1 MESDNGAV
9 REGVLVP
16 VLPGSKN
23 FENSIRPPLQ
33 NSYMYKESKQS
44 FRYNSAFLINN
55 ATLQERYE
63 AFRTKRR
70 DMGYT
75 EEEMEES
82 YGFLLFDDENKA
94 NRVGET
100 GVVPGH
106 STCTTLG
113 DPSKGVYV
121 SKYSDCLDLN
131 RWYHGKSGYIAIIRL
146 TKGRVREVTENYTVN
161 YTSPSNGF
169 DCHVSEQ
176 LSSVSANTSSFLAF
190 ERTQYYMYEL
200 PVGGAVQP
208 PSHVCPFAIVAFS
221 YWDTKTPASEEKEKS
236 EEEKTVFHYYPWR
249 GQLQI
254 SSQIY
259 HVGLKS
265 STGPLIPAKLP
276 TMMSVDGAIQMS
288 DLRQKLPKAIF
299 ETCFSGEV
307 SLEGMGCSLY
317 ELSPSE
323 AEDTSLSQLTQGLK
337 EKDLALTIQLND
349 NGFLILLHSSHFF
362 TYEDTGS
369 SKPEVLQGMF
379 VFPDSR
385 AIHRATKVCWKKP
398 FLSPECLQVVP
409 ALNYAETEV
418 EKCLPSPSGELRG
431 LLEQHIQSYAS
442 LIHPGLT
449 ISPSREAS
457 IFPDQFDVPDALKY
471 LYSAPKWTE
480 MGWKR
485 LKSYFHQPGSF
496 ELSVSRATELL
507 VAGREER
514 GDEPDDDVY
523 YCLSSPEGSPMS
535 PASLGG
541 PEEQQ
546 SGGKSPGDT
555 ADTAA
560 DFSKA
565 LAVSMEDFEKPGK
578 TMEDSNA
585 PDKAVKEGNNLLSK
599 EVQERLPS
607 DISKPLIPAE
617 DFAKPGLNKA
627 QSKAPGTTLPPK
639 EVQEELTSDLSQP
652 SVSADDSEKPGKTK
666 ADCNAPGV
674 RTEDEGTSL
683 IPEEVEV
690 DVQEKVH
697 SDLLDP
703 AVSAEVLG
711 KADLAALGKAD
722 CNAPEVGVA
731 KEETNLY
738 LKEVQKDMP
747 SGVSQ
752 PPVSAEVLRKPSPAL
767 ATKPNSKAPEAGV
780 EDNMKTLPQKEVQEE
795 VPSDLSQLAVSA
807 KAFGIASMRVMK
819 KATEVTEVS
828 TSPASGNLPTV
839 LVITATERTAT
850 VLPHNE
856 STTNN
861 SSSLPCA
868 KVQDKGGSA
877 LNGQRG
883 KANQPSKP
891 TEVSHSSISD
901 WRKRPR
907 KRHRFSGLCKRILRS
922 TVADFEEKKKEDMES
937 IDSSEVKPL
946 QKEERMDVTQVHP
959 LKMPRE
965 LMNLIQDPPLKK
977 KGKIDVT
984 QVHPLKMPREL
995 MNLIQDPPLKKK
1007 EKMDVTQVHPLKM
1020 PRELINLIQD
1030 PPLKKKEKMD
1040 VTQVHPLKI
1049 SRELMNL
1056 IQDPPLKMKS
1066 KDLIHYHPLRNK
1078 ESMDLIHDDHPLK
1091 KKTER
1096 WDLKAII
1103 SECGRIFVPHG
1114 SEVIA
1119 KDIESLKVKGKVLDH
1134 KQCADEMMV
1143 EACIKVPQPI
1153 ETGDGPNLELN
1164 KSDENKDLPIGMLD
1178 SKDSLHEVKM
1188 ADVGKMASLNPSEL
1202 LLNKDTDSPSSGK
1215 HKKKRQYVAIS
1226 LSQLKTVLS
1235 RGGKRNKPINPAPED
1250 QTSPVNK
1257 KSKAD
1262 TPGMDE
1268 MENVNINKAN
1278 PDRTTG
1284 AIEVSKEQT
1293 FGLDPKFA
1301 LALGLTPTELNND
1314 AHKSPEKSDIP
1325 LKKDI
1330 QSRLDLVPPQ
1340 ATSDQTS
1347 EALPSSPSTTVILA
1361 SQRRPFKKKH
1371 EHADSI
1377 RKKWWLHYRSPAALE
1392 RETVAISSQLVTLDP
1407 DLSRVVSRG
1416 RPCEGASAVSCPPAE
1431 SLTLLA
1437 DLARSTS
1444 NDKVLEQQSDPKAL
1458 EKQDDHPSLVIS
1470 DNSVKD
1476 GISPHDPDG
1485 SIVQVPISE
1494 GLQQHRKD
1502 IFADGTQTLR
1512 AFLCQQ
1518 KDQNRK
1524 EPGLARESL
1533 SRGIGSR
1540 QKFHRFRQFIEK
1552 DGSVQVTRLWKEN
1565 YNFNSDSKF
1574 TNDPKDKTVIRALHG
1589 PWDFDI
1595 KDTKEQVQLIIHMW
1609 IGLFYSRS
1617 TARFCQ
1623 ADSSLTC
1630 LEKKDSIEV
1639 AHGMVPAQVPP
1650 GTKTSSP
1657 AYIALSRIPEPDV
1670 LDLSKM
1676 GQKKAQPLSLE
1687 AEVLDLS
1694 MKTTS
1699 TVLDSLDTESK
1710 RRIDLKNHPSYLP
1723 ATGLHKETI
1732 SCPKQST
1739 GVELKVYRDR
1749 VDSMMSEKSSDLD
1762 DDEDYETNNH
1772 ENDSKGTKMVCLQN
1786 GVSPYERTL
1795 ESDRSYILL
1804 CEQAASVHIHQ
1815 EKLLETQTA
1824 QVLEGNNKKLLET
1837 QTAQVLEG
1845 NNKKLLETQTA
1856 QVLEGNNKKLLETQ
1870 TAQVLED
1877 NNKKLLETQTA
1888 QVLEGNNKKLLETQT
1903 AQVLEGNNKKLL
1915 ETQTA
1920 QVLEGN
1926 NKKLLET
1933 QTAQVLEGNNKK
1945 LLETQTAQVLEG
1957 NNKKLLETQT
1967 AQVLEGNNK
1976 KLLETQ
1982 TAQVLEGNN
1991 KKLLDTQTAQVL
2003 EGNNKKLLETQTAQ
2017 VLEGNNKKLLETQTA
2032 QVLEGNNK
2040 KLLETQTAQVLEGNN
2055 KKLLQKEE
2063 EMTGDGET
2071 NAMCLK
2077 TMGSK
2082 DVNKEQQLKD
2092 NDSVKTI
2099 PCIEVQMDGDA
2110 ANMADTVERNA
2121 NEARDGAH
2129 VVICDGSESKEE
2141 MHKVDH
2147 NVKDSVKAA
2156 KPEAVH
2162 AGKDTTN
2169 KKITKAQ
2176 TAVHVGKDFIDND
2189 KALKAV
2195 HSENVLRDYGNTKDQ
2210 VQTAMQD
2217 GNDTRD
2223 ETLPAVICGED
2234 SGDETPPVVCD
2245 GNTSVAETLPET
2257 SHTENDSQKA
2267 TLAVVCDGNTSVA
2280 ETLPETSHTENDS
2293 QKATLAV
2300 VCDGNTSVAETL
2312 PETSHT
2318 ENDSQKATL
2327 AVVCDGNTSVAET
2340 LPETSHT
2347 ENYSQKATLAVVCD
2361 GNTSVAE
2368 TLPETSHT
2376 ENDSQKATLAV
2387 VHGGNDLRDTTLPV
2401 KCNGKLYIDVEPT
2414 VVHDINGSTDEELPM
2429 GQGGDVSAGTSRVL
2443 PEMHGEIKCKDVL
2456 PTQVFPVC
2464 DGNIPFVGEFDTL
2477 IQPNN
2482 VLGVAKHEINE
2493 ADVQTKEH
2501 EKELMQGQSKSDDVT
2516 TQSSTTFPP
2525 GSQHSQDETLER
2537 LTGQVEIPLIPR
2549 EDIAHTDVLHSIG
2562 LASEMAQGQVEIPF
2576 IGVEIPFIGV
2586 EKNSQDINH
2595 TEVHDSPP
2603 SQKETL
2609 ITVCDSA
2616 NVLSGELLAKIF
2628 SKGTESVSRC
2638 PTVDEV
2644 LYDYIPIP
2652 DVCSASLAICDADG
2666 VSKPLSTGEGYSR
2679 CPTPTED
2686 EPPFV
2691 PGLSYDHHTPNT
2703 VLLPN
2708 AKDTNSPNL
2717 DSGLALI
2724 ENEKDHHEP
2733 SLSLYKV
2740 RAATGLHNLHK
2751 SSNNNKPNHLEAIDN
2766 RFSQVLADPR
2776 KNPIA
2781 TSTPLNTPA
2790 SSLKERSDYDPY
2802 SNTRL
2807 AAVEPGLHAH
2817 SNRHSL
2823 HSFSYSF
2830 PNTHCSLTEKAA
2842 FSVPSIHPEV
2852 LSNETTLTGNF
2863 SEIALERETCLHPAL
2878 SELILQST
2886 RLSIPVGSGPTAA
2899 SQNLSVHSFTQ
2910 PQPNSQKPAMI
2921 VNVSKS
2927 EDSRGQYNWE
2937 EEQTDID
2944 SMSSDVLKSKQ
2955 TDTPVRS
2962 NTNAHPYNTQYAT
2975 EMRQI
2980 AVLQDY
2986 EDVMADED
2994 VMGENEAP
3002 SVDKDNIESS
3012 LETNW
3017 ISDDKHLRSKFRLNK
3032 TRLDFINSLR
3042 QSQEWEQREFD
3053 GVLDFNKQG
3062 TSSSVTIQ
3070 SEESDKLLSHMEENQ
3085 QEWLKYCRAKRSG
3098 SPMDMTKEEDSSVAK
3113 PRLVTVLDHKG
3124 NRITY
3129 ENYPVLKPTASMHT
3143 RTDPDSNRQGLSS
3156 FLEFS
3161 KRWDDTHNADES
3173 DLTQSSMDLETLIF
3187 SERMN
3192 QMLKRKS
3199 SSSSRYIRSKHRRS
3213 NVEERASTSSPAVTV
3228 HFSSLQE
3235 DQDGS
3240 EEHWEAIP
3248 SLAGQKIRVEMPERM
3263 AMPEETDGE
3272 PQHLKKLSCTKG
3284 SEMTQVSDLVVD
3296 SFRVYHAMMTEVC
3309 AGKKYPSRTER
3320 LKREDAKRNSSPKSR
3335 APSKDKDF
3343 CGQMKEDMYDSLHDN
3358 LNSVV
3363 RQSCKNKFRFYILVT
3378 SSDPFFRETKELL
3391 EAEGHIAVEQSQFCL
3406 GKDSPLCPL
3415 HIILRNEDIAEHICE
3430 VPHLLE
3436 LKKSQNVLFAG
3447 IDRPDDIVNLTHQEL
3462 FSKGGFVVFEGAA
3475 LHTLSLS
3482 NMKKMSGFLEGLS
3495 KKGKWKWLLHYRDSR
3510 KLKEN
3515 ARSSA
3520 EAQGKKIFMDI
3531 CQEAGMVEVLPY
3543 HECDVISRERP
3554 NYLHCLVRLQVQNVS
3569 ARLPVFITDTTAD
3582 KAFAKHGIFTM
3593 NINSFLLISQSDTC
3607 TIS

>member
-23 FENSIRPPLQ
+23 FDNSIRPPLQ

-113 DPSKGVYV
+113 DPSEGVYV

-208 PSHVCPFAIVAFS
+208 PSQVCPFAIVAFS

-349 NGFLILLHSSHFF
+349 NGFLILLHSSHFL

-385 AIHRATKVCWKKP
+385 AIHRDTKVCSKKP

-449 ISPSREAS
+449 TSPSREAS

-507 VAGREER
+507 LAGREER

-565 LAVSMEDFEKPGK
+565 LAVSMEEFDKPGK

-607 DISKPLIPAE
+607 DLSKPLIPAE

-627 QSKAPGTTLPPK
+627 HSKAPGTTLPPK
-639 EVQEELTSDLSQP
+639 EVPEKLTSDLSQP

-666 ADCNAPGV
+666 ADCNAPRV

-697 SDLLDP
+697 SDFLEP
-703 AVSAEVLG
+703 AVSAEVLR

-819 KATEVTEVS
+819 KVTEVTEVS

-850 VLPHNE
+850 VFPHTE

-922 TVADFEEKKKEDMES
+922 TVADFEEKEKEDMES
-937 IDSSEVKPL
+937 MDSSEVYLLKKRKEMMDLIKVNPL

-965 LMNLIQDPPLKK
+965 LMNLIQDPPLKNK
-977 KGKIDVT
+977 EKMDVT

-1020 PRELINLIQD
+1020 P
-1030 PPLKKKEKMD
+1030 
-1040 VTQVHPLKI
+1040 
-1049 SRELMNL
+1049 RELMNL

-1164 KSDENKDLPIGMLD
+1164 KSDESKDFPIGMLD

-1278 PDRTTG
+1278 SDRTTG
-1284 AIEVSKEQT
+1284 AVDVAKEQT

-1431 SLTLLA
+1431 SLALLA

-1444 NDKVLEQQSDPKAL
+1444 NDKVLEQQSDTKAL

-1476 GISPHDPDG
+1476 GISPHDPDGEPEFVLPALLKHPSAARLKLPPQSLSPKGLVVGSGERVVLVSQEHSYSLPPSSLLLGLSG

-1533 SRGIGSR
+1533 SRGIGCR
-1540 QKFHRFRQFIEK
+1540 QKFHRFRRFIEK

-1630 LEKKDSIEV
+1630 LEKKDSIDV

-1650 GTKTSSP
+1650 GTKTSSA

-1749 VDSMMSEKSSDLD
+1749 VDSMMSEKSSDLG

-1772 ENDSKGTKMVCLQN
+1772 ENDSKGTLQN

-1804 CEQAASVHIHQ
+1804 CEQAASVYIHQ
-1815 EKLLETQTA
+1815 E
-1824 QVLEGNNKKLLET
+1824 
-1837 QTAQVLEG
+1837 
-1845 NNKKLLETQTA
+1845 
-1856 QVLEGNNKKLLETQ
+1856 
-1870 TAQVLED
+1870 
-1877 NNKKLLETQTA
+1877 KLLETQTA

-1991 KKLLDTQTAQVL
+1991 KKLL
-2003 EGNNKKLLETQTAQ
+2003 ETQTAQ
-2017 VLEGNNKKLLETQTA
+2017 VLQGNNKKLLETQTA

-2063 EMTGDGET
+2063 EMTGDGEP
-2071 NAMCLK
+2071 NAVCLK

-2092 NDSVKTI
+2092 NDSVKTM
-2099 PCIEVQMDGDA
+2099 PCTEVQMDGDA

-2195 HSENVLRDYGNTKDQ
+2195 HSENVPRDYGNTKDQ

-2223 ETLPAVICGED
+2223 ETLPVVICGED
-2234 SGDETPPVVCD
+2234 SGDKTPPVVCD
-2245 GNTSVAETLPET
+2245 GNTSVAETLPEI
-2257 SHTENDSQKA
+2257 
-2267 TLAVVCDGNTSVA
+2267 
-2280 ETLPETSHTENDS
+2280 
-2293 QKATLAV
+2293 
-2300 VCDGNTSVAETL
+2300 
-2312 PETSHT
+2312 
-2318 ENDSQKATL
+2318 
-2327 AVVCDGNTSVAET
+2327 
-2340 LPETSHT
+2340 
-2347 ENYSQKATLAVVCD
+2347 
-2361 GNTSVAE
+2361 
-2368 TLPETSHT
+2368 SHT

-2387 VHGGNDLRDTTLPV
+2387 VHGGNDLRDTTRPV

-2464 DGNIPFVGEFDTL
+2464 DGNMPFVGEFDTL

-2493 ADVQTKEH
+2493 ADVQTKEQG
-2501 EKELMQGQSKSDDVT
+2501 KELMQGQSKSDDVT

-2562 LASEMAQGQVEIPF
+2562 EASDMAQGQVEIPF

-2644 LYDYIPIP
+2644 LYGYIPIP
-2652 DVCSASLAICDADG
+2652 DICSASLAICDADG

-2691 PGLSYDHHTPNT
+2691 PGLPYDHHTPNT

-2751 SSNNNKPNHLEAIDN
+2751 SSYNNKPNHLEAIDN

-2781 TSTPLNTPA
+2781 TSTPLNTPS

-2863 SEIALERETCLHPAL
+2863 SEIALERETCLRPAL

-2937 EEQTDID
+2937 EGQTDID

-2955 TDTPVRS
+2955 NDTPVRS

-2986 EDVMADED
+2986 EDVMADDEDVMGENEDVMGENED

-3032 TRLDFINSLR
+3032 TRLEFINSLR

-3098 SPMDMTKEEDSSVAK
+3098 SQMDMTKEEDSSVAK

-3129 ENYPVLKPTASMHT
+3129 ENYPVLKPTASMHS
-3143 RTDPDSNRQGLSS
+3143 DSNRQGLSS

-3199 SSSSRYIRSKHRRS
+3199 SSSSRYIRSRHRRS
-3213 NVEERASTSSPAVTV
+3213 NGEERAATSSPAVTV

-3248 SLAGQKIRVEMPERM
+3248 SLAGQKIRVDMPERM

-3272 PQHLKKLSCTKG
+3272 PQHLKKLSCSKG

-3391 EAEGHIAVEQSQFCL
+3391 EAEGHIAVEQYQFCL
-3406 GKDSPLCPL
+3406 GRDSPSSPL
-3415 HIILRNEDIAEHICE
+3415 HIILRNEDIAQHICE

-3515 ARSSA
+3515 AR
-3520 EAQGKKIFMDI
+3520 
-3531 CQEAGMVEVLPY
+3531 
-3543 HECDVISRERP
+3543 
-3554 NYLHCLVRLQVQNVS
+3554 
-3569 ARLPVFITDTTAD
+3569 
-3582 KAFAKHGIFTM
+3582 
-3593 NINSFLLISQSDTC
+3593 
-3607 TIS
+3607 

>member
-1 MESDNGAV
+1 MEIDNGAV

-23 FENSIRPPLQ
+23 FDNSIRPPLQ

-70 DMGYT
+70 DMGYS

-94 NRVGET
+94 NKVGET

-131 RWYHGKSGYIAIIRL
+131 RWYHGKSGYIAIIKL

-161 YTSPSNGF
+161 YTSPSNEF

-221 YWDTKTPASEEKEKS
+221 YWDTKTSASEEQEKS

-317 ELSPSE
+317 ELAPSE
-323 AEDTSLSQLTQGLK
+323 AEDTSLSQLTQDLK

-349 NGFLILLHSSHFF
+349 NGFLILLHSSHFL

-385 AIHRATKVCWKKP
+385 AIHRDTKVCWKKP
-398 FLSPECLQVVP
+398 SLSPECLQVVP

-485 LKSYFHQPGSF
+485 LRSYFHQPGSF
-496 ELSVSRATELL
+496 ELSMSRATELL

-546 SGGKSPGDT
+546 SGGKAPGDT

-565 LAVSMEDFEKPGK
+565 LVVSMEDFEKPGK

-585 PDKAVKEGNNLLSK
+585 SDKAVKEGNNLLSK

-607 DISKPLIPAE
+607 DLSKPLIPAD
-617 DFAKPGLNKA
+617 DFGKPGLNKA
-627 QSKAPGTTLPPK
+627 HSNAPGITLPPK
-639 EVQEELTSDLSQP
+639 EVQEELPSDLFQP

-697 SDLLDP
+697 SDLLQP
-703 AVSAEVLG
+703 AVSAEDLG

-731 KEETNLY
+731 NEETNLY

-780 EDNMKTLPQKEVQEE
+780 EDNVRTLPQKEVQEE

-839 LVITATERTAT
+839 LVITATERTET
-850 VLPHNE
+850 VLPHNENLDLINTE

-907 KRHRFSGLCKRILRS
+907 KRHRFSGLGKRILRS
-922 TVADFEEKKKEDMES
+922 TVADFEAKEKEDMES
-937 IDSSEVKPL
+937 MDSSEVYLLKKRKERMDLIQVNPL

-977 KGKIDVT
+977 KEKVDVT

-995 MNLIQDPPLKKK
+995 
-1007 EKMDVTQVHPLKM
+1007 
-1020 PRELINLIQD
+1020 R
-1030 PPLKKKEKMD
+1030 
-1040 VTQVHPLKI
+1040 
-1049 SRELMNL
+1049 NL

-1119 KDIESLKVKGKVLDH
+1119 KDIESLKIKGKVLDH

-1164 KSDENKDLPIGMLD
+1164 KSDENKDLPID

-1202 LLNKDTDSPSSGK
+1202 VLNKDTDSPSSGK

-1235 RGGKRNKPINPAPED
+1235 RGGKRNTSINPAPED
-1250 QTSPVNK
+1250 QTSPLNK

-1262 TPGMDE
+1262 TPGMDK
-1268 MENVNINKAN
+1268 MENDNINKAN

-1284 AIEVSKEQT
+1284 AVEVAKEQT

-1301 LALGLTPTELNND
+1301 LALGLTPTELHND
-1314 AHKSPEKSDIP
+1314 AHKSPKKSDIP

-1330 QSRLDLVPPQ
+1330 QDRLDLVPPQ

-1347 EALPSSPSTTVILA
+1347 EALPSSPSTTIISA
-1361 SQRRPFKKKH
+1361 SERRPFKKKH

-1377 RKKWWLHYRSPAALE
+1377 RKKWWLHYRSPASLE
-1392 RETVAISSQLVTLDP
+1392 SEKVAISSQLVTLDP
-1407 DLSRVVSRG
+1407 DVSRVVSRG
-1416 RPCEGASAVSCPPAE
+1416 RTCECASTVSCPPAD
-1431 SLTLLA
+1431 SLTLLVN
-1437 DLARSTS
+1437 LARSTS

-1476 GISPHDPDG
+1476 GVSPHDPDG
-1485 SIVQVPISE
+1485 SILQVPISE

-1502 IFADGTQTLR
+1502 IFADGSQTLR

-1524 EPGLARESL
+1524 EPGLSPESL
-1533 SRGIGSR
+1533 SKGIGCK
-1540 QKFHRFRQFIEK
+1540 QKFHRFRRFIEK

-1623 ADSSLTC
+1623 ADSTLTC
-1630 LEKKDSIEV
+1630 LEKKDSTEV
-1639 AHGMVPAQVPP
+1639 GHGTVPAQVPP
-1650 GTKTSSP
+1650 ETKTSSP
-1657 AYIALSRIPEPDV
+1657 AYIALSRIPEPEV
-1670 LDLSKM
+1670 LDLSSM
-1676 GQKKAQPLSLE
+1676 GKKEAQPLSLE

-1699 TVLDSLDTESK
+1699 TVLVSLDTESK
-1710 RRIDLKNHPSYLP
+1710 QIIDCKNQPLYRK

-1732 SCPKQST
+1732 SCPKRST

-1749 VDSMMSEKSSDLD
+1749 VDSMMSEKSSDLG

-1772 ENDSKGTKMVCLQN
+1772 ENDSKGTLQN

-1804 CEQAASVHIHQ
+1804 CEQAASVYIHQ
-1815 EKLLETQTA
+1815 EKLLETETA
-1824 QVLEGNNKKLLET
+1824 QVLEGNNKKLI
-1837 QTAQVLEG
+1837 
-1845 NNKKLLETQTA
+1845 
-1856 QVLEGNNKKLLETQ
+1856 
-1870 TAQVLED
+1870 
-1877 NNKKLLETQTA
+1877 
-1888 QVLEGNNKKLLETQT
+1888 
-1903 AQVLEGNNKKLL
+1903 
-1915 ETQTA
+1915 
-1920 QVLEGN
+1920 
-1926 NKKLLET
+1926 
-1933 QTAQVLEGNNKK
+1933 
-1945 LLETQTAQVLEG
+1945 
-1957 NNKKLLETQT
+1957 
-1967 AQVLEGNNK
+1967 
-1976 KLLETQ
+1976 
-1982 TAQVLEGNN
+1982 
-1991 KKLLDTQTAQVL
+1991 
-2003 EGNNKKLLETQTAQ
+2003 
-2017 VLEGNNKKLLETQTA
+2017 
-2032 QVLEGNNK
+2032 
-2040 KLLETQTAQVLEGNN
+2040 
-2055 KKLLQKEE
+2055 QKEE
-2063 EMTGDGET
+2063 EMTGDGEP
-2071 NAMCLK
+2071 NAACLK

-2092 NDSVKTI
+2092 NDSVKTM
-2099 PCIEVQMDGDA
+2099 PYTEVQMDGDA
-2110 ANMADTVERNA
+2110 VNMADTVESNA

-2147 NVKDSVKAA
+2147 NVKDSVEAA

-2162 AGKDTTN
+2162 TGKDTTN
-2169 KKITKAQ
+2169 KEITKAQ
-2176 TAVHVGKDFIDND
+2176 TAVHVGKDFIDKD

-2195 HSENVLRDYGNTKDQ
+2195 HSENVPRDYGNTKDQ

-2223 ETLPAVICGED
+2223 ETLPAMICGED
-2234 SGDETPPVVCD
+2234 SGDKAPPVVCD
-2245 GNTSVAETLPET
+2245 GNTSVAEALPEI
-2257 SHTENDSQKA
+2257 SHTDIDSQKA
-2267 TLAVVCDGNTSVA
+2267 TLS
-2280 ETLPETSHTENDS
+2280 
-2293 QKATLAV
+2293 
-2300 VCDGNTSVAETL
+2300 
-2312 PETSHT
+2312 
-2318 ENDSQKATL
+2318 
-2327 AVVCDGNTSVAET
+2327 
-2340 LPETSHT
+2340 
-2347 ENYSQKATLAVVCD
+2347 
-2361 GNTSVAE
+2361 
-2368 TLPETSHT
+2368 
-2376 ENDSQKATLAV
+2376 V
-2387 VHGGNDLRDTTLPV
+2387 VHGGNDPRDTTLPV

-2443 PEMHGEIKCKDVL
+2443 PEMHGEIKCKDDEL

-2464 DGNIPFVGEFDTL
+2464 DGNMPFVGEFDTL

-2482 VLGVAKHEINE
+2482 VLGVAKHEIDE
-2493 ADVQTKEH
+2493 ADVETKEQ

-2525 GSQHSQDETLER
+2525 GSQHSQDETSER
-2537 LTGQVEIPLIPR
+2537 LTGQVEIPPIPR

-2562 LASEMAQGQVEIPF
+2562 EASEMAQGQVEIPF

-2586 EKNSQDINH
+2586 EKDSQDINH
-2595 TEVHDSPP
+2595 TEVHDTHP

-2616 NVLSGELLAKIF
+2616 NVLSAEMLAKIV

-2644 LYDYIPIP
+2644 LYGYIPIP
-2652 DVCSASLAICDADG
+2652 DICSASLAICDADG

-2679 CPTPTED
+2679 CPTPTEY

-2691 PGLSYDHHTPNT
+2691 PGFSYVHHTPNT

-2733 SLSLYKV
+2733 SLSLYKA
-2740 RAATGLHNLHK
+2740 RAATGLHKLHE
-2751 SSNNNKPNHLEAIDN
+2751 SSNNNKPNNLEAIDN
-2766 RFSQVLADPR
+2766 QFSQILADPR

-2781 TSTPLNTPA
+2781 TSTPLNTPS

-2802 SNTRL
+2802 SNMRL
-2807 AAVEPGLHAH
+2807 AAVEPDLHAH
-2817 SNRHSL
+2817 SSRHSL

-2863 SEIALERETCLHPAL
+2863 SEIALERETCLRPAL

-2886 RLSIPVGSGPTAA
+2886 RLSIPAGSGPTAA

-2910 PQPNSQKPAMI
+2910 PQPNSQQPAMI
-2921 VNVSKS
+2921 VNLSKS

-2937 EEQTDID
+2937 EGQTDID
-2944 SMSSDVLKSKQ
+2944 PMSSDVLKSKQ

-2962 NTNAHPYNTQYAT
+2962 NTNAHPYNTEYAR

-3002 SVDKDNIESS
+3002 SVDKDKIESS

-3053 GVLDFNKQG
+3053 GVLDFSKQG
-3062 TSSSVTIQ
+3062 ISSSVTFQ
-3070 SEESDKLLSHMEENQ
+3070 SEESDKILSRMEENQ
-3085 QEWLKYCRAKRSG
+3085 QEWLKYCRATRSG
-3098 SPMDMTKEEDSSVAK
+3098 SQMDMTKEEDSSVAK

-3143 RTDPDSNRQGLSS
+3143 RTVPDSNRQGLSS

-3199 SSSSRYIRSKHRRS
+3199 SSSSRYIRSRHRRS

-3284 SEMTQVSDLVVD
+3284 SEMTHVKVSDLVVD
-3296 SFRVYHAMMTEVC
+3296 SFKAYHAMMTEVC

-3320 LKREDAKRNSSPKSR
+3320 LKREEAKRNSSPKSR
-3335 APSKDKDF
+3335 APSKDF

-3406 GKDSPLCPL
+3406 GKESPSCPL

-3462 FSKGGFVVFEGAA
+3462 FGKGGFVVFEGAA

-3515 ARSSA
+3515 ARSSV
-3520 EAQGKKIFMDI
+3520 EAQGKKIFMDV

>member
-1 MESDNGAV
+1 MEIENGAV

-23 FENSIRPPLQ
+23 FDKSIRPPLQ

-55 ATLQERYE
+55 DTLQERYE

-70 DMGYT
+70 DMGYS
-75 EEEMEES
+75 EEELEES

-94 NRVGET
+94 NKVGET

-106 STCTTLG
+106 STCSTLG

-169 DCHVSEQ
+169 DCHVSEH
-176 LSSVSANTSSFLAF
+176 LSAVSANTSSFLAF

-200 PVGGAVQP
+200 PVGGEVQP

-221 YWDTKTPASEEKEKS
+221 YWDTKTPASEEQEKS
-236 EEEKTVFHYYPWR
+236 EEEKPVFHYYPWR

-276 TMMSVDGAIQMS
+276 TMMAVDRAIQMS
-288 DLRQKLPKAIF
+288 DLRQKLPKGIF

-317 ELSPSE
+317 ELVPSE
-323 AEDTSLSQLTQGLK
+323 AEDASLSLVTRELK

-349 NGFLILLHSSHFF
+349 RGFLILLHSSHFL
-362 TYEDTGS
+362 TYEDAGS
-369 SKPEVLQGMF
+369 KKPEVLQGMF

-385 AIHRATKVCWKKP
+385 AIHRDTKVCCKKP

-418 EKCLPSPSGELRG
+418 EKCLPSQSGELRG
-431 LLEQHIQSYAS
+431 LLEQHIQSYVS

-523 YCLSSPEGSPMS
+523 YCLSSPEGPPMS

-546 SGGKSPGDT
+546 SGGASPGDT

-565 LAVSMEDFEKPGK
+565 PAVSTEAFEKPGK

-585 PDKAVKEGNNLLSK
+585 PDKGADEGKNL
-599 EVQERLPS
+599 QESLPS
-607 DISKPLIPAE
+607 DLTKPVIPAE
-617 DFAKPGLNKA
+617 DFGKPGLNKA
-627 QSKAPGTTLPPK
+627 DSNAPGTTLLPK
-639 EVQEELTSDLSQP
+639 EVQEEVQKELPSDLSQP
-652 SVSADDSEKPGKTK
+652 AVSADDTGKTK
-666 ADCNAPGV
+666 ADCNAPGAG
-674 RTEDEGTSL
+674 TEGEGTSL
-683 IPEEVEV
+683 NPEEVQVE
-690 DVQEKVH
+690 VQEKVP
-697 SDLLDP
+697 SDLSQP
-703 AVSAEVLG
+703 AVSAEDLR

-722 CNAPEVGVA
+722 CDAPEVGVA
-731 KEETNLY
+731 NEETNLHP
-738 LKEVQKDMP
+738 KEVQKDMP

-752 PPVSAEVLRKPSPAL
+752 SPVSAEVLRKPGPAL
-767 ATKPNSKAPEAGV
+767 TTKPNSNTPEAGV
-780 EDNMKTLPQKEVQEE
+780 EENVRTLPQKEGQEE
-795 VPSDLSQLAVSA
+795 FPSDLSQLAVSA
-807 KAFGIASMRVMK
+807 KAFGIASMRVMT
-819 KATEVTEVS
+819 KATEVTGGS
-828 TSPASGNLPTV
+828 TSPASGDLPTL
-839 LVITATERTAT
+839 LVITATEGTAT

-856 STTNN
+856 NLDLINTESTTNN
-861 SSSLPCA
+861 SSS
-868 KVQDKGGSA
+868 A
-877 LNGQRG
+877 LNAERG

-891 TEVSHSSISD
+891 PEVSNFPISD

-907 KRHRFSGLCKRILRS
+907 KRHRFSGLGKRVLRS
-922 TVADFEEKKKEDMES
+922 TVADFEEKEKED
-937 IDSSEVKPL
+937 K
-946 QKEERMDVTQVHP
+946 ERMDVTQ
-959 LKMPRE
+959 
-965 LMNLIQDPPLKK
+965 D
-977 KGKIDVT
+977 
-984 QVHPLKMPREL
+984 HPLKMPREL

-1007 EKMDVTQVHPLKM
+1007 ERMDVTQVHPLKM

-1030 PPLKKKEKMD
+1030 PPLKNKERMD
-1040 VTQVHPLKI
+1040 VTQVHPLKMQ
-1049 SRELMNL
+1049 RELINL

-1078 ESMDLIHDDHPLK
+1078 ESMDLIDDDHPLK

-1119 KDIESLKVKGKVLDH
+1119 KDIDSLKVKGKVLDH

-1153 ETGDGPNLELN
+1153 ETGDGPSLELN
-1164 KSDENKDLPIGMLD
+1164 KSDKSKDLPIGMLD
-1178 SKDSLHEVKM
+1178 SKDSLPEVKM
-1188 ADVGKMASLNPSEL
+1188 ADLGKMASRNPSEL
-1202 LLNKDTDSPSSGK
+1202 VPNKDTDSPSSGK

-1235 RGGKRNKPINPAPED
+1235 RGGKRKKPINPVSED
-1250 QTSPVNK
+1250 QTSPLKK

-1262 TPGMDE
+1262 TGMDE
-1268 MENVNINKAN
+1268 TETFNLSNINKAS

-1284 AIEVSKEQT
+1284 AVEVAKEQT
-1293 FGLDPKFA
+1293 FGLDQKFA
-1301 LALGLTPTELNND
+1301 LALGLTPTELHNN

-1325 LKKDI
+1325 LKEDI
-1330 QSRLDLVPPQ
+1330 QSRLGLVPPQ
-1340 ATSDQTS
+1340 ATSGQTS
-1347 EALPSSPSTTVILA
+1347 EALPSSPSTTIPLTG
-1361 SQRRPFKKKH
+1361 QMRPFKKKH
-1371 EHADSI
+1371 MLADSM
-1377 RKKWWLHYRSPAALE
+1377 RKKCSSLE
-1392 RETVAISSQLVTLDP
+1392 
-1407 DLSRVVSRG
+1407 
-1416 RPCEGASAVSCPPAE
+1416 
-1431 SLTLLA
+1431 
-1437 DLARSTS
+1437 
-1444 NDKVLEQQSDPKAL
+1444 
-1458 EKQDDHPSLVIS
+1458 
-1470 DNSVKD
+1470 
-1476 GISPHDPDG
+1476 
-1485 SIVQVPISE
+1485 VPISE

-1502 IFADGTQTLR
+1502 ISADGTQALR
-1512 AFLCQQ
+1512 AYLCQQ
-1518 KDQNRK
+1518 QDQNRK
-1524 EPGLARESL
+1524 EPGLTPESL
-1533 SRGIGSR
+1533 SKGIGCR
-1540 QKFHRFRQFIEK
+1540 QKFHRFRRFIEK
-1552 DGSVQVTRLWKEN
+1552 DGSVQVTRLWMEN
-1565 YNFNSDSKF
+1565 YDFSSDSKF
-1574 TNDPKDKTVIRALHG
+1574 TNDPKDKTVTRALHG

-1617 TARFCQ
+1617 TARFCR

-1630 LEKKDSIEV
+1630 LEEKDSTEV

-1650 GTKTSSP
+1650 ETKTSSP
-1657 AYIALSRIPEPDV
+1657 AYIALSRIPEPTV
-1670 LDLSKM
+1670 LDLSNM
-1676 GQKKAQPLSLE
+1676 GKKETQPLSLE
-1687 AEVLDLS
+1687 PEVLDLS

-1710 RRIDLKNHPSYLP
+1710 QRIELNNPPVYLP

-1732 SCPKQST
+1732 SFPKRST
-1739 GVELKVYRDR
+1739 GVELKVYRDC
-1749 VDSMMSEKSSDLD
+1749 VELDDDDDD

-1772 ENDSKGTKMVCLQN
+1772 ENDSKGTLQN
-1786 GVSPYERTL
+1786 GVSPYRTTL
-1795 ESDRSYILL
+1795 ESDGSYILL
-1804 CEQAASVHIHQ
+1804 CEQTASVYIHQ
-1815 EKLLETQTA
+1815 EKVLETQRIA
-1824 QVLEGNNKKLLET
+1824 EVLDGKDK
-1837 QTAQVLEG
+1837 
-1845 NNKKLLETQTA
+1845 
-1856 QVLEGNNKKLLETQ
+1856 
-1870 TAQVLED
+1870 
-1877 NNKKLLETQTA
+1877 
-1888 QVLEGNNKKLLETQT
+1888 
-1903 AQVLEGNNKKLL
+1903 
-1915 ETQTA
+1915 
-1920 QVLEGN
+1920 
-1926 NKKLLET
+1926 
-1933 QTAQVLEGNNKK
+1933 
-1945 LLETQTAQVLEG
+1945 
-1957 NNKKLLETQT
+1957 
-1967 AQVLEGNNK
+1967 
-1976 KLLETQ
+1976 
-1982 TAQVLEGNN
+1982 
-1991 KKLLDTQTAQVL
+1991 
-2003 EGNNKKLLETQTAQ
+2003 
-2017 VLEGNNKKLLETQTA
+2017 
-2032 QVLEGNNK
+2032 
-2040 KLLETQTAQVLEGNN
+2040 
-2055 KKLLQKEE
+2055 KEE
-2063 EMTGDGET
+2063 VTGDGEQ
-2071 NAMCLK
+2071 NAAGLK

-2082 DVNKEQQLKD
+2082 DVNKVQQLKD
-2092 NDSVKTI
+2092 NDLVKTM
-2099 PCIEVQMDGDA
+2099 PYTEVQMDGDA

-2121 NEARDGAH
+2121 NEPRDGAH
-2129 VVICDGSESKEE
+2129 VAICDGSESKAE
-2141 MHKVDH
+2141 MRKVDH
-2147 NVKDSVKAA
+2147 NVKDSVEAA

-2162 AGKDTTN
+2162 VGKDTTN
-2169 KKITKAQ
+2169 KEIAKAQ
-2176 TAVHVGKDFIDND
+2176 TAVHVGKDFTDND

-2195 HSENVLRDYGNTKDQ
+2195 YSENVPRDDGNTKDQ

-2223 ETLPAVICGED
+2223 EALPAVNCGED
-2234 SGDETPPVVCD
+2234 SGD
-2245 GNTSVAETLPET
+2245 
-2257 SHTENDSQKA
+2257 KA
-2267 TLAVVCDGNTSVA
+2267 RAVVCDGNTSVA
-2280 ETLPETSHTENDS
+2280 EAPPEI
-2293 QKATLAV
+2293 
-2300 VCDGNTSVAETL
+2300 
-2312 PETSHT
+2312 
-2318 ENDSQKATL
+2318 
-2327 AVVCDGNTSVAET
+2327 
-2340 LPETSHT
+2340 SHT
-2347 ENYSQKATLAVVCD
+2347 ENYSQKATL
-2361 GNTSVAE
+2361 T
-2368 TLPETSHT
+2368 
-2376 ENDSQKATLAV
+2376 V
-2387 VHGGNDLRDTTLPV
+2387 VHGGNDPRATTLPV
-2401 KCNGKLYIDVEPT
+2401 KCNGKLYIDEEPT
-2414 VVHDINGSTDEELPM
+2414 VVHDINGFTDEALPM
-2429 GQGGDVSAGTSRVL
+2429 EQGGDVSVGTTREL
-2443 PEMHGEIKCKDVL
+2443 PEMHREIKCKDELL

-2477 IQPNN
+2477 IQSNN
-2482 VLGVAKHEINE
+2482 VLGEAKRKINE
-2493 ADVQTKEH
+2493 ADVNVETKDQ
-2501 EKELMQGQSKSDDVT
+2501 EKESMQG
-2516 TQSSTTFPP
+2516 QSSTTFPP
-2525 GSQHSQDETLER
+2525 GSQHSQDETSEI
-2537 LTGQVEIPLIPR
+2537 LTGQVEIPPIPR
-2549 EDIAHTDVLHSIG
+2549 EDIAHTEVLHSIG
-2562 LASEMAQGQVEIPF
+2562 EASEIERGQVEM
-2576 IGVEIPFIGV
+2576 PFIGV
-2586 EKNSQDINH
+2586 EKDSKDITH
-2595 TEVHDSPP
+2595 TEVHDTHP
-2603 SQKETL
+2603 SQNETL
-2609 ITVCDSA
+2609 ITVCDRA
-2616 NVLSGELLAKIF
+2616 NVLSGEMLTKLVP
-2628 SKGTESVSRC
+2628 KGTESVSRC
-2638 PTVDEV
+2638 PTPTVDEV
-2644 LYDYIPIP
+2644 LDGYTPIP
-2652 DVCSASLAICDADG
+2652 DICSGSLAICDAYGD
-2666 VSKPLSTGEGYSR
+2666 SKRLSTGEGHSR

-2686 EPPFV
+2686 ETPFV
-2691 PGLSYDHHTPNT
+2691 PGFSYDHNTPKT

-2708 AKDTNSPNL
+2708 VTDTNTPNL

-2724 ENEKDHHEP
+2724 ENEKAHHEPHEP
-2733 SLSLYKV
+2733 SLYKA
-2740 RAATGLHNLHK
+2740 RAATRLHELRK
-2751 SSNNNKPNHLEAIDN
+2751 SSNNNKPNNLEAIDN
-2766 RFSQVLADPR
+2766 QFSQVLADPR
-2776 KNPIA
+2776 KKPIA
-2781 TSTPLNTPA
+2781 TSTPLNTP
-2790 SSLKERSDYDPY
+2790 STSFKERSNYDPY
-2802 SNTRL
+2802 SNVRL
-2807 AAVEPGLHAH
+2807 TAVEPDLYAH
-2817 SNRHSL
+2817 SR
-2823 HSFSYSF
+2823 SYSS
-2830 PNTHCSLTEKAA
+2830 PINQCSLTEKAA

-2852 LSNETTLTGNF
+2852 LSNETTEITLTGDF
-2863 SEIALERETCLHPAL
+2863 SEIALERETCLSPAS

-2886 RLSIPVGSGPTAA
+2886 CRSIPVASGPTAA

-2910 PQPNSQKPAMI
+2910 PQPQSQQPAMA
-2921 VNVSKS
+2921 VNLWKS

-2937 EEQTDID
+2937 EGQTDID
-2944 SMSSDVLKSKQ
+2944 PMSSDVLESKQ
-2955 TDTPVRS
+2955 TDTPVCS
-2962 NTNAHPYNTQYAT
+2962 NTNAHPYNTLYAT

-2980 AVLQDY
+2980 AILQDY
-2986 EDVMADED
+2986 EDVVADD
-2994 VMGENEAP
+2994 VVGENEAP
-3002 SVDKDNIESS
+3002 SVDQDNIESS

-3017 ISDDKHLRSKFRLNK
+3017 ISDDQHLRSKSRLNK
-3032 TRLDFINSLR
+3032 TKLDFINSLR
-3042 QSQEWEQREFD
+3042 QSQEWEKSEFD
-3053 GVLDFNKQG
+3053 EVLDFSKQG
-3062 TSSSVTIQ
+3062 TSSSVTFQ
-3070 SEESDKLLSHMEENQ
+3070 SGESDKRLCRMEKNQ

-3098 SPMDMTKEEDSSVAK
+3098 SQMDMTEEEDTSVAK
-3113 PRLVTVLDHKG
+3113 PSLVTILDHKG

-3129 ENYPVLKPTASMHT
+3129 ENYPVLKTTASMHT
-3143 RTDPDSNRQGLSS
+3143 RTVPDSNRRGSSS

-3161 KRWDDTHNADES
+3161 KRWDGTHNADES

-3187 SERMN
+3187 SEKMN
-3192 QMLKRKS
+3192 QILKRKRKS
-3199 SSSSRYIRSKHRRS
+3199 SSSRYNRSRHRRS
-3213 NVEERASTSSPAVTV
+3213 NVEERASTCSPAVTV
-3228 HFSSLQE
+3228 RFSSLQE

-3248 SLAGQKIRVEMPERM
+3248 SLSGQNIRVEMPERM
-3263 AMPEETDGE
+3263 AMPEETDKE
-3272 PQHLKKLSCTKG
+3272 HQHLKKLSYTKG
-3284 SEMTQVSDLVVD
+3284 SEMTHVKVSDLVVD
-3296 SFRVYHAMMTEVC
+3296 SFKAYNAMMTEVC
-3309 AGKKYPSRTER
+3309 AGRKYPSRTER
-3320 LKREDAKRNSSPKSR
+3320 LKREEAKRNSSPKSR
-3335 APSKDKDF
+3335 PPGKDKDF
-3343 CGQMKEDMYDSLHDN
+3343 SGQMKEDMYDSLHDN

-3406 GKDSPLCPL
+3406 GKDSPSCPL

-3475 LHTLSLS
+3475 LDTLSLS
-3482 NMKKMSGFLEGLS
+3482 NIKKMSGFLEGLS

>member
-16 VLPGSKN
+16 VLPGSKK
-23 FENSIRPPLQ
+23 FDNSIRPPLQ

-131 RWYHGKSGYIAIIRL
+131 RWYHGKSGYITIIRL

-349 NGFLILLHSSHFF
+349 NGFLILLHSSHFL

-385 AIHRATKVCWKKP
+385 AIHRDTKVCWKKP

-585 PDKAVKEGNNLLSK
+585 PDKAVKEGNNLLLK

-607 DISKPLIPAE
+607 DLSKPLIPAE
-617 DFAKPGLNKA
+617 DFAKPDLNKA
-627 QSKAPGTTLPPK
+627 HSKAPGTTLPPK

-697 SDLLDP
+697 SDLLEP
-703 AVSAEVLG
+703 AVSAEDLRKADLAALGKADCNAPEVGVANEETNFYLKEVQKDMPSGVSQLPVSAEVLRKADLAALG
-711 KADLAALGKAD
+711 KADCNAPEVGVANEETNLYLKEVQKDMPSGVSQPPVSAEVLRKADLAALGKAD

-828 TSPASGNLPTV
+828 TSPASGDLPTV

-922 TVADFEEKKKEDMES
+922 TVADFEEKEKEDMES
-937 IDSSEVKPL
+937 MDSSEVHLLKKRKEMMDLIKVNPL

-965 LMNLIQDPPLKK
+965 LMNLIQDLPLKK
-977 KGKIDVT
+977 KEKMDVTQVHPLKMPRELMNLIQDLPLKKKEKMDVTQVHPLKMPRELMNLIQDPQLKKKEKMDVT

-1007 EKMDVTQVHPLKM
+1007 EKIDVTQVHPLKM
-1020 PRELINLIQD
+1020 P
-1030 PPLKKKEKMD
+1030 
-1040 VTQVHPLKI
+1040 
-1049 SRELMNL
+1049 RELMNL

-1153 ETGDGPNLELN
+1153 ETGNGPNLELN

-1268 MENVNINKAN
+1268 MENVHINKAN

-1284 AIEVSKEQT
+1284 AVEVAKEQT

-1314 AHKSPEKSDIP
+1314 AHKSPEKSDIA

-1407 DLSRVVSRG
+1407 DVSRVVSRG

-1485 SIVQVPISE
+1485 EREFVLPALLKHPSAARLKLPPQSPSPKGLVVGSGERVVLVSQEHSYSLPPSSLLLGLSGSIVQVPISE

-1512 AFLCQQ
+1512 AVLCQQ

-1533 SRGIGSR
+1533 SKGIGCR
-1540 QKFHRFRQFIEK
+1540 QKFHRFRRFIEK

-1595 KDTKEQVQLIIHMW
+1595 TDTKEQVQLIIHMW

-1630 LEKKDSIEV
+1630 LEKKESIEV
-1639 AHGMVPAQVPP
+1639 AHGMVPAQIPP

-1676 GQKKAQPLSLE
+1676 GKKKAQPLSLE

-1723 ATGLHKETI
+1723 ASGLHKETI

-1749 VDSMMSEKSSDLD
+1749 VDSMMSEKSSDLG

-1772 ENDSKGTKMVCLQN
+1772 ENDSKGTLQN

-1804 CEQAASVHIHQ
+1804 CEQAASVYIHQ

-1856 QVLEGNNKKLLETQ
+1856 QVLEGNNKKLLQ
-1870 TAQVLED
+1870 R
-1877 NNKKLLETQTA
+1877 
-1888 QVLEGNNKKLLETQT
+1888 
-1903 AQVLEGNNKKLL
+1903 
-1915 ETQTA
+1915 
-1920 QVLEGN
+1920 
-1926 NKKLLET
+1926 
-1933 QTAQVLEGNNKK
+1933 
-1945 LLETQTAQVLEG
+1945 
-1957 NNKKLLETQT
+1957 
-1967 AQVLEGNNK
+1967 
-1976 KLLETQ
+1976 
-1982 TAQVLEGNN
+1982 
-1991 KKLLDTQTAQVL
+1991 
-2003 EGNNKKLLETQTAQ
+2003 
-2017 VLEGNNKKLLETQTA
+2017 
-2032 QVLEGNNK
+2032 
-2040 KLLETQTAQVLEGNN
+2040 
-2055 KKLLQKEE
+2055 EE
-2063 EMTGDGET
+2063 EMTGDGEPH
-2071 NAMCLK
+2071 AVCLK

-2092 NDSVKTI
+2092 NDSVKTM
-2099 PCIEVQMDGDA
+2099 PCTEVQMDGDA

-2121 NEARDGAH
+2121 KEARDGVH

-2147 NVKDSVKAA
+2147 NVKDSVEAE

-2176 TAVHVGKDFIDND
+2176 TAVHVGKDLIDND

-2195 HSENVLRDYGNTKDQ
+2195 HSENVPRDYGNTKDQ

-2223 ETLPAVICGED
+2223 ETLPVVICGED
-2234 SGDETPPVVCD
+2234 SGDKTPPVVCD
-2245 GNTSVAETLPET
+2245 GNTSVAETLPEI
-2257 SHTENDSQKA
+2257 
-2267 TLAVVCDGNTSVA
+2267 
-2280 ETLPETSHTENDS
+2280 
-2293 QKATLAV
+2293 
-2300 VCDGNTSVAETL
+2300 
-2312 PETSHT
+2312 
-2318 ENDSQKATL
+2318 
-2327 AVVCDGNTSVAET
+2327 
-2340 LPETSHT
+2340 
-2347 ENYSQKATLAVVCD
+2347 
-2361 GNTSVAE
+2361 
-2368 TLPETSHT
+2368 SHT

-2464 DGNIPFVGEFDTL
+2464 DGNMPFVGEFDTL

-2493 ADVQTKEH
+2493 ADVQTKEQ

-2549 EDIAHTDVLHSIG
+2549 EDIAHTDVLHLIG
-2562 LASEMAQGQVEIPF
+2562 EASEMAQGQVEIPF

-2595 TEVHDSPP
+2595 TEVHDTPP

-2644 LYDYIPIP
+2644 LYGYIPIP
-2652 DVCSASLAICDADG
+2652 DICSASLAICDADG

-2679 CPTPTED
+2679 CPIPTED

-2691 PGLSYDHHTPNT
+2691 PGISYNHHTPNT

-2733 SLSLYKV
+2733 SLSLYKA

-2751 SSNNNKPNHLEAIDN
+2751 SSNNNKPNNLEAIDN

-2781 TSTPLNTPA
+2781 TSTPLNTPS

-2807 AAVEPGLHAH
+2807 AAVEPDLHAH
-2817 SNRHSL
+2817 SSRHSL

-2863 SEIALERETCLHPAL
+2863 SEIALERETCLRPDL

-2886 RLSIPVGSGPTAA
+2886 RLSIPAGSGPTAA

-2937 EEQTDID
+2937 EGQTDID
-2944 SMSSDVLKSKQ
+2944 PMSSDVLKSKQ

-2986 EDVMADED
+2986 EDVMADENVMGDDED

-3012 LETNW
+3012 LENNW
-3017 ISDDKHLRSKFRLNK
+3017 ISDDKHLRSIFRLNK

-3042 QSQEWEQREFD
+3042 QSQEWEQRKFD

-3098 SPMDMTKEEDSSVAK
+3098 SQMDMTKEEYSSVAK

-3143 RTDPDSNRQGLSS
+3143 RTVPESNRQGLSS

-3192 QMLKRKS
+3192 QMLKHKG
-3199 SSSSRYIRSKHRRS
+3199 SSSSRYIRSRHRRS

-3240 EEHWEAIP
+3240 EEHWEQIP

-3284 SEMTQVSDLVVD
+3284 SEMTHVKVSDLVVD

>member
-1 MESDNGAV
+1 MAPFGKNRTSLQLHSSHFLTLFLLQPP
-9 REGVLVP
+9 GVLVP
-16 VLPGSKN
+16 VLPGSKK
-23 FENSIRPPLQ
+23 FDNSIRPPLQ

-131 RWYHGKSGYIAIIRL
+131 RWYHGKSGYITIIRL

-221 YWDTKTPASEEKEKS
+221 YWDTKTPASEEKEK
-236 EEEKTVFHYYPWR
+236 R

-349 NGFLILLHSSHFF
+349 NGFLILLHSSHFL

-385 AIHRATKVCWKKP
+385 AIHRDTKVCWKKP

-555 ADTAA
+555 ADTA
-560 DFSKA
+560 
-565 LAVSMEDFEKPGK
+565 
-578 TMEDSNA
+578 
-585 PDKAVKEGNNLLSK
+585 
-599 EVQERLPS
+599 
-607 DISKPLIPAE
+607 
-617 DFAKPGLNKA
+617 
-627 QSKAPGTTLPPK
+627 
-639 EVQEELTSDLSQP
+639 
-652 SVSADDSEKPGKTK
+652 
-666 ADCNAPGV
+666 
-674 RTEDEGTSL
+674 
-683 IPEEVEV
+683 
-690 DVQEKVH
+690 
-697 SDLLDP
+697 
-703 AVSAEVLG
+703 
-711 KADLAALGKAD
+711 
-722 CNAPEVGVA
+722 
-731 KEETNLY
+731 
-738 LKEVQKDMP
+738 
-747 SGVSQ
+747 
-752 PPVSAEVLRKPSPAL
+752 
-767 ATKPNSKAPEAGV
+767 
-780 EDNMKTLPQKEVQEE
+780 
-795 VPSDLSQLAVSA
+795 
-807 KAFGIASMRVMK
+807 
-819 KATEVTEVS
+819 
-828 TSPASGNLPTV
+828 
-839 LVITATERTAT
+839 
-850 VLPHNE
+850 
-856 STTNN
+856 
-861 SSSLPCA
+861 
-868 KVQDKGGSA
+868 
-877 LNGQRG
+877 
-883 KANQPSKP
+883 
-891 TEVSHSSISD
+891 
-901 WRKRPR
+901 
-907 KRHRFSGLCKRILRS
+907 
-922 TVADFEEKKKEDMES
+922 
-937 IDSSEVKPL
+937 
-946 QKEERMDVTQVHP
+946 MDVTQVHP

-965 LMNLIQDPPLKK
+965 LMNLIQDPQLKK
-977 KGKIDVT
+977 KEKMDVT

-1007 EKMDVTQVHPLKM
+1007 EKIDVTQVHPLKM
-1020 PRELINLIQD
+1020 P
-1030 PPLKKKEKMD
+1030 
-1040 VTQVHPLKI
+1040 
-1049 SRELMNL
+1049 RELMNL

-1153 ETGDGPNLELN
+1153 ETGNGPNLELN

-1188 ADVGKMASLNPSEL
+1188 ADV
-1202 LLNKDTDSPSSGK
+1202 DTDSPSSGK

-1268 MENVNINKAN
+1268 MENVHINKAN

-1284 AIEVSKEQT
+1284 AVEVAKEQT

-1314 AHKSPEKSDIP
+1314 AHKSPEKSDIA

-1330 QSRLDLVPPQ
+1330 Q
-1340 ATSDQTS
+1340 
-1347 EALPSSPSTTVILA
+1347 I
-1361 SQRRPFKKKH
+1361 
-1371 EHADSI
+1371 
-1377 RKKWWLHYRSPAALE
+1377 
-1392 RETVAISSQLVTLDP
+1392 AISSQLVTLDP
-1407 DLSRVVSRG
+1407 DVSRVVSRG

-1485 SIVQVPISE
+1485 EREFVLPALLKHPSAARLKLPPQSPSPKGLVVGSGERVVLVSQEHSYSLPPSSLLLGLSGSIVQVPISE

-1512 AFLCQQ
+1512 AVLCQQ

-1533 SRGIGSR
+1533 SKGIGCR
-1540 QKFHRFRQFIEK
+1540 QKFHRFRRFIEK

-1595 KDTKEQVQLIIHMW
+1595 TDTKEQVQLIIHMW

-1630 LEKKDSIEV
+1630 LEKKESIEV
-1639 AHGMVPAQVPP
+1639 AHGMVPAQIPP

-1676 GQKKAQPLSLE
+1676 GKKKAQPLSLE

-1723 ATGLHKETI
+1723 ASGLHKETI

-1739 GVELKVYRDR
+1739 GVELK
-1749 VDSMMSEKSSDLD
+1749 
-1762 DDEDYETNNH
+1762 
-1772 ENDSKGTKMVCLQN
+1772 
-1786 GVSPYERTL
+1786 
-1795 ESDRSYILL
+1795 
-1804 CEQAASVHIHQ
+1804 
-1815 EKLLETQTA
+1815 
-1824 QVLEGNNKKLLET
+1824 
-1837 QTAQVLEG
+1837 
-1845 NNKKLLETQTA
+1845 
-1856 QVLEGNNKKLLETQ
+1856 
-1870 TAQVLED
+1870 
-1877 NNKKLLETQTA
+1877 
-1888 QVLEGNNKKLLETQT
+1888 
-1903 AQVLEGNNKKLL
+1903 
-1915 ETQTA
+1915 
-1920 QVLEGN
+1920 
-1926 NKKLLET
+1926 
-1933 QTAQVLEGNNKK
+1933 
-1945 LLETQTAQVLEG
+1945 
-1957 NNKKLLETQT
+1957 
-1967 AQVLEGNNK
+1967 
-1976 KLLETQ
+1976 
-1982 TAQVLEGNN
+1982 
-1991 KKLLDTQTAQVL
+1991 VL

-2055 KKLLQKEE
+2055 KKLLQREE
-2063 EMTGDGET
+2063 EMTGDGEPH
-2071 NAMCLK
+2071 AVCLK

-2092 NDSVKTI
+2092 NDSVKTM
-2099 PCIEVQMDGDA
+2099 PCTEVQMDGDA

-2121 NEARDGAH
+2121 KEARDGVH

-2147 NVKDSVKAA
+2147 NVKDSVEAE

-2176 TAVHVGKDFIDND
+2176 TAVHVGKDLIDND

-2195 HSENVLRDYGNTKDQ
+2195 HSENVPRDYGNTKDQ

-2223 ETLPAVICGED
+2223 ETLPVVICGED
-2234 SGDETPPVVCD
+2234 SGDKTPPVVCD
-2245 GNTSVAETLPET
+2245 GNTSVAETLPEI
-2257 SHTENDSQKA
+2257 
-2267 TLAVVCDGNTSVA
+2267 
-2280 ETLPETSHTENDS
+2280 
-2293 QKATLAV
+2293 
-2300 VCDGNTSVAETL
+2300 
-2312 PETSHT
+2312 
-2318 ENDSQKATL
+2318 
-2327 AVVCDGNTSVAET
+2327 
-2340 LPETSHT
+2340 
-2347 ENYSQKATLAVVCD
+2347 
-2361 GNTSVAE
+2361 
-2368 TLPETSHT
+2368 SHT

-2464 DGNIPFVGEFDTL
+2464 DGNMPFVGEFDTL

-2493 ADVQTKEH
+2493 ADVQTKEQ

-2549 EDIAHTDVLHSIG
+2549 EDIAHTDVLHLIG
-2562 LASEMAQGQVEIPF
+2562 EASEMAQGQVEIPF

-2595 TEVHDSPP
+2595 TEVHDTPP

-2644 LYDYIPIP
+2644 LYGYIPIP
-2652 DVCSASLAICDADG
+2652 DICSASLAICDADG

-2679 CPTPTED
+2679 CPIPTED

-2691 PGLSYDHHTPNT
+2691 PGISYNHHTPNT

-2733 SLSLYKV
+2733 SLSLYKA

-2751 SSNNNKPNHLEAIDN
+2751 SSNNNKPNNLEAIDN

-2781 TSTPLNTPA
+2781 TSTPLNTPS

-2807 AAVEPGLHAH
+2807 AAVEPDLHAH
-2817 SNRHSL
+2817 SSRHSL

-2863 SEIALERETCLHPAL
+2863 SEIALERETCLRPDL

-2886 RLSIPVGSGPTAA
+2886 RLSIPAGSGPTAA

-2937 EEQTDID
+2937 EGQTDID
-2944 SMSSDVLKSKQ
+2944 PMSSDVLKSKQ

-2986 EDVMADED
+2986 EDVMADENVMGDDED

-3012 LETNW
+3012 LENNW
-3017 ISDDKHLRSKFRLNK
+3017 ISDDKHLRSIFRLNK

-3042 QSQEWEQREFD
+3042 QSQEWEQRKFD

-3098 SPMDMTKEEDSSVAK
+3098 SQMDMTKEEYSSVAK

-3143 RTDPDSNRQGLSS
+3143 RTVPESNRQGLSS

-3192 QMLKRKS
+3192 QMLKHKG
-3199 SSSSRYIRSKHRRS
+3199 SSSSRYIRSRHRRS

-3240 EEHWEAIP
+3240 EEHWEQIP

-3284 SEMTQVSDLVVD
+3284 SEMTHVKVSDLVVD

-3569 ARLPVFITDTTAD
+3569 ARLPVFIT
-3582 KAFAKHGIFTM
+3582 GEISEGP
-3593 NINSFLLISQSDTC
+3593 IQNSLRLRV
-3607 TIS
+3607 

>member
-1 MESDNGAV
+1 MEIDNGAV

-23 FENSIRPPLQ
+23 FDNSIRPPLQ

-70 DMGYT
+70 DMGYS

-94 NRVGET
+94 NKVGET

-131 RWYHGKSGYIAIIRL
+131 RWYHGKSGYIAIIKL

-161 YTSPSNGF
+161 YTSPSNEF

-221 YWDTKTPASEEKEKS
+221 YWDTKTSASEEQEKS

-317 ELSPSE
+317 ELAPSE
-323 AEDTSLSQLTQGLK
+323 AEDTSLSQLTQDLK

-349 NGFLILLHSSHFF
+349 NGFLILLHSSHFL

-385 AIHRATKVCWKKP
+385 AIHRDTKVCWKKP
-398 FLSPECLQVVP
+398 SLSPECLQVVP

-485 LKSYFHQPGSF
+485 LRSYFHQPGSF

-546 SGGKSPGDT
+546 SGGKAPGDT

-565 LAVSMEDFEKPGK
+565 LVVSMEDFEKPGK

-585 PDKAVKEGNNLLSK
+585 SDKAVKEGNNLLSK

-607 DISKPLIPAE
+607 DLSKPLIPAD
-617 DFAKPGLNKA
+617 DFGKPGLNKA
-627 QSKAPGTTLPPK
+627 HSNAPGITLPPK
-639 EVQEELTSDLSQP
+639 EVQEELPSDLFQP

-697 SDLLDP
+697 SDLLQP
-703 AVSAEVLG
+703 AVSAEDLG

-731 KEETNLY
+731 NEETNLY

-780 EDNMKTLPQKEVQEE
+780 EDNVRTLPQKEVQEE

-839 LVITATERTAT
+839 LVITATERTET
-850 VLPHNE
+850 VLPHNENLDLINTE

-907 KRHRFSGLCKRILRS
+907 KRHRFSGLGKRILRS
-922 TVADFEEKKKEDMES
+922 TVADFEAKEKEDMES
-937 IDSSEVKPL
+937 MDSSEVYLLKKRKERMDLIQVNPL

-977 KGKIDVT
+977 KEKVDVT

-995 MNLIQDPPLKKK
+995 
-1007 EKMDVTQVHPLKM
+1007 
-1020 PRELINLIQD
+1020 R
-1030 PPLKKKEKMD
+1030 
-1040 VTQVHPLKI
+1040 
-1049 SRELMNL
+1049 NL

-1119 KDIESLKVKGKVLDH
+1119 KDIESLKIKGKVLDH

-1164 KSDENKDLPIGMLD
+1164 KSDENKDLPID

-1202 LLNKDTDSPSSGK
+1202 VLNKDTDSPSSGK

-1235 RGGKRNKPINPAPED
+1235 RGGKRNTSINPAPED
-1250 QTSPVNK
+1250 QTSPLNK

-1262 TPGMDE
+1262 TPGMDK
-1268 MENVNINKAN
+1268 MENDNINKAN

-1284 AIEVSKEQT
+1284 AVEVAKEQT

-1301 LALGLTPTELNND
+1301 LALGLTPTELHND

-1330 QSRLDLVPPQ
+1330 QDRLDLVPPQ

-1347 EALPSSPSTTVILA
+1347 EALPSSPSTTIISA
-1361 SQRRPFKKKH
+1361 SERRPFKKKH

-1377 RKKWWLHYRSPAALE
+1377 RKK
-1392 RETVAISSQLVTLDP
+1392 
-1407 DLSRVVSRG
+1407 
-1416 RPCEGASAVSCPPAE
+1416 C
-1431 SLTLLA
+1431 
-1437 DLARSTS
+1437 
-1444 NDKVLEQQSDPKAL
+1444 
-1458 EKQDDHPSLVIS
+1458 
-1470 DNSVKD
+1470 
-1476 GISPHDPDG
+1476 
-1485 SIVQVPISE
+1485 SILQVPISE

-1502 IFADGTQTLR
+1502 IFADGSQTLR

-1524 EPGLARESL
+1524 EPGLSPESL
-1533 SRGIGSR
+1533 SKGIGCK
-1540 QKFHRFRQFIEK
+1540 QKFHRFRRFIEK

-1623 ADSSLTC
+1623 ADSTLTC
-1630 LEKKDSIEV
+1630 LEKMDSTEV
-1639 AHGMVPAQVPP
+1639 GHGTVPAQVPP
-1650 GTKTSSP
+1650 ETKTSSP
-1657 AYIALSRIPEPDV
+1657 AYIALSRIPEPEV
-1670 LDLSKM
+1670 LDLSSM
-1676 GQKKAQPLSLE
+1676 GKKEAQPLSLE

-1699 TVLDSLDTESK
+1699 TVLVSLDTESK
-1710 RRIDLKNHPSYLP
+1710 QIIDCKNQPLYRK

-1732 SCPKQST
+1732 SCPKRST

-1749 VDSMMSEKSSDLD
+1749 VDSMMSEKSSDLG

-1772 ENDSKGTKMVCLQN
+1772 ENDSKGTLQN

-1804 CEQAASVHIHQ
+1804 CEQAASVYIHQ
-1815 EKLLETQTA
+1815 EKLLETETA
-1824 QVLEGNNKKLLET
+1824 QVLEGNNKKLI
-1837 QTAQVLEG
+1837 
-1845 NNKKLLETQTA
+1845 
-1856 QVLEGNNKKLLETQ
+1856 
-1870 TAQVLED
+1870 
-1877 NNKKLLETQTA
+1877 
-1888 QVLEGNNKKLLETQT
+1888 
-1903 AQVLEGNNKKLL
+1903 
-1915 ETQTA
+1915 
-1920 QVLEGN
+1920 
-1926 NKKLLET
+1926 
-1933 QTAQVLEGNNKK
+1933 
-1945 LLETQTAQVLEG
+1945 
-1957 NNKKLLETQT
+1957 
-1967 AQVLEGNNK
+1967 
-1976 KLLETQ
+1976 
-1982 TAQVLEGNN
+1982 
-1991 KKLLDTQTAQVL
+1991 
-2003 EGNNKKLLETQTAQ
+2003 
-2017 VLEGNNKKLLETQTA
+2017 
-2032 QVLEGNNK
+2032 
-2040 KLLETQTAQVLEGNN
+2040 
-2055 KKLLQKEE
+2055 QKEE
-2063 EMTGDGET
+2063 EMTGDGEP
-2071 NAMCLK
+2071 NAACLK

-2092 NDSVKTI
+2092 NDSVKTM
-2099 PCIEVQMDGDA
+2099 PYTEVQMDGDA
-2110 ANMADTVERNA
+2110 VNMADTVESNA

-2147 NVKDSVKAA
+2147 NVKDSVEAA

-2162 AGKDTTN
+2162 TGKDTTN
-2169 KKITKAQ
+2169 KEITKAQ
-2176 TAVHVGKDFIDND
+2176 TAVHVGKDFIDKD

-2195 HSENVLRDYGNTKDQ
+2195 HSENVPRDYGNTKDQ

-2223 ETLPAVICGED
+2223 ETLPAMICGED
-2234 SGDETPPVVCD
+2234 SGDKAPPVVCD
-2245 GNTSVAETLPET
+2245 GNTSVAEALPEI
-2257 SHTENDSQKA
+2257 SHTDIDSQKA
-2267 TLAVVCDGNTSVA
+2267 TLS
-2280 ETLPETSHTENDS
+2280 
-2293 QKATLAV
+2293 
-2300 VCDGNTSVAETL
+2300 
-2312 PETSHT
+2312 
-2318 ENDSQKATL
+2318 
-2327 AVVCDGNTSVAET
+2327 
-2340 LPETSHT
+2340 
-2347 ENYSQKATLAVVCD
+2347 
-2361 GNTSVAE
+2361 
-2368 TLPETSHT
+2368 
-2376 ENDSQKATLAV
+2376 V
-2387 VHGGNDLRDTTLPV
+2387 VHGGNDPRDTTLPV

-2429 GQGGDVSAGTSRVL
+2429 GQVGDVSAGTSRVL
-2443 PEMHGEIKCKDVL
+2443 PEMHGEIKCKDDEL
-2456 PTQVFPVC
+2456 PTQVFTVC
-2464 DGNIPFVGEFDTL
+2464 DGNMPFVGEFDTL

-2482 VLGVAKHEINE
+2482 VLGVAKHEIDE
-2493 ADVQTKEH
+2493 ADVETKQQ

-2525 GSQHSQDETLER
+2525 GSQHSQDETSER
-2537 LTGQVEIPLIPR
+2537 LTGQVEIPPIPR

-2562 LASEMAQGQVEIPF
+2562 EASEMAQGQVEIPF

-2586 EKNSQDINH
+2586 EKDSQDINH
-2595 TEVHDSPP
+2595 TEVHDTHP

-2616 NVLSGELLAKIF
+2616 NVLSAEMLAKIV

-2644 LYDYIPIP
+2644 LYGYIPIP
-2652 DVCSASLAICDADG
+2652 DICSASLAICDADG

-2679 CPTPTED
+2679 CPTPTEY

-2691 PGLSYDHHTPNT
+2691 PGFSYVHHTPNT

-2733 SLSLYKV
+2733 SLSLYKA
-2740 RAATGLHNLHK
+2740 RAATGLHKLHK
-2751 SSNNNKPNHLEAIDN
+2751 YSNNNKPNNLEAIDN
-2766 RFSQVLADPR
+2766 QFSQILADPR

-2781 TSTPLNTPA
+2781 TSTPLNTPS

-2802 SNTRL
+2802 SNMRL
-2807 AAVEPGLHAH
+2807 AAVEPDLHAH
-2817 SNRHSL
+2817 SSRHLL

-2852 LSNETTLTGNF
+2852 LSNETTVTGNF
-2863 SEIALERETCLHPAL
+2863 SEIALERETCLRPAL

-2886 RLSIPVGSGPTAA
+2886 RLSIPAGSGPTAA

-2910 PQPNSQKPAMI
+2910 PQPNSQQPAMI
-2921 VNVSKS
+2921 VNLSKS

-2937 EEQTDID
+2937 EGQTDID
-2944 SMSSDVLKSKQ
+2944 PMSSDVLKSKQ

-2962 NTNAHPYNTQYAT
+2962 NTNAHPYNTEYAR

-3002 SVDKDNIESS
+3002 SVDKDKIESS

-3053 GVLDFNKQG
+3053 GVLDFSKQG
-3062 TSSSVTIQ
+3062 ISSSVTFQ
-3070 SEESDKLLSHMEENQ
+3070 SEESDKILSRMEENQ
-3085 QEWLKYCRAKRSG
+3085 QEWLKYCRATGSG
-3098 SPMDMTKEEDSSVAK
+3098 SQMDRTKEEDSSVAK

-3143 RTDPDSNRQGLSS
+3143 RTVPDSNRQGLSS

-3199 SSSSRYIRSKHRRS
+3199 SSSSRYIRSRHRRS

-3284 SEMTQVSDLVVD
+3284 SEMTHVKVSDLVVD
-3296 SFRVYHAMMTEVC
+3296 SFKAYHAMMTEVC

-3320 LKREDAKRNSSPKSR
+3320 LKREEAKRNSSPKSR
-3335 APSKDKDF
+3335 APSKDF

-3406 GKDSPLCPL
+3406 GKESPSCPL

-3462 FSKGGFVVFEGAA
+3462 FGKGGFVVFEGAA

-3515 ARSSA
+3515 ARSSV
-3520 EAQGKKIFMDI
+3520 EAQGKKIFMDV

>member
-1 MESDNGAV
+1 MEIDNGAV

-23 FENSIRPPLQ
+23 FDNSIRPPLQ

-70 DMGYT
+70 DMGYS

-94 NRVGET
+94 NKVGET

-200 PVGGAVQP
+200 PVGGPVQP

-221 YWDTKTPASEEKEKS
+221 YWDTKTPASEEEEKS
-236 EEEKTVFHYYPWR
+236 AEEKTVFHYYPWR

-259 HVGLKS
+259 HVALKS

-317 ELSPSE
+317 ELAPSE
-323 AEDTSLSQLTQGLK
+323 AEDISLAQLTQDLK

-349 NGFLILLHSSHFF
+349 NGFLILLHSSHFL

-379 VFPDSR
+379 VFPDCR
-385 AIHRATKVCWKKP
+385 AIHRDTKICWKKP

-409 ALNYAETEV
+409 ALNYAEAEV

-546 SGGKSPGDT
+546 SGGQSPGDT

-607 DISKPLIPAE
+607 DLSKPLIPAE
-617 DFAKPGLNKA
+617 DFGKPGLNKA
-627 QSKAPGTTLPPK
+627 HSNAPGTNLPRK
-639 EVQEELTSDLSQP
+639 EEQEELPSDLSQP
-652 SVSADDSEKPGKTK
+652 AVSADDSEKPVKTK
-666 ADCNAPGV
+666 ADCNAQGV
-674 RTEDEGTSL
+674 RIEDEGTSL
-683 IPEEVEV
+683 NPEEVEV

-697 SDLLDP
+697 SDLLQP
-703 AVSAEVLG
+703 AVSAEDLR
-711 KADLAALGKAD
+711 KADLATLGKAD

-731 KEETNLY
+731 NEETNLY

-747 SGVSQ
+747 SRVSQ

-780 EDNMKTLPQKEVQEE
+780 EDKVRTLPQKEVQEE
-795 VPSDLSQLAVSA
+795 VPSDLSQLAVSP

-856 STTNN
+856 NLDLINTESTTNN

-868 KVQDKGGSA
+868 KVQDKDGSA
-877 LNGQRG
+877 LNGQCG

-907 KRHRFSGLCKRILRS
+907 KRHRFSGLGKRILRS
-922 TVADFEEKKKEDMES
+922 TVADFEEKEKEDMES
-937 IDSSEVKPL
+937 MDSSEVYLLKKRKERMDIIQVNPL
-946 QKEERMDVTQVHP
+946 QKEERM
-959 LKMPRE
+959 
-965 LMNLIQDPPLKK
+965 
-977 KGKIDVT
+977 DVT

-1007 EKMDVTQVHPLKM
+1007 EKMDVTQVHQLKMPRELMNLIQDPPLKKKEKMDVTQVHQLKMPRELMNLIQDPPLKKKEKMDVTQVHQLKMPRELMNLIQDPPLKKKEKMDVTQVHQLKM

-1030 PPLKKKEKMD
+1030 PPLKKKEKID
-1040 VTQVHPLKI
+1040 VTQVHPLKMP
-1049 SRELMNL
+1049 RELRNL
-1056 IQDPPLKMKS
+1056 IQDPPLKMKK

-1119 KDIESLKVKGKVLDH
+1119 KDIESLKIKGKVLDH

-1202 LLNKDTDSPSSGK
+1202 VLNKDTDSPSSGK

-1235 RGGKRNKPINPAPED
+1235 RGGKRSSSINPAPED
-1250 QTSPVNK
+1250 QTSPLNK

-1284 AIEVSKEQT
+1284 AVEVAKEQT

-1301 LALGLTPTELNND
+1301 LALGLTPTELHND

-1377 RKKWWLHYRSPAALE
+1377 RKKCSIL
-1392 RETVAISSQLVTLDP
+1392 Q
-1407 DLSRVVSRG
+1407 VS
-1416 RPCEGASAVSCPPAE
+1416 
-1431 SLTLLA
+1431 
-1437 DLARSTS
+1437 
-1444 NDKVLEQQSDPKAL
+1444 
-1458 EKQDDHPSLVIS
+1458 
-1470 DNSVKD
+1470 
-1476 GISPHDPDG
+1476 
-1485 SIVQVPISE
+1485 ISE

-1524 EPGLARESL
+1524 EPGLAPESL
-1533 SRGIGSR
+1533 SKGIGCR

-1630 LEKKDSIEV
+1630 LGKKDSTEV
-1639 AHGMVPAQVPP
+1639 AHGMVPAHVQPE
-1650 GTKTSSP
+1650 TKTSSP
-1657 AYIALSRIPEPDV
+1657 AYIALSRIPEPEV
-1670 LDLSKM
+1670 LDLSNM
-1676 GQKKAQPLSLE
+1676 GKKEAQPLSLE

-1710 RRIDLKNHPSYLP
+1710 QRIDLKNHPVYLP

-1732 SCPKQST
+1732 SCPKRST

-1749 VDSMMSEKSSDLD
+1749 VDSVMSEQSSDLG

-1772 ENDSKGTKMVCLQN
+1772 ENDSKGTLQN

-1804 CEQAASVHIHQ
+1804 CEQAASVYIHQ

-1824 QVLEGNNKKLLET
+1824 QVLEGNNKKLL
-1837 QTAQVLEG
+1837 
-1845 NNKKLLETQTA
+1845 
-1856 QVLEGNNKKLLETQ
+1856 
-1870 TAQVLED
+1870 
-1877 NNKKLLETQTA
+1877 
-1888 QVLEGNNKKLLETQT
+1888 
-1903 AQVLEGNNKKLL
+1903 
-1915 ETQTA
+1915 
-1920 QVLEGN
+1920 
-1926 NKKLLET
+1926 
-1933 QTAQVLEGNNKK
+1933 
-1945 LLETQTAQVLEG
+1945 
-1957 NNKKLLETQT
+1957 
-1967 AQVLEGNNK
+1967 
-1976 KLLETQ
+1976 
-1982 TAQVLEGNN
+1982 
-1991 KKLLDTQTAQVL
+1991 
-2003 EGNNKKLLETQTAQ
+2003 
-2017 VLEGNNKKLLETQTA
+2017 
-2032 QVLEGNNK
+2032 
-2040 KLLETQTAQVLEGNN
+2040 
-2055 KKLLQKEE
+2055 QKE
-2063 EMTGDGET
+2063 EMTGDGEP
-2071 NAMCLK
+2071 NAARLK
-2077 TMGSK
+2077 TMGYK

-2099 PCIEVQMDGDA
+2099 PYTEVQMDGDA

-2129 VVICDGSESKEE
+2129 VAISDGSESKEE

-2147 NVKDSVKAA
+2147 NVKDSVEAA

-2169 KKITKAQ
+2169 KEITKTQ
-2176 TAVHVGKDFIDND
+2176 TAVHVGKDLIDND

-2195 HSENVLRDYGNTKDQ
+2195 HSENVPRDYENTKDQ

-2217 GNDTRD
+2217 GNDTKD
-2223 ETLPAVICGED
+2223 ETLAAMICGED
-2234 SGDETPPVVCD
+2234 SGDKAPPVVCD
-2245 GNTSVAETLPET
+2245 GNTSVAEAHTEI

-2267 TLAVVCDGNTSVA
+2267 TQS
-2280 ETLPETSHTENDS
+2280 
-2293 QKATLAV
+2293 
-2300 VCDGNTSVAETL
+2300 
-2312 PETSHT
+2312 
-2318 ENDSQKATL
+2318 
-2327 AVVCDGNTSVAET
+2327 
-2340 LPETSHT
+2340 
-2347 ENYSQKATLAVVCD
+2347 
-2361 GNTSVAE
+2361 
-2368 TLPETSHT
+2368 
-2376 ENDSQKATLAV
+2376 V
-2387 VHGGNDLRDTTLPV
+2387 VHGGNDPRGTTLPV

-2429 GQGGDVSAGTSRVL
+2429 GQGRDVSAGTSRVL
-2443 PEMHGEIKCKDVL
+2443 PEMHGEIKCKGDVL

-2464 DGNIPFVGEFDTL
+2464 DGNMPFVGEFDTL

-2482 VLGVAKHEINE
+2482 VLGVARHEIDE
-2493 ADVQTKEH
+2493 ADVETKEQ

-2525 GSQHSQDETLER
+2525 GSQHSQDETLEI
-2537 LTGQVEIPLIPR
+2537 LTGQVEIPPIPS

-2562 LASEMAQGQVEIPF
+2562 EASEMAQSQVEIPF
-2576 IGVEIPFIGV
+2576 FGEEIPFIGV
-2586 EKNSQDINH
+2586 EKDSQDINH
-2595 TEVHDSPP
+2595 TEVHDTHP
-2603 SQKETL
+2603 SQKETR

-2616 NVLSGELLAKIF
+2616 NVLSGEMLAKIV

-2644 LYDYIPIP
+2644 LYGYIPIP
-2652 DVCSASLAICDADG
+2652 DICSASLAICDADG
-2666 VSKPLSTGEGYSR
+2666 VSKPLSTGQGYSR

-2686 EPPFV
+2686 ELPFV
-2691 PGLSYDHHTPNT
+2691 PGFSYDHHSPNT

-2717 DSGLALI
+2717 DSSLALI

-2733 SLSLYKV
+2733 SLSLYKA
-2740 RAATGLHNLHK
+2740 RAATGLHKLHK
-2751 SSNNNKPNHLEAIDN
+2751 SSNNNKPNNLEAIDN
-2766 RFSQVLADPR
+2766 QFSQVLADPR

-2781 TSTPLNTPA
+2781 TSTPLNTPS

-2802 SNTRL
+2802 SNMRL
-2807 AAVEPGLHAH
+2807 AAVEPDLHAH
-2817 SNRHSL
+2817 SSRHSL

-2830 PNTHCSLTEKAA
+2830 PNTHCSVTEKAA
-2842 FSVPSIHPEV
+2842 PS
-2852 LSNETTLTGNF
+2852 
-2863 SEIALERETCLHPAL
+2863 
-2878 SELILQST
+2878 
-2886 RLSIPVGSGPTAA
+2886 GSGPKAA
-2899 SQNLSVHSFTQ
+2899 SQNFSVHSFTQ
-2910 PQPNSQKPAMI
+2910 PQPNSQQPAMI
-2921 VNVSKS
+2921 VNLSKS

-2937 EEQTDID
+2937 EGQTDID
-2944 SMSSDVLKSKQ
+2944 PMSSDDLKSKQ

-2962 NTNAHPYNTQYAT
+2962 NTNAQPYNTQYAT

-2994 VMGENEAP
+2994 VMAENEAP

-3012 LETNW
+3012 LKTNW

-3042 QSQEWEQREFD
+3042 QSQEWEQREFY
-3053 GVLDFNKQG
+3053 GVLDFSKQG
-3062 TSSSVTIQ
+3062 TSSSVTFQ
-3070 SEESDKLLSHMEENQ
+3070 SEVSDKILSHMEENQ
-3085 QEWLKYCRAKRSG
+3085 HEWLKYCRAKRSG
-3098 SPMDMTKEEDSSVAK
+3098 SQMDMTKEEDSSVAK
-3113 PRLVTVLDHKG
+3113 PRLVTVFDRKG

-3143 RTDPDSNRQGLSS
+3143 RTVPDSNRQGLSS

-3161 KRWDDTHNADES
+3161 KRWDDAHNADES

-3199 SSSSRYIRSKHRRS
+3199 SSSSRYNRSRHRRS

-3235 DQDGS
+3235 DQESS

-3284 SEMTQVSDLVVD
+3284 SEMTHVKVSDLVVD
-3296 SFRVYHAMMTEVC
+3296 SFKAYHAMMTEVC

-3320 LKREDAKRNSSPKSR
+3320 LKREEAKRNSSPKSR
-3335 APSKDKDF
+3335 APSKDF

-3406 GKDSPLCPL
+3406 GKDSPSCPL

-3436 LKKSQNVLFAG
+3436 LKKAQNVLFAG

-3462 FSKGGFVVFEGAA
+3462 FGKGGFVVFEGAA

-3520 EAQGKKIFMDI
+3520 EAQGKKIFMDV

-3593 NINSFLLISQSDTC
+3593 NINSFLLISESDTC

>member
-1 MESDNGAV
+1 MAPFGKNRTSLQLHSSHFLTLFLLQPP
-9 REGVLVP
+9 GVLVP
-16 VLPGSKN
+16 VLPGSKK
-23 FENSIRPPLQ
+23 FDNSIRPPLQ

-221 YWDTKTPASEEKEKS
+221 YWDTKTPASEEKEK
-236 EEEKTVFHYYPWR
+236 R

-349 NGFLILLHSSHFF
+349 NGFLILLHSSHFL

-385 AIHRATKVCWKKP
+385 VCWKKP

-565 LAVSMEDFEKPGK
+565 LAVSMEDFEKP
-578 TMEDSNA
+578 
-585 PDKAVKEGNNLLSK
+585 
-599 EVQERLPS
+599 
-607 DISKPLIPAE
+607 
-617 DFAKPGLNKA
+617 
-627 QSKAPGTTLPPK
+627 
-639 EVQEELTSDLSQP
+639 
-652 SVSADDSEKPGKTK
+652 
-666 ADCNAPGV
+666 
-674 RTEDEGTSL
+674 
-683 IPEEVEV
+683 
-690 DVQEKVH
+690 
-697 SDLLDP
+697 
-703 AVSAEVLG
+703 
-711 KADLAALGKAD
+711 
-722 CNAPEVGVA
+722 
-731 KEETNLY
+731 
-738 LKEVQKDMP
+738 
-747 SGVSQ
+747 
-752 PPVSAEVLRKPSPAL
+752 
-767 ATKPNSKAPEAGV
+767 
-780 EDNMKTLPQKEVQEE
+780 
-795 VPSDLSQLAVSA
+795 VSA

-907 KRHRFSGLCKRILRS
+907 KRHRFSGLCKRILR
-922 TVADFEEKKKEDMES
+922 
-937 IDSSEVKPL
+937 
-946 QKEERMDVTQVHP
+946 
-959 LKMPRE
+959 
-965 LMNLIQDPPLKK
+965 
-977 KGKIDVT
+977 
-984 QVHPLKMPREL
+984 
-995 MNLIQDPPLKKK
+995 
-1007 EKMDVTQVHPLKM
+1007 
-1020 PRELINLIQD
+1020 
-1030 PPLKKKEKMD
+1030 
-1040 VTQVHPLKI
+1040 
-1049 SRELMNL
+1049 
-1056 IQDPPLKMKS
+1056 
-1066 KDLIHYHPLRNK
+1066 NK

-1153 ETGDGPNLELN
+1153 ETGNGPNLELN
-1164 KSDENKDLPIGMLD
+1164 TSDENKDLPIGMLD

-1284 AIEVSKEQT
+1284 AVEVAKEQT

-1301 LALGLTPTELNND
+1301 LVLGLTPTELNND

-1340 ATSDQTS
+1340 
-1347 EALPSSPSTTVILA
+1347 
-1361 SQRRPFKKKH
+1361 
-1371 EHADSI
+1371 
-1377 RKKWWLHYRSPAALE
+1377 
-1392 RETVAISSQLVTLDP
+1392 
-1407 DLSRVVSRG
+1407 
-1416 RPCEGASAVSCPPAE
+1416 
-1431 SLTLLA
+1431 
-1437 DLARSTS
+1437 
-1444 NDKVLEQQSDPKAL
+1444 
-1458 EKQDDHPSLVIS
+1458 
-1470 DNSVKD
+1470 
-1476 GISPHDPDG
+1476 
-1485 SIVQVPISE
+1485 
-1494 GLQQHRKD
+1494 
-1502 IFADGTQTLR
+1502 
-1512 AFLCQQ
+1512 

-1533 SRGIGSR
+1533 SKGIGCR
-1540 QKFHRFRQFIEK
+1540 QKFHRFRRFIEK

-1710 RRIDLKNHPSYLP
+1710 RRIDLKNHPSYLS

-1732 SCPKQST
+1732 SCPKQNFF
-1739 GVELKVYRDR
+1739 VV
-1749 VDSMMSEKSSDLD
+1749 V
-1762 DDEDYETNNH
+1762 
-1772 ENDSKGTKMVCLQN
+1772 NDSKGTLQN

-1804 CEQAASVHIHQ
+1804 CEQAASVYIHQ
-1815 EKLLETQTA
+1815 EKLLETQTAQVLEGNNKKLETQTA

-1845 NNKKLLETQTA
+1845 NNKKLETQTA
-1856 QVLEGNNKKLLETQ
+1856 QVLEGNH
-1870 TAQVLED
+1870 
-1877 NNKKLLETQTA
+1877 KKLLETQTA

-1903 AQVLEGNNKKLL
+1903 AQVLEGNHKKL

-1926 NKKLLET
+1926 H
-1933 QTAQVLEGNNKK
+1933 
-1945 LLETQTAQVLEG
+1945 
-1957 NNKKLLETQT
+1957 
-1967 AQVLEGNNK
+1967 
-1976 KLLETQ
+1976 
-1982 TAQVLEGNN
+1982 
-1991 KKLLDTQTAQVL
+1991 
-2003 EGNNKKLLETQTAQ
+2003 
-2017 VLEGNNKKLLETQTA
+2017 
-2032 QVLEGNNK
+2032 
-2040 KLLETQTAQVLEGNN
+2040 

-2063 EMTGDGET
+2063 EMTGDGEPH
-2071 NAMCLK
+2071 AVCLK

-2092 NDSVKTI
+2092 NDSVKTM
-2099 PCIEVQMDGDA
+2099 PCTEVQMDGDA
-2110 ANMADTVERNA
+2110 AKMADTVERNA

-2147 NVKDSVKAA
+2147 NMKDSVEAA
-2156 KPEAVH
+2156 KPEAVY
-2162 AGKDTTN
+2162 AKKDTTN

-2195 HSENVLRDYGNTKDQ
+2195 HSENVPRDHGNTKDQ

-2223 ETLPAVICGED
+2223 ETLPVVICGED
-2234 SGDETPPVVCD
+2234 SGDKTPPVVCD
-2245 GNTSVAETLPET
+2245 GNTSVAETLPEI

-2267 TLAVVCDGNTSVA
+2267 TLAV
-2280 ETLPETSHTENDS
+2280 L
-2293 QKATLAV
+2293 
-2300 VCDGNTSVAETL
+2300 
-2312 PETSHT
+2312 
-2318 ENDSQKATL
+2318 
-2327 AVVCDGNTSVAET
+2327 
-2340 LPETSHT
+2340 
-2347 ENYSQKATLAVVCD
+2347 
-2361 GNTSVAE
+2361 
-2368 TLPETSHT
+2368 
-2376 ENDSQKATLAV
+2376 
-2387 VHGGNDLRDTTLPV
+2387 HGGNDLRDTTLPV

-2464 DGNIPFVGEFDTL
+2464 DGNMPFVGEFDTL

-2493 ADVQTKEH
+2493 ADVQTKEQ

-2562 LASEMAQGQVEIPF
+2562 EASEMAQGQVEIPF

-2586 EKNSQDINH
+2586 EKYSQDINH

-2644 LYDYIPIP
+2644 LYGYIPIP
-2652 DVCSASLAICDADG
+2652 DICSASLAICDADG

-2691 PGLSYDHHTPNT
+2691 PGISYDHHTPNT

-2781 TSTPLNTPA
+2781 TSTPLNTPS

-2807 AAVEPGLHAH
+2807 AAVEPDLHAH

-2863 SEIALERETCLHPAL
+2863 SEIALERETCLRPAL

-2910 PQPNSQKPAMI
+2910 PQPNSQKPAMV

-2937 EEQTDID
+2937 EGQTDID
-2944 SMSSDVLKSKQ
+2944 PMSSDVLKSKQ

-2994 VMGENEAP
+2994 VMGDDEDVMGENEAP

-3012 LETNW
+3012 LENNW

-3042 QSQEWEQREFD
+3042 QSQEWEQRKFD

-3098 SPMDMTKEEDSSVAK
+3098 SQMDMTKEEDSSVAK

-3143 RTDPDSNRQGLSS
+3143 RTVPESNRQGLSS

-3199 SSSSRYIRSKHRRS
+3199 SSSSRYIRSRHRRS

-3240 EEHWEAIP
+3240 KEHWEQIP

-3284 SEMTQVSDLVVD
+3284 SEMTHVKVSDLVVD
-3296 SFRVYHAMMTEVC
+3296 SFRVYHTMMTEVC

-3335 APSKDKDF
+3335 APCKDKDF

-3569 ARLPVFITDTTAD
+3569 ARLPVFITGEIS
-3582 KAFAKHGIFTM
+3582 KGPIQ
-3593 NINSFLLISQSDTC
+3593 NSLRLRV
-3607 TIS
+3607 

>member
-1 MESDNGAV
+1 MDA
-9 REGVLVP
+9 GVLVP

-23 FENSIRPPLQ
+23 FDNSIRPPLQ

-70 DMGYT
+70 DMGYS

-94 NRVGET
+94 NKVGET

-200 PVGGAVQP
+200 PVGGPVQP

-221 YWDTKTPASEEKEKS
+221 YWDTKTPASEEEEKS
-236 EEEKTVFHYYPWR
+236 AEEKTVFHYYPWR

-259 HVGLKS
+259 HVALKS

-317 ELSPSE
+317 ELAPSE
-323 AEDTSLSQLTQGLK
+323 AEDISLAQLTQDLK

-349 NGFLILLHSSHFF
+349 NGFLILLHSSHFL

-379 VFPDSR
+379 VFPDCR
-385 AIHRATKVCWKKP
+385 AIHRDTKICWKKP

-409 ALNYAETEV
+409 ALNYAEAEV

-546 SGGKSPGDT
+546 SGGQSPGDT

-607 DISKPLIPAE
+607 DLSKPLIPAE
-617 DFAKPGLNKA
+617 DFGKPGLNKA
-627 QSKAPGTTLPPK
+627 HSNAPGTNLPRK
-639 EVQEELTSDLSQP
+639 EEQEELPSDLSQP
-652 SVSADDSEKPGKTK
+652 AVSADDSEKPVKTK
-666 ADCNAPGV
+666 ADCNAQGV
-674 RTEDEGTSL
+674 RIEDEGTSL
-683 IPEEVEV
+683 NPEEVEV

-697 SDLLDP
+697 SDLLQP
-703 AVSAEVLG
+703 AVSAEDLR
-711 KADLAALGKAD
+711 KADLATLGKAD

-731 KEETNLY
+731 NEETNLY

-747 SGVSQ
+747 SRVSQ

-780 EDNMKTLPQKEVQEE
+780 EDKVRTLPQKEVQEE
-795 VPSDLSQLAVSA
+795 VPSDLSQLAVSP

-856 STTNN
+856 NLDLINTESTTNN

-868 KVQDKGGSA
+868 KVQDKDGSA
-877 LNGQRG
+877 LNGQCG

-907 KRHRFSGLCKRILRS
+907 KRHRFSGLGKRILRS
-922 TVADFEEKKKEDMES
+922 TVADFEEKEKEDMES
-937 IDSSEVKPL
+937 MDSSEVYLLKKRKERMDIIQVNPL
-946 QKEERMDVTQVHP
+946 QKEERM
-959 LKMPRE
+959 
-965 LMNLIQDPPLKK
+965 
-977 KGKIDVT
+977 DVT

-1007 EKMDVTQVHPLKM
+1007 EKMDVTQVHQLKMPRELMNLIQDPPLKKKEKMDVTQVHQLKMPRELMNLIQDPPLKKKEKMDVTQVHQLKMPRELMNLIQDPPLKKKEKMDVTQVHQLKM

-1030 PPLKKKEKMD
+1030 PPLKKKEKID
-1040 VTQVHPLKI
+1040 VTQVHPLKMP
-1049 SRELMNL
+1049 RELRNL
-1056 IQDPPLKMKS
+1056 IQDPPLKMKK

-1119 KDIESLKVKGKVLDH
+1119 KDIESLKIKGKVLDH

-1202 LLNKDTDSPSSGK
+1202 VLNKDTDSPSSGK

-1235 RGGKRNKPINPAPED
+1235 RGGKRSSSINPAPED
-1250 QTSPVNK
+1250 QTSPLNK

-1284 AIEVSKEQT
+1284 AVEVAKEQT

-1301 LALGLTPTELNND
+1301 LALGLTPTELHND

-1377 RKKWWLHYRSPAALE
+1377 RKKWWLHYRSPASLE
-1392 RETVAISSQLVTLDP
+1392 SEKVAISSQLVTLDP
-1407 DLSRVVSRG
+1407 DVSRVVSRG
-1416 RPCEGASAVSCPPAE
+1416 RPCEGASAVSCPPAD

-1437 DLARSTS
+1437 DMARSTS

-1476 GISPHDPDG
+1476 GVSPHDPDG
-1485 SIVQVPISE
+1485 EPEFVLPALLKHPSAARLKLPPQSPSPKGLVVGSGERVVLVSQEHSYSLPPSSLLLGLSGSILQVSISE

-1524 EPGLARESL
+1524 EPGLAPESL
-1533 SRGIGSR
+1533 SKGIGCR

-1630 LEKKDSIEV
+1630 LGKKDSTEV
-1639 AHGMVPAQVPP
+1639 AHGMVPAHVQPE
-1650 GTKTSSP
+1650 TKTSSP
-1657 AYIALSRIPEPDV
+1657 AYIALSRIPEPEV
-1670 LDLSKM
+1670 LDLSNM
-1676 GQKKAQPLSLE
+1676 GKKEAQPLSLE

-1710 RRIDLKNHPSYLP
+1710 QRIDLKNHPVYLP

-1732 SCPKQST
+1732 SCPKRST

-1749 VDSMMSEKSSDLD
+1749 VDSVMSEQSSDLG

-1772 ENDSKGTKMVCLQN
+1772 ENDSKGTLQN

-1804 CEQAASVHIHQ
+1804 CEQAASVYIHQ

-1824 QVLEGNNKKLLET
+1824 QVLEGNNKKLL
-1837 QTAQVLEG
+1837 
-1845 NNKKLLETQTA
+1845 
-1856 QVLEGNNKKLLETQ
+1856 
-1870 TAQVLED
+1870 
-1877 NNKKLLETQTA
+1877 
-1888 QVLEGNNKKLLETQT
+1888 
-1903 AQVLEGNNKKLL
+1903 
-1915 ETQTA
+1915 
-1920 QVLEGN
+1920 
-1926 NKKLLET
+1926 
-1933 QTAQVLEGNNKK
+1933 
-1945 LLETQTAQVLEG
+1945 
-1957 NNKKLLETQT
+1957 
-1967 AQVLEGNNK
+1967 
-1976 KLLETQ
+1976 
-1982 TAQVLEGNN
+1982 
-1991 KKLLDTQTAQVL
+1991 
-2003 EGNNKKLLETQTAQ
+2003 
-2017 VLEGNNKKLLETQTA
+2017 
-2032 QVLEGNNK
+2032 
-2040 KLLETQTAQVLEGNN
+2040 
-2055 KKLLQKEE
+2055 QKE
-2063 EMTGDGET
+2063 EMTGDGEP
-2071 NAMCLK
+2071 NAARLK
-2077 TMGSK
+2077 TMGYK

-2099 PCIEVQMDGDA
+2099 PYTEVQMDGDA

-2129 VVICDGSESKEE
+2129 VAISDGSESKEE

-2147 NVKDSVKAA
+2147 NVKDSVEAA

-2169 KKITKAQ
+2169 KEITKTQ
-2176 TAVHVGKDFIDND
+2176 TAVHVGKDLIDND

-2195 HSENVLRDYGNTKDQ
+2195 HSENVPRDYENTKDQ

-2217 GNDTRD
+2217 GNDTKD
-2223 ETLPAVICGED
+2223 ETLAAMICGED
-2234 SGDETPPVVCD
+2234 SGDKAPPVVCD
-2245 GNTSVAETLPET
+2245 GNTSVAEAHTEI

-2267 TLAVVCDGNTSVA
+2267 TQS
-2280 ETLPETSHTENDS
+2280 
-2293 QKATLAV
+2293 
-2300 VCDGNTSVAETL
+2300 
-2312 PETSHT
+2312 
-2318 ENDSQKATL
+2318 
-2327 AVVCDGNTSVAET
+2327 
-2340 LPETSHT
+2340 
-2347 ENYSQKATLAVVCD
+2347 
-2361 GNTSVAE
+2361 
-2368 TLPETSHT
+2368 
-2376 ENDSQKATLAV
+2376 V
-2387 VHGGNDLRDTTLPV
+2387 VHGGNDPRGTTLPV

-2429 GQGGDVSAGTSRVL
+2429 GQGRDVSAGTSRVL
-2443 PEMHGEIKCKDVL
+2443 PEMHGEIKCKGDVL

-2464 DGNIPFVGEFDTL
+2464 DGNMPFVGEFDTL

-2482 VLGVAKHEINE
+2482 VLGVARHEIDE
-2493 ADVQTKEH
+2493 ADVETKEQ

-2525 GSQHSQDETLER
+2525 GSQHSQDETLEI
-2537 LTGQVEIPLIPR
+2537 LTGQVEIPPIPS

-2562 LASEMAQGQVEIPF
+2562 EASEMAQSQVEIPF
-2576 IGVEIPFIGV
+2576 FGEEIPFIGV
-2586 EKNSQDINH
+2586 EKDSQDINH
-2595 TEVHDSPP
+2595 TEVHDTHP
-2603 SQKETL
+2603 SQKETR

-2616 NVLSGELLAKIF
+2616 NVLSGEMLAKIV

-2644 LYDYIPIP
+2644 LYGYIPIP
-2652 DVCSASLAICDADG
+2652 DICSASLAICDADG
-2666 VSKPLSTGEGYSR
+2666 VSKPLSTGQGYSR

-2686 EPPFV
+2686 ELPFV
-2691 PGLSYDHHTPNT
+2691 PGFSYDHHSPNT

-2717 DSGLALI
+2717 DSSLALI

-2733 SLSLYKV
+2733 SLSLYKA
-2740 RAATGLHNLHK
+2740 RAATGLHKLHK
-2751 SSNNNKPNHLEAIDN
+2751 SSNNNKPNNLEAIDN
-2766 RFSQVLADPR
+2766 QFSQVLADPR

-2781 TSTPLNTPA
+2781 TSTPLNTPS

-2802 SNTRL
+2802 SNMRL
-2807 AAVEPGLHAH
+2807 AAVEPDLHAH
-2817 SNRHSL
+2817 SSRHSL

-2830 PNTHCSLTEKAA
+2830 PNTHCSVTEKAA
-2842 FSVPSIHPEV
+2842 PS
-2852 LSNETTLTGNF
+2852 
-2863 SEIALERETCLHPAL
+2863 
-2878 SELILQST
+2878 
-2886 RLSIPVGSGPTAA
+2886 GSGPKAA
-2899 SQNLSVHSFTQ
+2899 SQNFSVHSFTQ
-2910 PQPNSQKPAMI
+2910 PQPNSQQPAMI
-2921 VNVSKS
+2921 VNLSKS

-2937 EEQTDID
+2937 EGQTDID
-2944 SMSSDVLKSKQ
+2944 PMSSDDLKSKQ

-2962 NTNAHPYNTQYAT
+2962 NTNAQPYNTQYAT

-2994 VMGENEAP
+2994 VMAENEAP

-3012 LETNW
+3012 LKTNW

-3042 QSQEWEQREFD
+3042 QSQEWEQREFY
-3053 GVLDFNKQG
+3053 GVLDFSKQG
-3062 TSSSVTIQ
+3062 TSSSVTFQ
-3070 SEESDKLLSHMEENQ
+3070 SEVSDKILSHMEENQ
-3085 QEWLKYCRAKRSG
+3085 HEWLKYCRAKRSG
-3098 SPMDMTKEEDSSVAK
+3098 SQMDMTKEEDSSVAK
-3113 PRLVTVLDHKG
+3113 PRLVTVFDRKG

-3143 RTDPDSNRQGLSS
+3143 RTVPDSNRQGLSS

-3161 KRWDDTHNADES
+3161 KRWDDAHNADES

-3199 SSSSRYIRSKHRRS
+3199 SSSSRYNRSRHRRS

-3235 DQDGS
+3235 DQESS

-3284 SEMTQVSDLVVD
+3284 SEMTHVKVSDLVVD
-3296 SFRVYHAMMTEVC
+3296 SFKAYHAMMTEVC

-3320 LKREDAKRNSSPKSR
+3320 LKREEAKRNSSPKSR
-3335 APSKDKDF
+3335 APSKDF

-3406 GKDSPLCPL
+3406 GKDSPSCPL

-3436 LKKSQNVLFAG
+3436 LKKAQNVLFAG

-3462 FSKGGFVVFEGAA
+3462 FGKGGFVVFEGAA

-3520 EAQGKKIFMDI
+3520 EAQGKKIFMDV

-3593 NINSFLLISQSDTC
+3593 NINSFLLISESDTC

>member
-16 VLPGSKN
+16 VLPGSKK
-23 FENSIRPPLQ
+23 FDNSIRPPLQ

-349 NGFLILLHSSHFF
+349 NGFLILLHSSHFL

-385 AIHRATKVCWKKP
+385 AIHRDTKVCWKKP

-585 PDKAVKEGNNLLSK
+585 PDKAVKEGNNLLLK

-607 DISKPLIPAE
+607 DLSKPLIPAE
-617 DFAKPGLNKA
+617 DFVKPGLNKA
-627 QSKAPGTTLPPK
+627 HSKAPGTTLPPK

-697 SDLLDP
+697 SDLLEP
-703 AVSAEVLG
+703 AVSAEDLRKADLAAMGKADCNVPEVGVAKEETNLYLKEVQKDMPSGVSQPPVSAEVLR

-722 CNAPEVGVA
+722 CKAPEVGVAKEETNLYLKEVQKDMPSGVSQPPVSAEVLRKADLAALGKADCKAPEVGVAKEETNLYLKEVQKDMPSGVSQPPVSAEVLRKADLAALGKADCKAPEVGVA

-922 TVADFEEKKKEDMES
+922 TVADFEEKEKEDMES
-937 IDSSEVKPL
+937 MDSSEVHLLKKRKEMMDLIKVNPL

-977 KGKIDVT
+977 KERMDVT

-1020 PRELINLIQD
+1020 PRELMNLIQD

-1040 VTQVHPLKI
+1040 VTQVHPLKMP
-1049 SRELMNL
+1049 RELMNL

-1153 ETGDGPNLELN
+1153 ETGNGPNLELN
-1164 KSDENKDLPIGMLD
+1164 TSDENKDLPIGMLD

-1284 AIEVSKEQT
+1284 AVEVAKEQT

-1301 LALGLTPTELNND
+1301 LVLGLTPTELNND

-1407 DLSRVVSRG
+1407 DVSRVVSRG

-1533 SRGIGSR
+1533 SKGIGCR
-1540 QKFHRFRQFIEK
+1540 QKFHRFRRFIEK

-1710 RRIDLKNHPSYLP
+1710 RRIDLKNHPSYLS

-1749 VDSMMSEKSSDLD
+1749 VDSMMSEKSSDLG

-1772 ENDSKGTKMVCLQN
+1772 ENDSKGTLQN

-1804 CEQAASVHIHQ
+1804 CEQAASVYIHQ
-1815 EKLLETQTA
+1815 EKLLETQTAQVLEGNNKKLETQTA

-1845 NNKKLLETQTA
+1845 NNKKLETQTA
-1856 QVLEGNNKKLLETQ
+1856 QVLEGNH
-1870 TAQVLED
+1870 
-1877 NNKKLLETQTA
+1877 KKLLETQTA

-1903 AQVLEGNNKKLL
+1903 AQVLEGNHKKL

-1926 NKKLLET
+1926 H
-1933 QTAQVLEGNNKK
+1933 
-1945 LLETQTAQVLEG
+1945 
-1957 NNKKLLETQT
+1957 
-1967 AQVLEGNNK
+1967 
-1976 KLLETQ
+1976 
-1982 TAQVLEGNN
+1982 
-1991 KKLLDTQTAQVL
+1991 
-2003 EGNNKKLLETQTAQ
+2003 
-2017 VLEGNNKKLLETQTA
+2017 
-2032 QVLEGNNK
+2032 
-2040 KLLETQTAQVLEGNN
+2040 

-2063 EMTGDGET
+2063 EMTGDGEPH
-2071 NAMCLK
+2071 AVCLK

-2092 NDSVKTI
+2092 NDSVKTM
-2099 PCIEVQMDGDA
+2099 PCTEVQMDGDA
-2110 ANMADTVERNA
+2110 AKMADTVERNA

-2147 NVKDSVKAA
+2147 NMKDSVEAA
-2156 KPEAVH
+2156 KPEAVY
-2162 AGKDTTN
+2162 AKKDTTN

-2195 HSENVLRDYGNTKDQ
+2195 HSENVPRDHGNTKDQ

-2223 ETLPAVICGED
+2223 ETLPVVICGED
-2234 SGDETPPVVCD
+2234 SGDKTPPVVCD
-2245 GNTSVAETLPET
+2245 GNTSVAETLPEI

-2267 TLAVVCDGNTSVA
+2267 TLAV
-2280 ETLPETSHTENDS
+2280 L
-2293 QKATLAV
+2293 
-2300 VCDGNTSVAETL
+2300 
-2312 PETSHT
+2312 
-2318 ENDSQKATL
+2318 
-2327 AVVCDGNTSVAET
+2327 
-2340 LPETSHT
+2340 
-2347 ENYSQKATLAVVCD
+2347 
-2361 GNTSVAE
+2361 
-2368 TLPETSHT
+2368 
-2376 ENDSQKATLAV
+2376 
-2387 VHGGNDLRDTTLPV
+2387 HGGNDLRDTTLPV

-2464 DGNIPFVGEFDTL
+2464 DGNMPFVGEFDTL

-2493 ADVQTKEH
+2493 ADVQTKEQ

-2562 LASEMAQGQVEIPF
+2562 EASEMAQGQVEIPF

-2586 EKNSQDINH
+2586 EKYSQDINH

-2644 LYDYIPIP
+2644 LYGYIPIP
-2652 DVCSASLAICDADG
+2652 DICSASLAICDADG

-2691 PGLSYDHHTPNT
+2691 PGISYDHHTPNT

-2781 TSTPLNTPA
+2781 TSTPLNTPS

-2807 AAVEPGLHAH
+2807 AAVEPDLHAH

-2863 SEIALERETCLHPAL
+2863 SEIALERETCLRPAL

-2910 PQPNSQKPAMI
+2910 PQPNSQKPAMV

-2937 EEQTDID
+2937 EGQTDID
-2944 SMSSDVLKSKQ
+2944 PMSSDVLKSKQ

-2994 VMGENEAP
+2994 VMGDDEDVMGENEAP

-3012 LETNW
+3012 LENNW

-3042 QSQEWEQREFD
+3042 QSQEWEQRKFD

-3098 SPMDMTKEEDSSVAK
+3098 SQMDMTKEEDSSVAK

-3143 RTDPDSNRQGLSS
+3143 RTVPESNRQGLSS

-3199 SSSSRYIRSKHRRS
+3199 SSSSRYIRSRHRRS

-3240 EEHWEAIP
+3240 KEHWEQIP

-3284 SEMTQVSDLVVD
+3284 SEMTHVKVSDLVVD
-3296 SFRVYHAMMTEVC
+3296 SFRVYHTMMTEVC

-3335 APSKDKDF
+3335 APCKDKDF

>member
-1 MESDNGAV
+1 MEIDNGAV

-23 FENSIRPPLQ
+23 FDNSIRPPLQ

-70 DMGYT
+70 DMGYS

-94 NRVGET
+94 NKVGET

-131 RWYHGKSGYIAIIRL
+131 RWYHGKSGYIAIIKL

-161 YTSPSNGF
+161 YTSPSNEF

-221 YWDTKTPASEEKEKS
+221 YWDTKTSASEEQEKS

-317 ELSPSE
+317 ELAPSE
-323 AEDTSLSQLTQGLK
+323 AEDTSLSQLTQDLK

-349 NGFLILLHSSHFF
+349 NGFLILLHSSHFL

-385 AIHRATKVCWKKP
+385 AIHRDTKVCWKKP
-398 FLSPECLQVVP
+398 SLSPECLQVVP

-485 LKSYFHQPGSF
+485 LRSYFHQPGSF
-496 ELSVSRATELL
+496 ELSMSRATELL

-546 SGGKSPGDT
+546 SGGKAPGDT

-565 LAVSMEDFEKPGK
+565 LVVSMEDFEKPGK

-585 PDKAVKEGNNLLSK
+585 SDKAVKEGNNLLSK

-607 DISKPLIPAE
+607 DLSKPLIPAD
-617 DFAKPGLNKA
+617 DFGKPGLNKA
-627 QSKAPGTTLPPK
+627 HSNAPGITLPPK
-639 EVQEELTSDLSQP
+639 EVQEELPSDLFQP

-697 SDLLDP
+697 SDLLQP
-703 AVSAEVLG
+703 AVSAEDLG

-731 KEETNLY
+731 NEETNLY

-780 EDNMKTLPQKEVQEE
+780 EDNVRTLPQKEVQEE

-839 LVITATERTAT
+839 LVITATERTET
-850 VLPHNE
+850 VLPHNENLDLINTE

-907 KRHRFSGLCKRILRS
+907 KRHRFSGLGKRILRS
-922 TVADFEEKKKEDMES
+922 TVADFEAKEKEDMES
-937 IDSSEVKPL
+937 MDSSEVYLLKKRKERMDLIQVNPL

-977 KGKIDVT
+977 KEKVDVT

-995 MNLIQDPPLKKK
+995 
-1007 EKMDVTQVHPLKM
+1007 
-1020 PRELINLIQD
+1020 R
-1030 PPLKKKEKMD
+1030 
-1040 VTQVHPLKI
+1040 
-1049 SRELMNL
+1049 NL

-1119 KDIESLKVKGKVLDH
+1119 KDIESLKIKGKVLDH

-1164 KSDENKDLPIGMLD
+1164 KSDENKDLPID

-1202 LLNKDTDSPSSGK
+1202 VLNKDTDSPSSGK

-1235 RGGKRNKPINPAPED
+1235 RGGKRNTSINPAPED
-1250 QTSPVNK
+1250 QTSPLNK

-1262 TPGMDE
+1262 TPGMDK
-1268 MENVNINKAN
+1268 MENDNINKAN

-1284 AIEVSKEQT
+1284 AVEVAKEQT

-1301 LALGLTPTELNND
+1301 LALGLTPTELHND
-1314 AHKSPEKSDIP
+1314 AHKSPKKSDIP

-1330 QSRLDLVPPQ
+1330 QDRLDLVPPQ

-1347 EALPSSPSTTVILA
+1347 EALPSSPSTTIISA
-1361 SQRRPFKKKH
+1361 SERRPFKKKH

-1377 RKKWWLHYRSPAALE
+1377 RKK
-1392 RETVAISSQLVTLDP
+1392 
-1407 DLSRVVSRG
+1407 
-1416 RPCEGASAVSCPPAE
+1416 C
-1431 SLTLLA
+1431 
-1437 DLARSTS
+1437 
-1444 NDKVLEQQSDPKAL
+1444 
-1458 EKQDDHPSLVIS
+1458 
-1470 DNSVKD
+1470 
-1476 GISPHDPDG
+1476 
-1485 SIVQVPISE
+1485 SILQVPISE

-1502 IFADGTQTLR
+1502 IFADGSQTLR

-1524 EPGLARESL
+1524 EPGLSPESL
-1533 SRGIGSR
+1533 SKGIGCK
-1540 QKFHRFRQFIEK
+1540 QKFHRFRRFIEK

-1623 ADSSLTC
+1623 ADSTLTC
-1630 LEKKDSIEV
+1630 LEKKDSTEV
-1639 AHGMVPAQVPP
+1639 GHGTVPAQVPP
-1650 GTKTSSP
+1650 ETKTSSP
-1657 AYIALSRIPEPDV
+1657 AYIALSRIPEPEV
-1670 LDLSKM
+1670 LDLSSM
-1676 GQKKAQPLSLE
+1676 GKKEAQPLSLE

-1699 TVLDSLDTESK
+1699 TVLVSLDTESK
-1710 RRIDLKNHPSYLP
+1710 QIIDCKNQPLYRK

-1732 SCPKQST
+1732 SCPKRST

-1749 VDSMMSEKSSDLD
+1749 VDSMMSEKSSDLG

-1772 ENDSKGTKMVCLQN
+1772 ENDSKGTLQN

-1804 CEQAASVHIHQ
+1804 CEQAASVYIHQ
-1815 EKLLETQTA
+1815 EKLLETETA
-1824 QVLEGNNKKLLET
+1824 QVLEGNNKKLI
-1837 QTAQVLEG
+1837 
-1845 NNKKLLETQTA
+1845 
-1856 QVLEGNNKKLLETQ
+1856 
-1870 TAQVLED
+1870 
-1877 NNKKLLETQTA
+1877 
-1888 QVLEGNNKKLLETQT
+1888 
-1903 AQVLEGNNKKLL
+1903 
-1915 ETQTA
+1915 
-1920 QVLEGN
+1920 
-1926 NKKLLET
+1926 
-1933 QTAQVLEGNNKK
+1933 
-1945 LLETQTAQVLEG
+1945 
-1957 NNKKLLETQT
+1957 
-1967 AQVLEGNNK
+1967 
-1976 KLLETQ
+1976 
-1982 TAQVLEGNN
+1982 
-1991 KKLLDTQTAQVL
+1991 
-2003 EGNNKKLLETQTAQ
+2003 
-2017 VLEGNNKKLLETQTA
+2017 
-2032 QVLEGNNK
+2032 
-2040 KLLETQTAQVLEGNN
+2040 
-2055 KKLLQKEE
+2055 QKEE
-2063 EMTGDGET
+2063 EMTGDGEP
-2071 NAMCLK
+2071 NAACLK

-2092 NDSVKTI
+2092 NDSVKTM
-2099 PCIEVQMDGDA
+2099 PYTEVQMDGDA
-2110 ANMADTVERNA
+2110 VNMADTVESNA

-2147 NVKDSVKAA
+2147 NVKDSVEAA

-2162 AGKDTTN
+2162 TGKDTTN
-2169 KKITKAQ
+2169 KEITKAQ
-2176 TAVHVGKDFIDND
+2176 TAVHVGKDFIDKD

-2195 HSENVLRDYGNTKDQ
+2195 HSENVPRDYGNTKDQ

-2223 ETLPAVICGED
+2223 ETLPAMICGED
-2234 SGDETPPVVCD
+2234 SGDKAPPVVCD
-2245 GNTSVAETLPET
+2245 GNTSVAEALPEI
-2257 SHTENDSQKA
+2257 SHTDIDSQKA
-2267 TLAVVCDGNTSVA
+2267 TLS
-2280 ETLPETSHTENDS
+2280 
-2293 QKATLAV
+2293 
-2300 VCDGNTSVAETL
+2300 
-2312 PETSHT
+2312 
-2318 ENDSQKATL
+2318 
-2327 AVVCDGNTSVAET
+2327 
-2340 LPETSHT
+2340 
-2347 ENYSQKATLAVVCD
+2347 
-2361 GNTSVAE
+2361 
-2368 TLPETSHT
+2368 
-2376 ENDSQKATLAV
+2376 V
-2387 VHGGNDLRDTTLPV
+2387 VHGGNDPRDTTLPV

-2443 PEMHGEIKCKDVL
+2443 PEMHGEIKCKDDEL

-2464 DGNIPFVGEFDTL
+2464 DGNMPFVGEFDTL

-2482 VLGVAKHEINE
+2482 VLGVAKHEIDE
-2493 ADVQTKEH
+2493 ADVETKEQ

-2525 GSQHSQDETLER
+2525 GSQHSQDETSER
-2537 LTGQVEIPLIPR
+2537 LTGQVEIPPIPR

-2562 LASEMAQGQVEIPF
+2562 EASEMAQGQVEIPF

-2586 EKNSQDINH
+2586 EKDSQDINH
-2595 TEVHDSPP
+2595 TEVHDTHP

-2616 NVLSGELLAKIF
+2616 NVLSAEMLAKIV

-2644 LYDYIPIP
+2644 LYGYIPIP
-2652 DVCSASLAICDADG
+2652 DICSASLAICDADG

-2679 CPTPTED
+2679 CPTPTEY

-2691 PGLSYDHHTPNT
+2691 PGFSYVHHTPNT

-2733 SLSLYKV
+2733 SLSLYKA
-2740 RAATGLHNLHK
+2740 RAATGLHKLHE
-2751 SSNNNKPNHLEAIDN
+2751 SSNNNKPNNLEAIDN
-2766 RFSQVLADPR
+2766 QFSQILADPR

-2781 TSTPLNTPA
+2781 TSTPLNTPS

-2802 SNTRL
+2802 SNMRL
-2807 AAVEPGLHAH
+2807 AAVEPDLHAH
-2817 SNRHSL
+2817 SSRHSL

-2863 SEIALERETCLHPAL
+2863 SEIALERETCLRPAL

-2886 RLSIPVGSGPTAA
+2886 RLSIPAGSGPTAA

-2910 PQPNSQKPAMI
+2910 PQPNSQQPAMI
-2921 VNVSKS
+2921 VNLSKS

-2937 EEQTDID
+2937 EGQTDID
-2944 SMSSDVLKSKQ
+2944 PMSSDVLKSKQ

-2962 NTNAHPYNTQYAT
+2962 NTNAHPYNTEYAR

-3002 SVDKDNIESS
+3002 SVDKDKIESS

-3053 GVLDFNKQG
+3053 GVLDFSKQG
-3062 TSSSVTIQ
+3062 ISSSVTFQ
-3070 SEESDKLLSHMEENQ
+3070 SEESDKILSRMEENQ
-3085 QEWLKYCRAKRSG
+3085 QEWLKYCRATRSG
-3098 SPMDMTKEEDSSVAK
+3098 SQMDMTKEEDSSVAK

-3143 RTDPDSNRQGLSS
+3143 RTVPDSNRQGLSS

-3199 SSSSRYIRSKHRRS
+3199 SSSSRYIRSRHRRS

-3284 SEMTQVSDLVVD
+3284 SEMTHVKVSDLVVD
-3296 SFRVYHAMMTEVC
+3296 SFKAYHAMMTEVC

-3320 LKREDAKRNSSPKSR
+3320 LKREEAKRNSSPKSR
-3335 APSKDKDF
+3335 APSKDF

-3406 GKDSPLCPL
+3406 GKESPSCPL

-3462 FSKGGFVVFEGAA
+3462 FGKGGFVVFEGAA

-3515 ARSSA
+3515 ARSSV
-3520 EAQGKKIFMDI
+3520 EAQGKKIFMDV

>member
-1 MESDNGAV
+1 MDA
-9 REGVLVP
+9 GVLVP

-23 FENSIRPPLQ
+23 FDNSIRPPLQ

-208 PSHVCPFAIVAFS
+208 PSHVCPFAVVAFS
-221 YWDTKTPASEEKEKS
+221 YWDTKTPASEDKEKS

-276 TMMSVDGAIQMS
+276 TMMSVDGAIPMS

-349 NGFLILLHSSHFF
+349 NGFLILLHSSHFL

-385 AIHRATKVCWKKP
+385 AIHRDTKVCWKKP

-578 TMEDSNA
+578 TMEDINA
-585 PDKAVKEGNNLLSK
+585 PDKAVKEGNNLLLK
-599 EVQERLPS
+599 EVRERLPS
-607 DISKPLIPAE
+607 DLSKPLIPAE

-627 QSKAPGTTLPPK
+627 PSKAPVTTLPPK
-639 EVQEELTSDLSQP
+639 EVQEELTSDLSQTP
-652 SVSADDSEKPGKTK
+652 VSADDSEKPGKTK

-690 DVQEKVH
+690 DEQEKVH
-697 SDLLDP
+697 SDLLEPVVSAEDSRKP
-703 AVSAEVLG
+703 ALAALGKADCNAPEVGVANEETNLYLKEVQKDMPSGVSQLPVSAEVLR

-868 KVQDKGGSA
+868 KLQDKGGSA

-922 TVADFEEKKKEDMES
+922 TVADFEEKEKEDMES
-937 IDSSEVKPL
+937 MDSSEVYLLKKRKERMDLIKVNPL
-946 QKEERMDVTQVHP
+946 QKEERMDVTQV
-959 LKMPRE
+959 R
-965 LMNLIQDPPLKK
+965 
-977 KGKIDVT
+977 
-984 QVHPLKMPREL
+984 PLKMPREL

-1020 PRELINLIQD
+1020 PREL
-1030 PPLKKKEKMD
+1030 
-1040 VTQVHPLKI
+1040 
-1049 SRELMNL
+1049 MNL
-1056 IQDPPLKMKS
+1056 IQDPPLKMKN

-1164 KSDENKDLPIGMLD
+1164 KSDENKDFPIGMLD
-1178 SKDSLHEVKM
+1178 SEDSLHEVKM

-1284 AIEVSKEQT
+1284 AVEVAKEQT

-1347 EALPSSPSTTVILA
+1347 EALPSSPSTTIILA

-1407 DLSRVVSRG
+1407 DVSRVVSRG

-1485 SIVQVPISE
+1485 EPEFVLPALLKHPSAARLKLPPQSPSPKGLVVGSGERVVLVSQEHSYSLPPSSLLLGLSGSIVQVPISE

-1512 AFLCQQ
+1512 AFLYQQ
-1518 KDQNRK
+1518 KDQNGK

-1533 SRGIGSR
+1533 SRGIRCR
-1540 QKFHRFRQFIEK
+1540 QKFHRFRRFIEK

-1657 AYIALSRIPEPDV
+1657 AYIDLSRIPEPDV

-1739 GVELKVYRDR
+1739 SVELKVYRDR
-1749 VDSMMSEKSSDLD
+1749 VDSVMSERSSDLG

-1772 ENDSKGTKMVCLQN
+1772 ENDSKGTLQN

-1804 CEQAASVHIHQ
+1804 CEQAASVYIHH
-1815 EKLLETQTA
+1815 
-1824 QVLEGNNKKLLET
+1824 
-1837 QTAQVLEG
+1837 
-1845 NNKKLLETQTA
+1845 KKLLETQTA

-1888 QVLEGNNKKLLETQT
+1888 QVLEDNNKKLLETQT
-1903 AQVLEGNNKKLL
+1903 AQVLE
-1915 ETQTA
+1915 
-1920 QVLEGN
+1920 
-1926 NKKLLET
+1926 
-1933 QTAQVLEGNNKK
+1933 
-1945 LLETQTAQVLEG
+1945 
-1957 NNKKLLETQT
+1957 
-1967 AQVLEGNNK
+1967 
-1976 KLLETQ
+1976 
-1982 TAQVLEGNN
+1982 
-1991 KKLLDTQTAQVL
+1991 D
-2003 EGNNKKLLETQTAQ
+2003 
-2017 VLEGNNKKLLETQTA
+2017 
-2032 QVLEGNNK
+2032 NNK

-2063 EMTGDGET
+2063 EMTGDGEP
-2071 NAMCLK
+2071 NAVCLK

-2092 NDSVKTI
+2092 NDSVKTM
-2099 PCIEVQMDGDA
+2099 PCTEVQMDGDA

-2129 VVICDGSESKEE
+2129 AVICDGSESKEE

-2147 NVKDSVKAA
+2147 NVKDSVEAA

-2169 KKITKAQ
+2169 KEITKAQ

-2195 HSENVLRDYGNTKDQ
+2195 HSENVPRDYGNTKDQ

-2234 SGDETPPVVCD
+2234 SGDKTPPVVCD
-2245 GNTSVAETLPET
+2245 GNTSVAETLPEI
-2257 SHTENDSQKA
+2257 SHTENDSQKE
-2267 TLAVVCDGNTSVA
+2267 TLAV
-2280 ETLPETSHTENDS
+2280 L
-2293 QKATLAV
+2293 
-2300 VCDGNTSVAETL
+2300 
-2312 PETSHT
+2312 
-2318 ENDSQKATL
+2318 
-2327 AVVCDGNTSVAET
+2327 
-2340 LPETSHT
+2340 
-2347 ENYSQKATLAVVCD
+2347 
-2361 GNTSVAE
+2361 
-2368 TLPETSHT
+2368 
-2376 ENDSQKATLAV
+2376 
-2387 VHGGNDLRDTTLPV
+2387 HGGNDLRDTTLPV

-2443 PEMHGEIKCKDVL
+2443 PEMHGEIKCKDLL
-2456 PTQVFPVC
+2456 PTQVFPEC
-2464 DGNIPFVGEFDTL
+2464 DGNMPFVGEFDTL

-2482 VLGVAKHEINE
+2482 VSGVAKHEINE
-2493 ADVQTKEH
+2493 ADVQTKEQ

-2549 EDIAHTDVLHSIG
+2549 EDIAHTDELHSIG
-2562 LASEMAQGQVEIPF
+2562 EVSEMAQGQVEIPF
-2576 IGVEIPFIGV
+2576 IGVEIPFIGL

-2595 TEVHDSPP
+2595 TEVHDTHP

-2616 NVLSGELLAKIF
+2616 NVLSGEMLAKIF

-2644 LYDYIPIP
+2644 LYGYIPIP
-2652 DVCSASLAICDADG
+2652 DICSASLAICDADG
-2666 VSKPLSTGEGYSR
+2666 VSKPLRTGEGYGR

-2691 PGLSYDHHTPNT
+2691 PGFSYDHHTPNT

-2733 SLSLYKV
+2733 SLSLYKA

-2751 SSNNNKPNHLEAIDN
+2751 SSNNNKPNNLEAIDN

-2781 TSTPLNTPA
+2781 TSTPLNTPS

-2807 AAVEPGLHAH
+2807 AAVEPDLHAN
-2817 SNRHSL
+2817 SSRHSL

-2863 SEIALERETCLHPAL
+2863 SEIALERETCLRPAL

-2886 RLSIPVGSGPTAA
+2886 RLSIPAGSGPTAA
-2899 SQNLSVHSFTQ
+2899 SQNLSMHSFTQ

-2937 EEQTDID
+2937 EGQTDID
-2944 SMSSDVLKSKQ
+2944 PMSSDVLKSKQ

-2962 NTNAHPYNTQYAT
+2962 NTNAHSYNTQYAT

-2986 EDVMADED
+2986 EDVMADEDVMGDDEDVMADDED

-3042 QSQEWEQREFD
+3042 QSREWEQREFD
-3053 GVLDFNKQG
+3053 AVLDFNKQG

-3070 SEESDKLLSHMEENQ
+3070 SEESDKILSHMEENQ

-3098 SPMDMTKEEDSSVAK
+3098 SQMDMTKEEDSSVAK

-3143 RTDPDSNRQGLSS
+3143 RTVPDSNRQGLSS

-3199 SSSSRYIRSKHRRS
+3199 SSSNRNIRSRHRRS

-3284 SEMTQVSDLVVD
+3284 SEMTHVKVSDLVVD

-3343 CGQMKEDMYDSLHDN
+3343 CGKMKEDMYDSLHDN

>member
-977 KGKIDVT
+977 K
-984 QVHPLKMPREL
+984 
-995 MNLIQDPPLKKK
+995 

-1377 RKKWWLHYRSPAALE
+1377 RKK
-1392 RETVAISSQLVTLDP
+1392 
-1407 DLSRVVSRG
+1407 
-1416 RPCEGASAVSCPPAE
+1416 C
-1431 SLTLLA
+1431 
-1437 DLARSTS
+1437 
-1444 NDKVLEQQSDPKAL
+1444 
-1458 EKQDDHPSLVIS
+1458 
-1470 DNSVKD
+1470 
-1476 GISPHDPDG
+1476 

-1870 TAQVLED
+1870 TAQVLE
-1877 NNKKLLETQTA
+1877 
-1888 QVLEGNNKKLLETQT
+1888 GNNKKLLE
-1903 AQVLEGNNKKLL
+1903 
-1915 ETQTA
+1915 
-1920 QVLEGN
+1920 
-1926 NKKLLET
+1926 
-1933 QTAQVLEGNNKK
+1933 
-1945 LLETQTAQVLEG
+1945 
-1957 NNKKLLETQT
+1957 
-1967 AQVLEGNNK
+1967 
-1976 KLLETQ
+1976 
-1982 TAQVLEGNN
+1982 
-1991 KKLLDTQTAQVL
+1991 TQTAQVL

-2347 ENYSQKATLAVVCD
+2347 ENDSQKATLAVVCD

-2962 NTNAHPYNTQYAT
+2962 NTNVHPYNTQYAT

>member
-16 VLPGSKN
+16 VLPGSKK
-23 FENSIRPPLQ
+23 FDNSIRPPLQ

-200 PVGGAVQP
+200 PVGRAVQP

-276 TMMSVDGAIQMS
+276 TMMSVNGAIRMS

-349 NGFLILLHSSHFF
+349 NGFLILLHSSHFL

-385 AIHRATKVCWKKP
+385 AIHRDTKVCWKKH

-555 ADTAA
+555 AD
-560 DFSKA
+560 FSKA

-585 PDKAVKEGNNLLSK
+585 PDKAVKEGNNLLLK

-607 DISKPLIPAE
+607 DVSKPLIPAE

-627 QSKAPGTTLPPK
+627 HSKAPGTTLPPK
-639 EVQEELTSDLSQP
+639 EVQEELTSNLSQP

-697 SDLLDP
+697 SDLLEP
-703 AVSAEVLG
+703 AVSAEDLR

-731 KEETNLY
+731 KEETNLS

-780 EDNMKTLPQKEVQEE
+780 EVNRRTLPQKEVQEE
-795 VPSDLSQLAVSA
+795 VPSDLSQLAVSS

-828 TSPASGNLPTV
+828 NSPASGDLPTV

-907 KRHRFSGLCKRILRS
+907 KRHRFSGFCKRILRS
-922 TVADFEEKKKEDMES
+922 TVADFEEKEKEDMES
-937 IDSSEVKPL
+937 MDSSEVYLLKKRKERMDLFKVNPL
-946 QKEERMDVTQVHP
+946 QKEERMDVTPVHP

-977 KGKIDVT
+977 KEKMDVT

-1020 PRELINLIQD
+1020 PRELMNLIQD

-1040 VTQVHPLKI
+1040 VTQVHPLKMPRELMNLI
-1049 SRELMNL
+1049 QDPPLKKKEKMDVTQVHPLKMPRELMNL

-1164 KSDENKDLPIGMLD
+1164 KSDENNDMPIGMLD

-1188 ADVGKMASLNPSEL
+1188 ADVGKMASLNPTEL

-1284 AIEVSKEQT
+1284 AVEVAKEQA

-1301 LALGLTPTELNND
+1301 LALGLTPTELHND
-1314 AHKSPEKSDIP
+1314 VDKSPEKSDIP

-1347 EALPSSPSTTVILA
+1347 EALPSSPSTAIILA
-1361 SQRRPFKKKH
+1361 SQRRPFKKTH

-1392 RETVAISSQLVTLDP
+1392 RETVAISSQLVILDP
-1407 DLSRVVSRG
+1407 DVSRVVSRS

-1512 AFLCQQ
+1512 AFLYQQ

-1533 SRGIGSR
+1533 SRGIGCR
-1540 QKFHRFRQFIEK
+1540 QKFHRFRRFIEK

-1639 AHGMVPAQVPP
+1639 AHGMVPAQVPL

-1676 GQKKAQPLSLE
+1676 GKEKAQPLSLE

-1699 TVLDSLDTESK
+1699 TALDSLDTESK

-1723 ATGLHKETI
+1723 ATGLHNETI
-1732 SCPKQST
+1732 SCPQQST
-1739 GVELKVYRDR
+1739 NVELKVYRDR
-1749 VDSMMSEKSSDLD
+1749 VDSAMSEKSSDLG

-1772 ENDSKGTKMVCLQN
+1772 ENDSKGTLQN

-1804 CEQAASVHIHQ
+1804 CEQAASVYIHQ
-1815 EKLLETQTA
+1815 EKPLETQTAQVLEGNNKTLLETQTA
-1824 QVLEGNNKKLLET
+1824 QVLEGNNKTLLET

-1845 NNKKLLETQTA
+1845 NNKTLLETQTA
-1856 QVLEGNNKKLLETQ
+1856 P
-1870 TAQVLED
+1870 
-1877 NNKKLLETQTA
+1877 
-1888 QVLEGNNKKLLETQT
+1888 
-1903 AQVLEGNNKKLL
+1903 
-1915 ETQTA
+1915 
-1920 QVLEGN
+1920 
-1926 NKKLLET
+1926 
-1933 QTAQVLEGNNKK
+1933 
-1945 LLETQTAQVLEG
+1945 
-1957 NNKKLLETQT
+1957 
-1967 AQVLEGNNK
+1967 
-1976 KLLETQ
+1976 
-1982 TAQVLEGNN
+1982 
-1991 KKLLDTQTAQVL
+1991 
-2003 EGNNKKLLETQTAQ
+2003 
-2017 VLEGNNKKLLETQTA
+2017 
-2032 QVLEGNNK
+2032 
-2040 KLLETQTAQVLEGNN
+2040 VLEGNN

-2063 EMTGDGET
+2063 EMMGDGEPS
-2071 NAMCLK
+2071 AVCLK

-2092 NDSVKTI
+2092 NDSVKTM
-2099 PCIEVQMDGDA
+2099 PCTEVQMDGDA
-2110 ANMADTVERNA
+2110 ANMPDTAERNA

-2141 MHKVDH
+2141 LHKADH
-2147 NVKDSVKAA
+2147 NVKDSVEPA

-2169 KKITKAQ
+2169 KEITKAQ

-2195 HSENVLRDYGNTKDQ
+2195 HSENVPRDYGNTKDQ
-2210 VQTAMQD
+2210 VRTAMQD
-2217 GNDTRD
+2217 GNDTRN

-2234 SGDETPPVVCD
+2234 SGDKTPPVVCD
-2245 GNTSVAETLPET
+2245 GNTSEAETLPEI
-2257 SHTENDSQKA
+2257 
-2267 TLAVVCDGNTSVA
+2267 
-2280 ETLPETSHTENDS
+2280 
-2293 QKATLAV
+2293 
-2300 VCDGNTSVAETL
+2300 
-2312 PETSHT
+2312 
-2318 ENDSQKATL
+2318 
-2327 AVVCDGNTSVAET
+2327 
-2340 LPETSHT
+2340 
-2347 ENYSQKATLAVVCD
+2347 
-2361 GNTSVAE
+2361 
-2368 TLPETSHT
+2368 SHT

-2401 KCNGKLYIDVEPT
+2401 KCNGKLYMDVEPT

-2464 DGNIPFVGEFDTL
+2464 DGNMPFGGEFDTL

-2482 VLGVAKHEINE
+2482 VLGVARHEINE
-2493 ADVQTKEH
+2493 SDVQTKEQ

-2537 LTGQVEIPLIPR
+2537 LTGQVEIPLIPS

-2562 LASEMAQGQVEIPF
+2562 EASEMAQGQVEIPF

-2586 EKNSQDINH
+2586 EKNSQDINY

-2644 LYDYIPIP
+2644 LYGSIPIP
-2652 DVCSASLAICDADG
+2652 DICSASLAICDDDG
-2666 VSKPLSTGEGYSR
+2666 VSKPLGTGEGYGR

-2691 PGLSYDHHTPNT
+2691 PGFSCDHHTPNT
-2703 VLLPN
+2703 VLLPD

-2717 DSGLALI
+2717 DSGLTLI

-2733 SLSLYKV
+2733 SLSLYKA

-2751 SSNNNKPNHLEAIDN
+2751 SSNNNKPNNLEAIDN
-2766 RFSQVLADPR
+2766 RFSQLLADPR

-2781 TSTPLNTPA
+2781 TSTPLNTPS
-2790 SSLKERSDYDPY
+2790 SSLKERSDDDPY

-2807 AAVEPGLHAH
+2807 SAVEPDLHAH
-2817 SNRHSL
+2817 SSRHAL

-2852 LSNETTLTGNF
+2852 LSNETTLAGNF
-2863 SEIALERETCLHPAL
+2863 SEIALERETCLRPDL

-2886 RLSIPVGSGPTAA
+2886 RLSIPASSEPTAA
-2899 SQNLSVHSFTQ
+2899 PQNFSVHSFTQ

-2921 VNVSKS
+2921 VNVSTN

-2937 EEQTDID
+2937 EGQTDID
-2944 SMSSDVLKSKQ
+2944 PMSSDVLKSKQ

-2962 NTNAHPYNTQYAT
+2962 NTNVHPYNTQYAT

-2980 AVLQDY
+2980 AGLQDY
-2986 EDVMADED
+2986 EDVMADENVMGDDED

-3053 GVLDFNKQG
+3053 AVLDFNKQG

-3070 SEESDKLLSHMEENQ
+3070 SEESDKILSHMEENQ

-3098 SPMDMTKEEDSSVAK
+3098 SQKDMTKEEDSSVAK

-3143 RTDPDSNRQGLSS
+3143 WTVPDSNRQGLSS

-3192 QMLKRKS
+3192 QMLKSKS
-3199 SSSSRYIRSKHRRS
+3199 SSSSRYIRSRHRRS

-3263 AMPEETDGE
+3263 AMPEEIDGE

-3284 SEMTQVSDLVVD
+3284 SEMTHVKVSDLVVD

-3320 LKREDAKRNSSPKSR
+3320 LKREDTKRNSSPKSR

>member
-1 MESDNGAV
+1 MEIENGAV

-23 FENSIRPPLQ
+23 FDKSIRPPLQ

-55 ATLQERYE
+55 DTLQERYE

-70 DMGYT
+70 DMGYS
-75 EEEMEES
+75 EEELEES

-94 NRVGET
+94 NKVGET

-106 STCTTLG
+106 STCSTLG

-169 DCHVSEQ
+169 DCHVSEH
-176 LSSVSANTSSFLAF
+176 LSAVSANTSSFLAF

-200 PVGGAVQP
+200 PVGGEVQP

-221 YWDTKTPASEEKEKS
+221 YWDTKTPASEEQEKS
-236 EEEKTVFHYYPWR
+236 EEEKPVFHYYPWR

-276 TMMSVDGAIQMS
+276 TMMAVDRAIQMS
-288 DLRQKLPKAIF
+288 DLRQKLPKGIF

-317 ELSPSE
+317 ELVPSE
-323 AEDTSLSQLTQGLK
+323 AEDASLSLVTRELK

-349 NGFLILLHSSHFF
+349 RGFLILLHSSHFL
-362 TYEDTGS
+362 TYEDAGS
-369 SKPEVLQGMF
+369 KKPEVLQGMF

-385 AIHRATKVCWKKP
+385 AIHRDTKVCCKKP

-418 EKCLPSPSGELRG
+418 EKCLPSQSGELRG
-431 LLEQHIQSYAS
+431 LLEQHIQSYVS

-523 YCLSSPEGSPMS
+523 YCLSSPEGPPMS

-546 SGGKSPGDT
+546 SGGASPGDT

-565 LAVSMEDFEKPGK
+565 PAVSTEAFEKPGK

-585 PDKAVKEGNNLLSK
+585 PDKGADEGKNL
-599 EVQERLPS
+599 QESLPS
-607 DISKPLIPAE
+607 DLTKPVIPAE
-617 DFAKPGLNKA
+617 DFGKPGLNKA
-627 QSKAPGTTLPPK
+627 DSNAPGTTLLPK
-639 EVQEELTSDLSQP
+639 EVQEEVQKELPSDLSQP
-652 SVSADDSEKPGKTK
+652 AVSADDTGKTK
-666 ADCNAPGV
+666 ADCNAPGAG
-674 RTEDEGTSL
+674 TEGEGTSL
-683 IPEEVEV
+683 NPEEVQVE
-690 DVQEKVH
+690 VQEKVP
-697 SDLLDP
+697 SDLSQP
-703 AVSAEVLG
+703 AVSAEDLR

-722 CNAPEVGVA
+722 CDAPEVGVA
-731 KEETNLY
+731 NEETNLHP
-738 LKEVQKDMP
+738 KEVQKDMP

-752 PPVSAEVLRKPSPAL
+752 SPVSAEVLRKPGPAL
-767 ATKPNSKAPEAGV
+767 TTKPNSNTPEAGV
-780 EDNMKTLPQKEVQEE
+780 EENVRTLPQKEGQEE
-795 VPSDLSQLAVSA
+795 FPSDLSQLAVSA
-807 KAFGIASMRVMK
+807 KAFGIASMRVMT
-819 KATEVTEVS
+819 KATEVTGGS
-828 TSPASGNLPTV
+828 TSPASGDLPTL
-839 LVITATERTAT
+839 LVITATEGTAT

-856 STTNN
+856 NLDLINTESTTNN
-861 SSSLPCA
+861 SSS
-868 KVQDKGGSA
+868 A
-877 LNGQRG
+877 LNAERG

-891 TEVSHSSISD
+891 PEVSNFPISD

-907 KRHRFSGLCKRILRS
+907 KRHRFSGLGKRVLRS
-922 TVADFEEKKKEDMES
+922 TVADFEEKEKED
-937 IDSSEVKPL
+937 K
-946 QKEERMDVTQVHP
+946 ERMDVTQ
-959 LKMPRE
+959 
-965 LMNLIQDPPLKK
+965 D
-977 KGKIDVT
+977 
-984 QVHPLKMPREL
+984 HPLKMPREL

-1007 EKMDVTQVHPLKM
+1007 ERMDVTQVHPLKM

-1030 PPLKKKEKMD
+1030 PPLKNKERMD
-1040 VTQVHPLKI
+1040 VTQVHPLKMQ
-1049 SRELMNL
+1049 RELINL

-1078 ESMDLIHDDHPLK
+1078 ESMDLIDDDHPLK

-1119 KDIESLKVKGKVLDH
+1119 KDIDSLKVKGKVLDH

-1153 ETGDGPNLELN
+1153 ETGDGPSLELN
-1164 KSDENKDLPIGMLD
+1164 KSDKSKDLPIGMLD
-1178 SKDSLHEVKM
+1178 SKDSLPEVKM
-1188 ADVGKMASLNPSEL
+1188 ADLGKMASRNPSEL
-1202 LLNKDTDSPSSGK
+1202 VPNKDTDSPSSGK

-1235 RGGKRNKPINPAPED
+1235 RGGKRKKPINPVSED
-1250 QTSPVNK
+1250 QTSPLKK

-1262 TPGMDE
+1262 TGMDE
-1268 MENVNINKAN
+1268 TETFNLSNINKAS

-1284 AIEVSKEQT
+1284 AVEVAKEQT
-1293 FGLDPKFA
+1293 FGLDQKFA
-1301 LALGLTPTELNND
+1301 LALGLTPTELHNN

-1325 LKKDI
+1325 LKEDI
-1330 QSRLDLVPPQ
+1330 QSRLGLVPPQ
-1340 ATSDQTS
+1340 ATSGQTS
-1347 EALPSSPSTTVILA
+1347 EALPSSPSTTIPLTG
-1361 SQRRPFKKKH
+1361 QMRPFKKKH
-1371 EHADSI
+1371 MLADSM
-1377 RKKWWLHYRSPAALE
+1377 RKKWWLHYQTPASLE
-1392 RETVAISSQLVTLDP
+1392 SEKVAISSQLLTLDP
-1407 DLSRVVSRG
+1407 DVRRVDPDVRRVDPDVRRVDPDVRRVVSRG
-1416 RPCEGASAVSCPPAE
+1416 RPRKGASAASYTPAD

-1437 DLARSTS
+1437 DLALSTS
-1444 NDKVLEQQSDPKAL
+1444 NDKVLEQQSKDPKAL
-1458 EKQDDHPSLVIS
+1458 EKQDGRPSLVIS

-1476 GISPHDPDG
+1476 GVSPHEPDG
-1485 SIVQVPISE
+1485 EPEFVLHALLKHPSAARLKLPSQSPSPKGLVVGSGERVVLVSQEHSYSLPPSSLLLGLSGSSLEVPISE

-1502 IFADGTQTLR
+1502 ISADGTQALR
-1512 AFLCQQ
+1512 AYLCQQ
-1518 KDQNRK
+1518 QDQNRK
-1524 EPGLARESL
+1524 EPGLTPESL
-1533 SRGIGSR
+1533 SKGIGCR
-1540 QKFHRFRQFIEK
+1540 QKFHRFRRFIEK
-1552 DGSVQVTRLWKEN
+1552 DGSVQVTRLWMEN
-1565 YNFNSDSKF
+1565 YDFSSDSKF
-1574 TNDPKDKTVIRALHG
+1574 TNDPKDKTVTRALHG

-1617 TARFCQ
+1617 TARFCR

-1630 LEKKDSIEV
+1630 LEEKDSTEV

-1650 GTKTSSP
+1650 ETKTSSP
-1657 AYIALSRIPEPDV
+1657 AYIALSRIPEPTV
-1670 LDLSKM
+1670 LDLSNM
-1676 GQKKAQPLSLE
+1676 GKKETQPLSLE
-1687 AEVLDLS
+1687 PEVLDLS

-1710 RRIDLKNHPSYLP
+1710 QRIELNNPPVYLP

-1732 SCPKQST
+1732 SFPKRST
-1739 GVELKVYRDR
+1739 GVELKVYRDC
-1749 VDSMMSEKSSDLD
+1749 VELDDDDDD

-1772 ENDSKGTKMVCLQN
+1772 ENDSKGTLQN
-1786 GVSPYERTL
+1786 GVSPYRTTL
-1795 ESDRSYILL
+1795 ESDGSYILL
-1804 CEQAASVHIHQ
+1804 CEQTASVYIHQ
-1815 EKLLETQTA
+1815 EKVLETQRIA
-1824 QVLEGNNKKLLET
+1824 EVLDGKDK
-1837 QTAQVLEG
+1837 
-1845 NNKKLLETQTA
+1845 
-1856 QVLEGNNKKLLETQ
+1856 
-1870 TAQVLED
+1870 
-1877 NNKKLLETQTA
+1877 
-1888 QVLEGNNKKLLETQT
+1888 
-1903 AQVLEGNNKKLL
+1903 
-1915 ETQTA
+1915 
-1920 QVLEGN
+1920 
-1926 NKKLLET
+1926 
-1933 QTAQVLEGNNKK
+1933 
-1945 LLETQTAQVLEG
+1945 
-1957 NNKKLLETQT
+1957 
-1967 AQVLEGNNK
+1967 
-1976 KLLETQ
+1976 
-1982 TAQVLEGNN
+1982 
-1991 KKLLDTQTAQVL
+1991 
-2003 EGNNKKLLETQTAQ
+2003 
-2017 VLEGNNKKLLETQTA
+2017 
-2032 QVLEGNNK
+2032 
-2040 KLLETQTAQVLEGNN
+2040 
-2055 KKLLQKEE
+2055 KEE
-2063 EMTGDGET
+2063 VTGDGEQ
-2071 NAMCLK
+2071 NAAGLK

-2082 DVNKEQQLKD
+2082 DVNKVQQLKD
-2092 NDSVKTI
+2092 NDLVKTM
-2099 PCIEVQMDGDA
+2099 PYTEVQMDGDA

-2121 NEARDGAH
+2121 NEPRDGAH
-2129 VVICDGSESKEE
+2129 VAICDGSESKAE
-2141 MHKVDH
+2141 MRKVDH
-2147 NVKDSVKAA
+2147 NVKDSVEAA

-2162 AGKDTTN
+2162 VGKDTTN
-2169 KKITKAQ
+2169 KEIAKAQ
-2176 TAVHVGKDFIDND
+2176 TAVHVGKDFTDND

-2195 HSENVLRDYGNTKDQ
+2195 YSENVPRDDGNTKDQ

-2223 ETLPAVICGED
+2223 EALPAVNCGED
-2234 SGDETPPVVCD
+2234 SGD
-2245 GNTSVAETLPET
+2245 
-2257 SHTENDSQKA
+2257 KA
-2267 TLAVVCDGNTSVA
+2267 RAVVCDGNTSVA
-2280 ETLPETSHTENDS
+2280 EAPPEI
-2293 QKATLAV
+2293 
-2300 VCDGNTSVAETL
+2300 
-2312 PETSHT
+2312 
-2318 ENDSQKATL
+2318 
-2327 AVVCDGNTSVAET
+2327 
-2340 LPETSHT
+2340 SHT
-2347 ENYSQKATLAVVCD
+2347 ENYSQKATL
-2361 GNTSVAE
+2361 T
-2368 TLPETSHT
+2368 
-2376 ENDSQKATLAV
+2376 V
-2387 VHGGNDLRDTTLPV
+2387 VHGGNDPRATTLPV
-2401 KCNGKLYIDVEPT
+2401 KCNGKLYIDEEPT
-2414 VVHDINGSTDEELPM
+2414 VVHDINGFTDEALPM
-2429 GQGGDVSAGTSRVL
+2429 EQGGDVSVGTTREL
-2443 PEMHGEIKCKDVL
+2443 PEMHREIKCKDELL

-2477 IQPNN
+2477 IQSNN
-2482 VLGVAKHEINE
+2482 VLGEAKRKINE
-2493 ADVQTKEH
+2493 ADVNVETKDQ
-2501 EKELMQGQSKSDDVT
+2501 EKESMQG
-2516 TQSSTTFPP
+2516 QSSTTFPP
-2525 GSQHSQDETLER
+2525 GSQHSQDETSEI
-2537 LTGQVEIPLIPR
+2537 LTGQVEIPPIPR
-2549 EDIAHTDVLHSIG
+2549 EDIAHTEVLHSIG
-2562 LASEMAQGQVEIPF
+2562 EASEIERGQVEM
-2576 IGVEIPFIGV
+2576 PFIGV
-2586 EKNSQDINH
+2586 EKDSKDITH
-2595 TEVHDSPP
+2595 TEVHDTHP
-2603 SQKETL
+2603 SQNETL
-2609 ITVCDSA
+2609 ITVCDRA
-2616 NVLSGELLAKIF
+2616 NVLSGEMLTKLVP
-2628 SKGTESVSRC
+2628 KGTESVSRC
-2638 PTVDEV
+2638 PTPTVDEV
-2644 LYDYIPIP
+2644 LDGYTPIP
-2652 DVCSASLAICDADG
+2652 DICSGSLAICDAYGD
-2666 VSKPLSTGEGYSR
+2666 SKRLSTGEGHSR

-2686 EPPFV
+2686 ETPFV
-2691 PGLSYDHHTPNT
+2691 PGFSYDHNTPKT

-2708 AKDTNSPNL
+2708 VTDTNTPNL

-2724 ENEKDHHEP
+2724 ENEKAHHEPHEP
-2733 SLSLYKV
+2733 SLYKA
-2740 RAATGLHNLHK
+2740 RAATRLHELRK
-2751 SSNNNKPNHLEAIDN
+2751 SSNNNKPNNLEAIDN
-2766 RFSQVLADPR
+2766 QFSQVLADPR
-2776 KNPIA
+2776 KKPIA
-2781 TSTPLNTPA
+2781 TSTPLNTP
-2790 SSLKERSDYDPY
+2790 STSFKERSNYDPY
-2802 SNTRL
+2802 SNVRL
-2807 AAVEPGLHAH
+2807 TAVEPDLYAH
-2817 SNRHSL
+2817 SR
-2823 HSFSYSF
+2823 SYSS
-2830 PNTHCSLTEKAA
+2830 PINQCSLTEKAA

-2852 LSNETTLTGNF
+2852 LSNETTEITLTGDF
-2863 SEIALERETCLHPAL
+2863 SEIALERETCLSPAS

-2886 RLSIPVGSGPTAA
+2886 CRSIPVASGPTAA

-2910 PQPNSQKPAMI
+2910 PQPQSQQPAMA
-2921 VNVSKS
+2921 VNLWKS

-2937 EEQTDID
+2937 EGQTDID
-2944 SMSSDVLKSKQ
+2944 PMSSDVLESKQ
-2955 TDTPVRS
+2955 TDTPVCS
-2962 NTNAHPYNTQYAT
+2962 NTNAHPYNTLYAT

-2980 AVLQDY
+2980 AILQDY
-2986 EDVMADED
+2986 EDVVADD
-2994 VMGENEAP
+2994 VVGENEAP
-3002 SVDKDNIESS
+3002 SVDQDNIESS

-3017 ISDDKHLRSKFRLNK
+3017 ISDDQHLRSKSRLNK
-3032 TRLDFINSLR
+3032 TKLDFINSLR
-3042 QSQEWEQREFD
+3042 QSQEWEKSEFD
-3053 GVLDFNKQG
+3053 EVLDFSKQG
-3062 TSSSVTIQ
+3062 TSSSVTFQ
-3070 SEESDKLLSHMEENQ
+3070 SGESDKRLCRMEKNQ

-3098 SPMDMTKEEDSSVAK
+3098 SQMDMTEEEDTSVAK
-3113 PRLVTVLDHKG
+3113 PSLVTILDHKG

-3129 ENYPVLKPTASMHT
+3129 ENYPVLKTTASMHT
-3143 RTDPDSNRQGLSS
+3143 RTVPDSNRRGSSS

-3161 KRWDDTHNADES
+3161 KRWDGTHNADES

-3187 SERMN
+3187 SEKMN
-3192 QMLKRKS
+3192 QILKRKRKS
-3199 SSSSRYIRSKHRRS
+3199 SSSRYNRSRHRRS
-3213 NVEERASTSSPAVTV
+3213 NVEERASTCSPAVTV
-3228 HFSSLQE
+3228 RFSSLQE

-3248 SLAGQKIRVEMPERM
+3248 SLSGQNIRVEMPERM
-3263 AMPEETDGE
+3263 AMPEETDKE
-3272 PQHLKKLSCTKG
+3272 HQHLKKLSYTKG
-3284 SEMTQVSDLVVD
+3284 SEMTHVKVSDLVVD
-3296 SFRVYHAMMTEVC
+3296 SFKAYNAMMTEVC
-3309 AGKKYPSRTER
+3309 AGRKYPSRTER
-3320 LKREDAKRNSSPKSR
+3320 LKREEAKRNSSPKSR
-3335 APSKDKDF
+3335 PPGKDKDF
-3343 CGQMKEDMYDSLHDN
+3343 SGQMKEDMYDSLHDN

-3406 GKDSPLCPL
+3406 GKDSPSCPL

-3475 LHTLSLS
+3475 LDTLSLS
-3482 NMKKMSGFLEGLS
+3482 NIKKMSGFLEGLS

>member
-1 MESDNGAV
+1 MEIDNGAV

-23 FENSIRPPLQ
+23 FDNSIRPPLQ

-55 ATLQERYE
+55 ATLQERYA

-70 DMGYT
+70 DMGYS

-94 NRVGET
+94 NKVGET

-131 RWYHGKSGYIAIIRL
+131 RWYHGKSGYIAIIKL

-161 YTSPSNGF
+161 YTSPSNEF

-221 YWDTKTPASEEKEKS
+221 YWDTKTSASEEQEKS

-317 ELSPSE
+317 ELAPSE
-323 AEDTSLSQLTQGLK
+323 AEDTSLSQLTQDLK

-349 NGFLILLHSSHFF
+349 NGFLILLHSSHFL

-385 AIHRATKVCWKKP
+385 AIHRDTKVCWKKP

-418 EKCLPSPSGELRG
+418 EKCLPSPSGELCG

-480 MGWKR
+480 MGWRR

-546 SGGKSPGDT
+546 SGGKAPGDT

-565 LAVSMEDFEKPGK
+565 LVVSMEDFEKPGK

-585 PDKAVKEGNNLLSK
+585 SDKAVKEGNNLLSK

-607 DISKPLIPAE
+607 DLSKPLIPAD
-617 DFAKPGLNKA
+617 DFGKPGLNKA
-627 QSKAPGTTLPPK
+627 HSNAPGITLPPK
-639 EVQEELTSDLSQP
+639 EVQEELHSDLSQP
-652 SVSADDSEKPGKTK
+652 SVSADGSEKPGKTK

-697 SDLLDP
+697 SNLLQP
-703 AVSAEVLG
+703 AVSAEDLG
-711 KADLAALGKAD
+711 RADLAALGKAD

-731 KEETNLY
+731 NEETNLY

-767 ATKPNSKAPEAGV
+767 ATKPNSKAPAAGV
-780 EDNMKTLPQKEVQEE
+780 EDNVRTLPQKEVQEE
-795 VPSDLSQLAVSA
+795 VPSDLSQLEVSA

-850 VLPHNE
+850 VLPHNENLDLINTE

-907 KRHRFSGLCKRILRS
+907 KRHRFSGLGKRILRS
-922 TVADFEEKKKEDMES
+922 TVADFEEKEKEDMES
-937 IDSSEVKPL
+937 MDSSEVYLLKKRKERMDLIQVNPL

-977 KGKIDVT
+977 KEKVDVT

-1007 EKMDVTQVHPLKM
+1007 EKVDVTQVHPLKM
-1020 PRELINLIQD
+1020 PREL
-1030 PPLKKKEKMD
+1030 
-1040 VTQVHPLKI
+1040 
-1049 SRELMNL
+1049 RNL

-1119 KDIESLKVKGKVLDH
+1119 KDIESLKIKGKVLDH

-1202 LLNKDTDSPSSGK
+1202 VLNKDTDSPSSGK

-1235 RGGKRNKPINPAPED
+1235 RGGKRNTSINPAPED
-1250 QTSPVNK
+1250 QTSPLNK

-1262 TPGMDE
+1262 TPGMDK
-1268 MENVNINKAN
+1268 MENDNINKTN
-1278 PDRTTG
+1278 QDRTTG
-1284 AIEVSKEQT
+1284 AVEVAKEQT

-1301 LALGLTPTELNND
+1301 LALGLTPTELHND

-1330 QSRLDLVPPQ
+1330 QDRLDLVPPQ

-1347 EALPSSPSTTVILA
+1347 EVLPSSPSTTIILA

-1377 RKKWWLHYRSPAALE
+1377 RKK
-1392 RETVAISSQLVTLDP
+1392 
-1407 DLSRVVSRG
+1407 
-1416 RPCEGASAVSCPPAE
+1416 C
-1431 SLTLLA
+1431 
-1437 DLARSTS
+1437 
-1444 NDKVLEQQSDPKAL
+1444 
-1458 EKQDDHPSLVIS
+1458 
-1470 DNSVKD
+1470 
-1476 GISPHDPDG
+1476 
-1485 SIVQVPISE
+1485 SILQVPISE
-1494 GLQQHRKD
+1494 GLLQHRKD
-1502 IFADGTQTLR
+1502 IFADGSQTLR

-1524 EPGLARESL
+1524 EPGLAPESL
-1533 SRGIGSR
+1533 SKGIGCK
-1540 QKFHRFRQFIEK
+1540 QKFHRFRRFIEK

-1623 ADSSLTC
+1623 ADSTLTC
-1630 LEKKDSIEV
+1630 LEKKDSTEV
-1639 AHGMVPAQVPP
+1639 AHGTVPAQVPP
-1650 GTKTSSP
+1650 ETKTSSP
-1657 AYIALSRIPEPDV
+1657 AYIALSRIPEPEV
-1670 LDLSKM
+1670 LDLSNM
-1676 GQKKAQPLSLE
+1676 GKKEAQPLSLE

-1699 TVLDSLDTESK
+1699 TVLVSLDTESK
-1710 RRIDLKNHPSYLP
+1710 QRIDCKNHPLYRK
-1723 ATGLHKETI
+1723 ATTGLHKETI

-1749 VDSMMSEKSSDLD
+1749 VDSMMSEKSSDLG

-1772 ENDSKGTKMVCLQN
+1772 ENDSKGTLQN

-1804 CEQAASVHIHQ
+1804 CEQAASVYIHQ
-1815 EKLLETQTA
+1815 EKLLETETA
-1824 QVLEGNNKKLLET
+1824 QVLEGNNKKL
-1837 QTAQVLEG
+1837 V
-1845 NNKKLLETQTA
+1845 
-1856 QVLEGNNKKLLETQ
+1856 
-1870 TAQVLED
+1870 
-1877 NNKKLLETQTA
+1877 
-1888 QVLEGNNKKLLETQT
+1888 
-1903 AQVLEGNNKKLL
+1903 
-1915 ETQTA
+1915 
-1920 QVLEGN
+1920 
-1926 NKKLLET
+1926 
-1933 QTAQVLEGNNKK
+1933 
-1945 LLETQTAQVLEG
+1945 
-1957 NNKKLLETQT
+1957 
-1967 AQVLEGNNK
+1967 
-1976 KLLETQ
+1976 
-1982 TAQVLEGNN
+1982 
-1991 KKLLDTQTAQVL
+1991 
-2003 EGNNKKLLETQTAQ
+2003 
-2017 VLEGNNKKLLETQTA
+2017 
-2032 QVLEGNNK
+2032 
-2040 KLLETQTAQVLEGNN
+2040 
-2055 KKLLQKEE
+2055 QKEE
-2063 EMTGDGET
+2063 EMTGDGEP
-2071 NAMCLK
+2071 NAACLK

-2092 NDSVKTI
+2092 NDSVKTM
-2099 PCIEVQMDGDA
+2099 PYTEVQMDGDA
-2110 ANMADTVERNA
+2110 AYMADTVESNA

-2129 VVICDGSESKEE
+2129 VVIWDGSESKEE

-2147 NVKDSVKAA
+2147 NVKDSVEAA

-2169 KKITKAQ
+2169 KEITKAQ
-2176 TAVHVGKDFIDND
+2176 TAVHVGKDFIDKD

-2195 HSENVLRDYGNTKDQ
+2195 HSENVPRDYGNTKDQ

-2223 ETLPAVICGED
+2223 ETLPAMICGED
-2234 SGDETPPVVCD
+2234 SGDKAPPVVCD
-2245 GNTSVAETLPET
+2245 GNTSVAEALPEI
-2257 SHTENDSQKA
+2257 SHTDIDSHKA
-2267 TLAVVCDGNTSVA
+2267 TLS
-2280 ETLPETSHTENDS
+2280 
-2293 QKATLAV
+2293 
-2300 VCDGNTSVAETL
+2300 
-2312 PETSHT
+2312 
-2318 ENDSQKATL
+2318 
-2327 AVVCDGNTSVAET
+2327 
-2340 LPETSHT
+2340 
-2347 ENYSQKATLAVVCD
+2347 
-2361 GNTSVAE
+2361 
-2368 TLPETSHT
+2368 
-2376 ENDSQKATLAV
+2376 V
-2387 VHGGNDLRDTTLPV
+2387 VHGGNDPRDTTLPV

-2443 PEMHGEIKCKDVL
+2443 PEMHAEIKCKDDEL

-2464 DGNIPFVGEFDTL
+2464 DGNKPFVGEFHTL

-2482 VLGVAKHEINE
+2482 VLGVAKNEIDE
-2493 ADVQTKEH
+2493 ADVETKEQ

-2537 LTGQVEIPLIPR
+2537 LTGQVEIPPIPR

-2562 LASEMAQGQVEIPF
+2562 EASEMAQGQVEIPF

-2586 EKNSQDINH
+2586 EKDSQDINH
-2595 TEVHDSPP
+2595 TEVHDTHP

-2616 NVLSGELLAKIF
+2616 NVLSAEMLEKIV

-2644 LYDYIPIP
+2644 LYGYIPIP
-2652 DVCSASLAICDADG
+2652 DICSASLAICDADG

-2679 CPTPTED
+2679 CPTPTEY

-2691 PGLSYDHHTPNT
+2691 PGFSYVHHTPNT
-2703 VLLPN
+2703 VLLHN
-2708 AKDTNSPNL
+2708 AKDTNSPRL

-2733 SLSLYKV
+2733 SLSLYKA
-2740 RAATGLHNLHK
+2740 RAATGLHKLHK
-2751 SSNNNKPNHLEAIDN
+2751 SSNNNTPNNLEAIDN
-2766 RFSQVLADPR
+2766 QFSQILADPR

-2781 TSTPLNTPA
+2781 TSTPLNTPS

-2802 SNTRL
+2802 SNMRL
-2807 AAVEPGLHAH
+2807 AAVEPDLHAH
-2817 SNRHSL
+2817 SSRHSL

-2863 SEIALERETCLHPAL
+2863 SEIALERETCLRPAL

-2886 RLSIPVGSGPTAA
+2886 RLSIPAGSGPTAA

-2910 PQPNSQKPAMI
+2910 PQPNSQQPAMI
-2921 VNVSKS
+2921 VNLSKS

-2937 EEQTDID
+2937 EGPTDID
-2944 SMSSDVLKSKQ
+2944 PMSSDVLKSKQ
-2955 TDTPVRS
+2955 TETPVRS
-2962 NTNAHPYNTQYAT
+2962 NTNAHPYNTEYAR

-2980 AVLQDY
+2980 AVLKDY

-3002 SVDKDNIESS
+3002 SVDKDKIESS

-3053 GVLDFNKQG
+3053 GVVDFSKQG
-3062 TSSSVTIQ
+3062 ISSSVTFQ
-3070 SEESDKLLSHMEENQ
+3070 SEESDKILSRMEENQ
-3085 QEWLKYCRAKRSG
+3085 QEWLKYCRATRSG
-3098 SPMDMTKEEDSSVAK
+3098 SQMDMTKEEDSSVAK
-3113 PRLVTVLDHKG
+3113 PHLVTVLDHKG

-3143 RTDPDSNRQGLSS
+3143 RTVPDSNRQGLSS

-3199 SSSSRYIRSKHRRS
+3199 SSSSRYNRSRHRRS
-3213 NVEERASTSSPAVTV
+3213 NVEERASTSSPSVTV

-3248 SLAGQKIRVEMPERM
+3248 SLAAQKIRVEMPERM

-3284 SEMTQVSDLVVD
+3284 SEMTHVKVSDLVVD
-3296 SFRVYHAMMTEVC
+3296 SFKAYHAMMTEVC

-3320 LKREDAKRNSSPKSR
+3320 LKREEAKRNSSPKSR
-3335 APSKDKDF
+3335 APSKDF

-3406 GKDSPLCPL
+3406 GKESPSCPL

-3462 FSKGGFVVFEGAA
+3462 FGKGGFVVFEGAA

-3515 ARSSA
+3515 ARSSV
-3520 EAQGKKIFMDI
+3520 EAQGKKIFMDV

>member
-1 MESDNGAV
+1 MEIDNGAV

-23 FENSIRPPLQ
+23 FDNSIRPPLQ

-55 ATLQERYE
+55 ATLQERYA

-70 DMGYT
+70 DMGYS

-94 NRVGET
+94 NKVGET

-131 RWYHGKSGYIAIIRL
+131 RWYHGKSGYIAIIKL

-161 YTSPSNGF
+161 YTSPSNEF

-221 YWDTKTPASEEKEKS
+221 YWDTKTSASEEQEKS

-317 ELSPSE
+317 ELAPSE
-323 AEDTSLSQLTQGLK
+323 AEDTSLSQLTQDLK

-349 NGFLILLHSSHFF
+349 NGFLILLHSSHFL

-385 AIHRATKVCWKKP
+385 AIHRDTKVCWKKP

-418 EKCLPSPSGELRG
+418 EKCLPSPSGELCG

-480 MGWKR
+480 MGWRR

-546 SGGKSPGDT
+546 SGGKAPGDT

-565 LAVSMEDFEKPGK
+565 LVVSMEDFEKPGK

-585 PDKAVKEGNNLLSK
+585 SDKAVKEGNNLLSK

-607 DISKPLIPAE
+607 DLSKPLIPAD
-617 DFAKPGLNKA
+617 DFGKPGLNKA
-627 QSKAPGTTLPPK
+627 HSNAPGITLPPK
-639 EVQEELTSDLSQP
+639 EVQEELHSDLSQP
-652 SVSADDSEKPGKTK
+652 SVSADGSEKPGKTK

-697 SDLLDP
+697 SNLLQP
-703 AVSAEVLG
+703 AVSAEDLG
-711 KADLAALGKAD
+711 RADLAALGKAD

-731 KEETNLY
+731 NEETNLY

-767 ATKPNSKAPEAGV
+767 ATKPNSKAPAAGV
-780 EDNMKTLPQKEVQEE
+780 EDNVRTLPQKEVQEE
-795 VPSDLSQLAVSA
+795 VPSDLSQLEVSA

-850 VLPHNE
+850 VLPHNENLDLINTE

-907 KRHRFSGLCKRILRS
+907 KRHRFSGLGKRILRS
-922 TVADFEEKKKEDMES
+922 TVADFEEKEKEDMES
-937 IDSSEVKPL
+937 MDSSEVYLLKKRKERMDLIQVNPL

-977 KGKIDVT
+977 KEKVDVT

-1007 EKMDVTQVHPLKM
+1007 EKVDVTQVHPLKM
-1020 PRELINLIQD
+1020 PREL
-1030 PPLKKKEKMD
+1030 
-1040 VTQVHPLKI
+1040 
-1049 SRELMNL
+1049 RNL

-1119 KDIESLKVKGKVLDH
+1119 KDIESLKIKGKVLDH

-1202 LLNKDTDSPSSGK
+1202 VLNKDTDSPSSGK

-1235 RGGKRNKPINPAPED
+1235 RGGKRNTSINPAPED
-1250 QTSPVNK
+1250 QTSPLNK

-1262 TPGMDE
+1262 TPGMDK
-1268 MENVNINKAN
+1268 MENDNINKTN
-1278 PDRTTG
+1278 QDRTTG
-1284 AIEVSKEQT
+1284 AVEVAKEQT

-1301 LALGLTPTELNND
+1301 LALGLTPTELHND

-1330 QSRLDLVPPQ
+1330 QDRLDLVPPQ

-1347 EALPSSPSTTVILA
+1347 EVLPSSPSTTIILA

-1377 RKKWWLHYRSPAALE
+1377 RKKWWLHYRSPASLE
-1392 RETVAISSQLVTLDP
+1392 SEKVAISSQIVTLDP
-1407 DLSRVVSRG
+1407 DVSRVVSSG
-1416 RPCEGASAVSCPPAE
+1416 STCECASTVSCPPAD
-1431 SLTLLA
+1431 SLTLLVN
-1437 DLARSTS
+1437 LARSTS

-1476 GISPHDPDG
+1476 GVSPHDPDG
-1485 SIVQVPISE
+1485 SILQVPISE
-1494 GLQQHRKD
+1494 GLLQHRKD
-1502 IFADGTQTLR
+1502 IFADGSQTLR

-1524 EPGLARESL
+1524 EPGLAPESL
-1533 SRGIGSR
+1533 SKGIGCK
-1540 QKFHRFRQFIEK
+1540 QKFHRFRRFIEK

-1623 ADSSLTC
+1623 ADSTLTC
-1630 LEKKDSIEV
+1630 LEKKDSTEV
-1639 AHGMVPAQVPP
+1639 AHGTVPAQVPP
-1650 GTKTSSP
+1650 ETKTSSP
-1657 AYIALSRIPEPDV
+1657 AYIALSRIPEPEV
-1670 LDLSKM
+1670 LDLSNM
-1676 GQKKAQPLSLE
+1676 GKKEAQPLSLE

-1699 TVLDSLDTESK
+1699 TVLVSLDTESK
-1710 RRIDLKNHPSYLP
+1710 QRIDCKNHPLYRK
-1723 ATGLHKETI
+1723 ATTGLHKETI

-1749 VDSMMSEKSSDLD
+1749 VDSMMSEKSSDLG

-1772 ENDSKGTKMVCLQN
+1772 ENDSKGTLQN

-1804 CEQAASVHIHQ
+1804 CEQAASVYIHQ
-1815 EKLLETQTA
+1815 EKLLETETA
-1824 QVLEGNNKKLLET
+1824 QVLEGNNKKL
-1837 QTAQVLEG
+1837 V
-1845 NNKKLLETQTA
+1845 
-1856 QVLEGNNKKLLETQ
+1856 
-1870 TAQVLED
+1870 
-1877 NNKKLLETQTA
+1877 
-1888 QVLEGNNKKLLETQT
+1888 
-1903 AQVLEGNNKKLL
+1903 
-1915 ETQTA
+1915 
-1920 QVLEGN
+1920 
-1926 NKKLLET
+1926 
-1933 QTAQVLEGNNKK
+1933 
-1945 LLETQTAQVLEG
+1945 
-1957 NNKKLLETQT
+1957 
-1967 AQVLEGNNK
+1967 
-1976 KLLETQ
+1976 
-1982 TAQVLEGNN
+1982 
-1991 KKLLDTQTAQVL
+1991 
-2003 EGNNKKLLETQTAQ
+2003 
-2017 VLEGNNKKLLETQTA
+2017 
-2032 QVLEGNNK
+2032 
-2040 KLLETQTAQVLEGNN
+2040 
-2055 KKLLQKEE
+2055 QKEE
-2063 EMTGDGET
+2063 EMTGDGEP
-2071 NAMCLK
+2071 NAACLK

-2092 NDSVKTI
+2092 NDSVKTM
-2099 PCIEVQMDGDA
+2099 PYTEVQMDGDA
-2110 ANMADTVERNA
+2110 AYMADTVESNA

-2129 VVICDGSESKEE
+2129 VVIWDGSESKEE

-2147 NVKDSVKAA
+2147 NVKDSVEAA

-2169 KKITKAQ
+2169 KEITKAQ
-2176 TAVHVGKDFIDND
+2176 TAVHVGKDFIDKD

-2195 HSENVLRDYGNTKDQ
+2195 HSENVPRDYGNTKDQ

-2223 ETLPAVICGED
+2223 ETLPAMICGED
-2234 SGDETPPVVCD
+2234 SGDKAPPVVCD
-2245 GNTSVAETLPET
+2245 GNTSVAEALPEI
-2257 SHTENDSQKA
+2257 SHTDIDSHKA
-2267 TLAVVCDGNTSVA
+2267 TLS
-2280 ETLPETSHTENDS
+2280 
-2293 QKATLAV
+2293 
-2300 VCDGNTSVAETL
+2300 
-2312 PETSHT
+2312 
-2318 ENDSQKATL
+2318 
-2327 AVVCDGNTSVAET
+2327 
-2340 LPETSHT
+2340 
-2347 ENYSQKATLAVVCD
+2347 
-2361 GNTSVAE
+2361 
-2368 TLPETSHT
+2368 
-2376 ENDSQKATLAV
+2376 V
-2387 VHGGNDLRDTTLPV
+2387 VHGGNDPRDTTLPV

-2443 PEMHGEIKCKDVL
+2443 PEMHAEIKCKDDEL

-2464 DGNIPFVGEFDTL
+2464 DGNKPFVGEFHTL

-2482 VLGVAKHEINE
+2482 VLGVAKNEIDE
-2493 ADVQTKEH
+2493 ADVETKEQ

-2537 LTGQVEIPLIPR
+2537 LTGQVEIPPIPR

-2562 LASEMAQGQVEIPF
+2562 EASEMAQGQVEIPF

-2586 EKNSQDINH
+2586 EKDSQDINH
-2595 TEVHDSPP
+2595 TEVHDTHP

-2616 NVLSGELLAKIF
+2616 NVLSAEMLEKIV

-2644 LYDYIPIP
+2644 LYGYIPIP
-2652 DVCSASLAICDADG
+2652 DICSASLAICDADG

-2679 CPTPTED
+2679 CPTPTEY

-2691 PGLSYDHHTPNT
+2691 PGFSYVHHTPNT
-2703 VLLPN
+2703 VLLHN
-2708 AKDTNSPNL
+2708 AKDTNSPRL

-2733 SLSLYKV
+2733 SLSLYKA
-2740 RAATGLHNLHK
+2740 RAATGLHKLHK
-2751 SSNNNKPNHLEAIDN
+2751 SSNNNTPNNLEAIDN
-2766 RFSQVLADPR
+2766 QFSQILADPR

-2781 TSTPLNTPA
+2781 TSTPLNTPS

-2802 SNTRL
+2802 SNMRL
-2807 AAVEPGLHAH
+2807 AAVEPDLHAH
-2817 SNRHSL
+2817 SSRHSL

-2863 SEIALERETCLHPAL
+2863 SEIALERETCLRPAL

-2886 RLSIPVGSGPTAA
+2886 RLSIPAGSGPTAA

-2910 PQPNSQKPAMI
+2910 PQPNSQQPAMI
-2921 VNVSKS
+2921 VNLSKS

-2937 EEQTDID
+2937 EGPTDID
-2944 SMSSDVLKSKQ
+2944 PMSSDVLKSKQ
-2955 TDTPVRS
+2955 TETPVRS
-2962 NTNAHPYNTQYAT
+2962 NTNAHPYNTEYAR

-2980 AVLQDY
+2980 AVLKDY

-3002 SVDKDNIESS
+3002 SVDKDKIESS

-3053 GVLDFNKQG
+3053 GVVDFSKQG
-3062 TSSSVTIQ
+3062 ISSSVTFQ
-3070 SEESDKLLSHMEENQ
+3070 SEESDKILSRMEENQ
-3085 QEWLKYCRAKRSG
+3085 QEWLKYCRATRSG
-3098 SPMDMTKEEDSSVAK
+3098 SQMDMTKEEDSSVAK
-3113 PRLVTVLDHKG
+3113 PHLVTVLDHKG

-3143 RTDPDSNRQGLSS
+3143 RTVPDSNRQGLSS

-3199 SSSSRYIRSKHRRS
+3199 SSSSRYNRSRHRRS
-3213 NVEERASTSSPAVTV
+3213 NVEERASTSSPSVTV

-3248 SLAGQKIRVEMPERM
+3248 SLAAQKIRVEMPERM

-3284 SEMTQVSDLVVD
+3284 SEMTHVKVSDLVVD
-3296 SFRVYHAMMTEVC
+3296 SFKAYHAMMTEVC

-3320 LKREDAKRNSSPKSR
+3320 LKREEAKRNSSPKSR
-3335 APSKDKDF
+3335 APSKDF

-3406 GKDSPLCPL
+3406 GKESPSCPL

-3462 FSKGGFVVFEGAA
+3462 FGKGGFVVFEGAA

-3515 ARSSA
+3515 ARSSV
-3520 EAQGKKIFMDI
+3520 EAQGKKIFMDV

>member
-1 MESDNGAV
+1 
-9 REGVLVP
+9 
-16 VLPGSKN
+16 
-23 FENSIRPPLQ
+23 
-33 NSYMYKESKQS
+33 
-44 FRYNSAFLINN
+44 
-55 ATLQERYE
+55 
-63 AFRTKRR
+63 
-70 DMGYT
+70 
-75 EEEMEES
+75 
-82 YGFLLFDDENKA
+82 
-94 NRVGET
+94 
-100 GVVPGH
+100 
-106 STCTTLG
+106 
-113 DPSKGVYV
+113 
-121 SKYSDCLDLN
+121 
-131 RWYHGKSGYIAIIRL
+131 
-146 TKGRVREVTENYTVN
+146 
-161 YTSPSNGF
+161 
-169 DCHVSEQ
+169 
-176 LSSVSANTSSFLAF
+176 
-190 ERTQYYMYEL
+190 
-200 PVGGAVQP
+200 
-208 PSHVCPFAIVAFS
+208 
-221 YWDTKTPASEEKEKS
+221 
-236 EEEKTVFHYYPWR
+236 
-249 GQLQI
+249 
-254 SSQIY
+254 
-259 HVGLKS
+259 
-265 STGPLIPAKLP
+265 
-276 TMMSVDGAIQMS
+276 MS

-299 ETCFSGEV
+299 ETCFSGE
-307 SLEGMGCSLY
+307 
-317 ELSPSE
+317 
-323 AEDTSLSQLTQGLK
+323 D
-337 EKDLALTIQLND
+337 
-349 NGFLILLHSSHFF
+349 
-362 TYEDTGS
+362 
-369 SKPEVLQGMF
+369 
-379 VFPDSR
+379 
-385 AIHRATKVCWKKP
+385 TKVCWKKP

-546 SGGKSPGDT
+546 SGGKAPGDT

-565 LAVSMEDFEKPGK
+565 LVVSMKDFEKPGK

-585 PDKAVKEGNNLLSK
+585 SDKAVKEGNNLLSK

-607 DISKPLIPAE
+607 DLSKPLIPAD
-617 DFAKPGLNKA
+617 DFGKPGLNKA
-627 QSKAPGTTLPPK
+627 HSNAPGITLPPK
-639 EVQEELTSDLSQP
+639 EVQEELHSDLSQP
-652 SVSADDSEKPGKTK
+652 SVSADGSEKPGKTK

-674 RTEDEGTSL
+674 RTEDEGTRL

-697 SDLLDP
+697 SDRLQP

-711 KADLAALGKAD
+711 KADLAALVKAD

-731 KEETNLY
+731 NEETNLY

-752 PPVSAEVLRKPSPAL
+752 PPVSAEVLGKADLAALGKADCNAPEVGVANEETNLYLKEVQKEMPSGVSQPPVSAGVLRKPSPAL
-767 ATKPNSKAPEAGV
+767 ATKPNSKAPAAGV
-780 EDNMKTLPQKEVQEE
+780 EDNVRTLPQKEVQEE
-795 VPSDLSQLAVSA
+795 VPSDLSQLEVSA

-828 TSPASGNLPTV
+828 TSPASG
-839 LVITATERTAT
+839 
-850 VLPHNE
+850 
-856 STTNN
+856 
-861 SSSLPCA
+861 
-868 KVQDKGGSA
+868 
-877 LNGQRG
+877 
-883 KANQPSKP
+883 
-891 TEVSHSSISD
+891 
-901 WRKRPR
+901 
-907 KRHRFSGLCKRILRS
+907 
-922 TVADFEEKKKEDMES
+922 
-937 IDSSEVKPL
+937 
-946 QKEERMDVTQVHP
+946 
-959 LKMPRE
+959 
-965 LMNLIQDPPLKK
+965 
-977 KGKIDVT
+977 
-984 QVHPLKMPREL
+984 
-995 MNLIQDPPLKKK
+995 
-1007 EKMDVTQVHPLKM
+1007 
-1020 PRELINLIQD
+1020 
-1030 PPLKKKEKMD
+1030 
-1040 VTQVHPLKI
+1040 
-1049 SRELMNL
+1049 
-1056 IQDPPLKMKS
+1056 
-1066 KDLIHYHPLRNK
+1066 
-1078 ESMDLIHDDHPLK
+1078 
-1091 KKTER
+1091 
-1096 WDLKAII
+1096 
-1103 SECGRIFVPHG
+1103 
-1114 SEVIA
+1114 
-1119 KDIESLKVKGKVLDH
+1119 
-1134 KQCADEMMV
+1134 
-1143 EACIKVPQPI
+1143 
-1153 ETGDGPNLELN
+1153 
-1164 KSDENKDLPIGMLD
+1164 
-1178 SKDSLHEVKM
+1178 
-1188 ADVGKMASLNPSEL
+1188 
-1202 LLNKDTDSPSSGK
+1202 
-1215 HKKKRQYVAIS
+1215 
-1226 LSQLKTVLS
+1226 
-1235 RGGKRNKPINPAPED
+1235 
-1250 QTSPVNK
+1250 
-1257 KSKAD
+1257 
-1262 TPGMDE
+1262 
-1268 MENVNINKAN
+1268 
-1278 PDRTTG
+1278 
-1284 AIEVSKEQT
+1284 
-1293 FGLDPKFA
+1293 
-1301 LALGLTPTELNND
+1301 
-1314 AHKSPEKSDIP
+1314 
-1325 LKKDI
+1325 
-1330 QSRLDLVPPQ
+1330 
-1340 ATSDQTS
+1340 
-1347 EALPSSPSTTVILA
+1347 
-1361 SQRRPFKKKH
+1361 
-1371 EHADSI
+1371 
-1377 RKKWWLHYRSPAALE
+1377 WLHYRSPASLE
-1392 RETVAISSQLVTLDP
+1392 SEKVAISSQLVTLDP
-1407 DLSRVVSRG
+1407 DDSRVVSRG
-1416 RPCEGASAVSCPPAE
+1416 STCECASTVSCPPAD
-1431 SLTLLA
+1431 SLTLLVN
-1437 DLARSTS
+1437 LARSTS

-1485 SIVQVPISE
+1485 SILQVPISE

-1502 IFADGTQTLR
+1502 IFADGSQTLR

-1524 EPGLARESL
+1524 EPGLAPESL
-1533 SRGIGSR
+1533 SKGIGCK
-1540 QKFHRFRQFIEK
+1540 QKFHRFRRFIEK

-1623 ADSSLTC
+1623 ADSTLTC
-1630 LEKKDSIEV
+1630 LEKKDSTEV
-1639 AHGMVPAQVPP
+1639 AHGTVPAQVPP
-1650 GTKTSSP
+1650 ETKTSSP
-1657 AYIALSRIPEPDV
+1657 AYIALSRIPEPEV
-1670 LDLSKM
+1670 LDLSNM
-1676 GQKKAQPLSLE
+1676 GKKEAQPLSLE

-1699 TVLDSLDTESK
+1699 TVLVSLDTESK
-1710 RRIDLKNHPSYLP
+1710 QRIDCKNHPLYRK

-1732 SCPKQST
+1732 SCPKRST

-1749 VDSMMSEKSSDLD
+1749 VDSMMSEKSSDLG

-1772 ENDSKGTKMVCLQN
+1772 ENDSKGTLQN

-1795 ESDRSYILL
+1795 ESDQSYILL
-1804 CEQAASVHIHQ
+1804 CEQAASVYIHQ
-1815 EKLLETQTA
+1815 EKLLETETA
-1824 QVLEGNNKKLLET
+1824 QALEGNNKKL
-1837 QTAQVLEG
+1837 V
-1845 NNKKLLETQTA
+1845 
-1856 QVLEGNNKKLLETQ
+1856 
-1870 TAQVLED
+1870 
-1877 NNKKLLETQTA
+1877 
-1888 QVLEGNNKKLLETQT
+1888 
-1903 AQVLEGNNKKLL
+1903 
-1915 ETQTA
+1915 
-1920 QVLEGN
+1920 
-1926 NKKLLET
+1926 
-1933 QTAQVLEGNNKK
+1933 
-1945 LLETQTAQVLEG
+1945 
-1957 NNKKLLETQT
+1957 
-1967 AQVLEGNNK
+1967 
-1976 KLLETQ
+1976 
-1982 TAQVLEGNN
+1982 
-1991 KKLLDTQTAQVL
+1991 
-2003 EGNNKKLLETQTAQ
+2003 
-2017 VLEGNNKKLLETQTA
+2017 
-2032 QVLEGNNK
+2032 
-2040 KLLETQTAQVLEGNN
+2040 
-2055 KKLLQKEE
+2055 QKEE
-2063 EMTGDGET
+2063 EKTGDGEP
-2071 NAMCLK
+2071 NAACLK

-2092 NDSVKTI
+2092 NDSVKTM
-2099 PCIEVQMDGDA
+2099 PYTEVQMDGDA
-2110 ANMADTVERNA
+2110 ANMADTVESNA

-2129 VVICDGSESKEE
+2129 VVIWDGSESKEE

-2147 NVKDSVKAA
+2147 NVKDSVEAA

-2169 KKITKAQ
+2169 KEITKAQ
-2176 TAVHVGKDFIDND
+2176 TAVHVGKDFIDKD

-2195 HSENVLRDYGNTKDQ
+2195 HSENVPRDYGNTKDQ

-2223 ETLPAVICGED
+2223 ETLPAMICGED
-2234 SGDETPPVVCD
+2234 SGDKAPPVVCD
-2245 GNTSVAETLPET
+2245 GNTSVAEALPEI
-2257 SHTENDSQKA
+2257 SHTDIDSHKA
-2267 TLAVVCDGNTSVA
+2267 TLS
-2280 ETLPETSHTENDS
+2280 
-2293 QKATLAV
+2293 
-2300 VCDGNTSVAETL
+2300 
-2312 PETSHT
+2312 
-2318 ENDSQKATL
+2318 
-2327 AVVCDGNTSVAET
+2327 
-2340 LPETSHT
+2340 
-2347 ENYSQKATLAVVCD
+2347 
-2361 GNTSVAE
+2361 
-2368 TLPETSHT
+2368 
-2376 ENDSQKATLAV
+2376 V
-2387 VHGGNDLRDTTLPV
+2387 VHGGNDPRDTTLPV

-2443 PEMHGEIKCKDVL
+2443 PEMHGEIKCKDDEL

-2464 DGNIPFVGEFDTL
+2464 DGNMPFVGEFHTL

-2482 VLGVAKHEINE
+2482 VLGVAKHEIDE
-2493 ADVQTKEH
+2493 ADVETKEQ

-2525 GSQHSQDETLER
+2525 GSQHSQDETSER
-2537 LTGQVEIPLIPR
+2537 LTGQVEIPPIPR

-2562 LASEMAQGQVEIPF
+2562 EASEMAQGQVEIPF

-2586 EKNSQDINH
+2586 EKDSQDINH
-2595 TEVHDSPP
+2595 TEVHDTHP

-2616 NVLSGELLAKIF
+2616 NVLSAEMLAKIV

-2644 LYDYIPIP
+2644 LYGYIPIP
-2652 DVCSASLAICDADG
+2652 DICSASLAICDADG

-2679 CPTPTED
+2679 CPTPTEC

-2691 PGLSYDHHTPNT
+2691 PGFSYIHHTPNT

-2733 SLSLYKV
+2733 SLSLYKA
-2740 RAATGLHNLHK
+2740 RAATGLHKLHK
-2751 SSNNNKPNHLEAIDN
+2751 SSNNNKPNNLEAIDN
-2766 RFSQVLADPR
+2766 QFSQILADPR

-2781 TSTPLNTPA
+2781 TSTPLNTPS

-2802 SNTRL
+2802 SNMRL
-2807 AAVEPGLHAH
+2807 AAVEPDLHAH
-2817 SNRHSL
+2817 SSRHSL
-2823 HSFSYSF
+2823 HSLSYSF

-2886 RLSIPVGSGPTAA
+2886 RLSIPAGSGPTAA

-2910 PQPNSQKPAMI
+2910 PQPNSQQPAMI
-2921 VNVSKS
+2921 VNLSKS

-2937 EEQTDID
+2937 EGPTDID
-2944 SMSSDVLKSKQ
+2944 PMSSDVLKSKQ

-2962 NTNAHPYNTQYAT
+2962 NTNAHPYNTEYAR

-3002 SVDKDNIESS
+3002 SVDKDKIESS

-3053 GVLDFNKQG
+3053 GVLDFSKQG
-3062 TSSSVTIQ
+3062 ISSSVTFQ
-3070 SEESDKLLSHMEENQ
+3070 SEESDKILSRMEENQ
-3085 QEWLKYCRAKRSG
+3085 QEWLKYCRATRSG
-3098 SPMDMTKEEDSSVAK
+3098 SQMDMTKEEDSSVAK

-3143 RTDPDSNRQGLSS
+3143 RTVPDSNRQGLSS

-3199 SSSSRYIRSKHRRS
+3199 SSSSRYIRSRHRRS

-3248 SLAGQKIRVEMPERM
+3248 SLAAQKIRVEMPERM

-3284 SEMTQVSDLVVD
+3284 SEMTHVKVSDLVVD
-3296 SFRVYHAMMTEVC
+3296 SFKAYHAMMTEVC

-3320 LKREDAKRNSSPKSR
+3320 LKREEAKRNSSPKCR
-3335 APSKDKDF
+3335 APSKDF

-3406 GKDSPLCPL
+3406 GKESPSCPL

-3462 FSKGGFVVFEGAA
+3462 FGKGGFVVFEGAA

-3515 ARSSA
+3515 ARSSV
-3520 EAQGKKIFMDI
+3520 EAQGKKIFMDV

>member
-16 VLPGSKN
+16 VLPGSKK
-23 FENSIRPPLQ
+23 FDNSIRPPLQ

-200 PVGGAVQP
+200 PVGRAVQP

-276 TMMSVDGAIQMS
+276 TMMSVNGAIRMS

-349 NGFLILLHSSHFF
+349 NGFLILLHSSHFL

-385 AIHRATKVCWKKP
+385 AIHRDTKVCWKKH

-555 ADTAA
+555 AD
-560 DFSKA
+560 FSKA

-585 PDKAVKEGNNLLSK
+585 PDKAVKEGNNLLLK

-607 DISKPLIPAE
+607 DVSKPLIPAE

-627 QSKAPGTTLPPK
+627 HSKAPGTTLPPK
-639 EVQEELTSDLSQP
+639 EVQEELTSNLSQP

-697 SDLLDP
+697 SDLLEP
-703 AVSAEVLG
+703 AVSAEDLR

-731 KEETNLY
+731 KEETNLS

-780 EDNMKTLPQKEVQEE
+780 EVNRRTLPQKEVQEE
-795 VPSDLSQLAVSA
+795 VPSDLSQLAVSS

-828 TSPASGNLPTV
+828 NSPASGDLPTV

-907 KRHRFSGLCKRILRS
+907 KRHRFSGFCKRILRS
-922 TVADFEEKKKEDMES
+922 TVADFEEKEKEDMES
-937 IDSSEVKPL
+937 MDSSEVYLLKKRKERMDLFKVNPL
-946 QKEERMDVTQVHP
+946 QKEERMDVTPVHP

-977 KGKIDVT
+977 KEKMDVT

-1020 PRELINLIQD
+1020 PRELMNLIQD

-1040 VTQVHPLKI
+1040 VTQVHPLKMPRELMNLI
-1049 SRELMNL
+1049 QDPPLKKKEKMDVTQVHPLKMPRELMNL

-1164 KSDENKDLPIGMLD
+1164 KSDENNDMPIGMLD

-1188 ADVGKMASLNPSEL
+1188 ADVGKMASLNPTEL

-1284 AIEVSKEQT
+1284 AVEVAKEQA

-1301 LALGLTPTELNND
+1301 LALGLTPTELHND
-1314 AHKSPEKSDIP
+1314 VDKSPEKSDIP

-1347 EALPSSPSTTVILA
+1347 EALPSSPSTAIILA
-1361 SQRRPFKKKH
+1361 SQRRPFKKTH

-1377 RKKWWLHYRSPAALE
+1377 RKK
-1392 RETVAISSQLVTLDP
+1392 
-1407 DLSRVVSRG
+1407 
-1416 RPCEGASAVSCPPAE
+1416 C
-1431 SLTLLA
+1431 
-1437 DLARSTS
+1437 
-1444 NDKVLEQQSDPKAL
+1444 
-1458 EKQDDHPSLVIS
+1458 
-1470 DNSVKD
+1470 
-1476 GISPHDPDG
+1476 

-1512 AFLCQQ
+1512 AFLYQQ

-1533 SRGIGSR
+1533 SRGIGCR
-1540 QKFHRFRQFIEK
+1540 QKFHRFRRFIEK

-1639 AHGMVPAQVPP
+1639 AHGMVPAQVPL

-1676 GQKKAQPLSLE
+1676 GKEKAQPLSLE

-1699 TVLDSLDTESK
+1699 TALDSLDTESK

-1723 ATGLHKETI
+1723 ATGLHNETI
-1732 SCPKQST
+1732 SCPQQST
-1739 GVELKVYRDR
+1739 NVELKVYRDR
-1749 VDSMMSEKSSDLD
+1749 VDSAMSEKSSDLG

-1772 ENDSKGTKMVCLQN
+1772 ENDSKGTLQN

-1804 CEQAASVHIHQ
+1804 CEQAASVYIHQ
-1815 EKLLETQTA
+1815 EKPLETQTAQVLEGNNKTLLETQTA
-1824 QVLEGNNKKLLET
+1824 QVLEGNNKTLLET

-1845 NNKKLLETQTA
+1845 NNKTLLETQTA
-1856 QVLEGNNKKLLETQ
+1856 P
-1870 TAQVLED
+1870 
-1877 NNKKLLETQTA
+1877 
-1888 QVLEGNNKKLLETQT
+1888 
-1903 AQVLEGNNKKLL
+1903 
-1915 ETQTA
+1915 
-1920 QVLEGN
+1920 
-1926 NKKLLET
+1926 
-1933 QTAQVLEGNNKK
+1933 
-1945 LLETQTAQVLEG
+1945 
-1957 NNKKLLETQT
+1957 
-1967 AQVLEGNNK
+1967 
-1976 KLLETQ
+1976 
-1982 TAQVLEGNN
+1982 
-1991 KKLLDTQTAQVL
+1991 
-2003 EGNNKKLLETQTAQ
+2003 
-2017 VLEGNNKKLLETQTA
+2017 
-2032 QVLEGNNK
+2032 
-2040 KLLETQTAQVLEGNN
+2040 VLEGNN

-2063 EMTGDGET
+2063 EMMGDGEPS
-2071 NAMCLK
+2071 AVCLK

-2092 NDSVKTI
+2092 NDSVKTM
-2099 PCIEVQMDGDA
+2099 PCTEVQMDGDA
-2110 ANMADTVERNA
+2110 ANMPDTAERNA

-2141 MHKVDH
+2141 LHKADH
-2147 NVKDSVKAA
+2147 NVKDSVEPA

-2169 KKITKAQ
+2169 KEITKAQ

-2195 HSENVLRDYGNTKDQ
+2195 HSENVPRDYGNTKDQ
-2210 VQTAMQD
+2210 VRTAMQD
-2217 GNDTRD
+2217 GNDTRN

-2234 SGDETPPVVCD
+2234 SGDKTPPVVCD
-2245 GNTSVAETLPET
+2245 GNTSEAETLPEI
-2257 SHTENDSQKA
+2257 
-2267 TLAVVCDGNTSVA
+2267 
-2280 ETLPETSHTENDS
+2280 
-2293 QKATLAV
+2293 
-2300 VCDGNTSVAETL
+2300 
-2312 PETSHT
+2312 
-2318 ENDSQKATL
+2318 
-2327 AVVCDGNTSVAET
+2327 
-2340 LPETSHT
+2340 
-2347 ENYSQKATLAVVCD
+2347 
-2361 GNTSVAE
+2361 
-2368 TLPETSHT
+2368 SHT

-2401 KCNGKLYIDVEPT
+2401 KCNGKLYMDVEPT

-2464 DGNIPFVGEFDTL
+2464 DGNMPFGGEFDTL

-2482 VLGVAKHEINE
+2482 VLGVARHEINE
-2493 ADVQTKEH
+2493 SDVQTKEQ

-2537 LTGQVEIPLIPR
+2537 LTGQVEIPLIPS

-2562 LASEMAQGQVEIPF
+2562 EASEMAQGQVEIPF

-2586 EKNSQDINH
+2586 EKNSQDINY

-2644 LYDYIPIP
+2644 LYGSIPIP
-2652 DVCSASLAICDADG
+2652 DICSASLAICDDDG
-2666 VSKPLSTGEGYSR
+2666 VSKPLGTGEGYGR

-2691 PGLSYDHHTPNT
+2691 PGFSCDHHTPNT
-2703 VLLPN
+2703 VLLPD

-2717 DSGLALI
+2717 DSGLTLI

-2733 SLSLYKV
+2733 SLSLYKA

-2751 SSNNNKPNHLEAIDN
+2751 SSNNNKPNNLEAIDN
-2766 RFSQVLADPR
+2766 RFSQLLADPR

-2781 TSTPLNTPA
+2781 TSTPLNTPS
-2790 SSLKERSDYDPY
+2790 SSLKERSDDDPY

-2807 AAVEPGLHAH
+2807 SAVEPDLHAH
-2817 SNRHSL
+2817 SSRHAL

-2852 LSNETTLTGNF
+2852 LSNETTLAGNF
-2863 SEIALERETCLHPAL
+2863 SEIALERETCLRPDL

-2886 RLSIPVGSGPTAA
+2886 RLSIPASSEPTAA
-2899 SQNLSVHSFTQ
+2899 PQNFSVHSFTQ

-2921 VNVSKS
+2921 VNVSTN

-2937 EEQTDID
+2937 EGQTDID
-2944 SMSSDVLKSKQ
+2944 PMSSDVLKSKQ

-2962 NTNAHPYNTQYAT
+2962 NTNVHPYNTQYAT

-2980 AVLQDY
+2980 AGLQDY
-2986 EDVMADED
+2986 EDVMADENVMGDDED

-3053 GVLDFNKQG
+3053 AVLDFNKQG

-3070 SEESDKLLSHMEENQ
+3070 SEESDKILSHMEENQ

-3098 SPMDMTKEEDSSVAK
+3098 SQKDMTKEEDSSVAK

-3143 RTDPDSNRQGLSS
+3143 WTVPDSNRQGLSS

-3192 QMLKRKS
+3192 QMLKSKS
-3199 SSSSRYIRSKHRRS
+3199 SSSSRYIRSRHRRS

-3263 AMPEETDGE
+3263 AMPEEIDGE

-3284 SEMTQVSDLVVD
+3284 SEMTHVKVSDLVVD

-3320 LKREDAKRNSSPKSR
+3320 LKREDTKRNSSPKSR

>member
-1 MESDNGAV
+1 YMLTNV
-9 REGVLVP
+9 RPTSKYICVLVP

-23 FENSIRPPLQ
+23 FDNSIRPPLQ

-70 DMGYT
+70 DMGYSD
-75 EEEMEES
+75 EEMEES
-82 YGFLLFDDENKA
+82 YGFLLFDDEKKA
-94 NRVGET
+94 NKVGET

-161 YTSPSNGF
+161 YTTPSNGF

-176 LSSVSANTSSFLAF
+176 LSAVSANTSSFLAF

-208 PSHVCPFAIVAFS
+208 PSHVYPFAIVAFS
-221 YWDTKTPASEEKEKS
+221 YWDTKTPASEEQEKRYTS
-236 EEEKTVFHYYPWR
+236 LFPLMG

-265 STGPLIPAKLP
+265 NTGPLIPAKLP
-276 TMMSVDGAIQMS
+276 TMMAVDGAIQMS

-299 ETCFSGEV
+299 ETCFSGE
-307 SLEGMGCSLY
+307 GMGCSLY
-317 ELSPSE
+317 ELAPNE
-323 AEDTSLSQLTQGLK
+323 AEDTSLSQLTQDLK

-349 NGFLILLHSSHFF
+349 NGFLILLHSSHFL

-369 SKPEVLQGMF
+369 NKPEVLQGMF

-385 AIHRATKVCWKKP
+385 VCWKKP

-555 ADTAA
+555 ADTATG
-560 DFSKA
+560 FSKA
-565 LAVSMEDFEKPGK
+565 LAVSMEDVEKP
-578 TMEDSNA
+578 
-585 PDKAVKEGNNLLSK
+585 
-599 EVQERLPS
+599 
-607 DISKPLIPAE
+607 
-617 DFAKPGLNKA
+617 
-627 QSKAPGTTLPPK
+627 
-639 EVQEELTSDLSQP
+639 
-652 SVSADDSEKPGKTK
+652 
-666 ADCNAPGV
+666 
-674 RTEDEGTSL
+674 
-683 IPEEVEV
+683 
-690 DVQEKVH
+690 
-697 SDLLDP
+697 
-703 AVSAEVLG
+703 
-711 KADLAALGKAD
+711 
-722 CNAPEVGVA
+722 
-731 KEETNLY
+731 
-738 LKEVQKDMP
+738 
-747 SGVSQ
+747 
-752 PPVSAEVLRKPSPAL
+752 
-767 ATKPNSKAPEAGV
+767 
-780 EDNMKTLPQKEVQEE
+780 
-795 VPSDLSQLAVSA
+795 
-807 KAFGIASMRVMK
+807 VMK

-828 TSPASGNLPTV
+828 TSPASGDLPTV

-850 VLPHNE
+850 VLPHNENIDLINAE

-883 KANQPSKP
+883 KASQPSKP

-907 KRHRFSGLCKRILRS
+907 KRHRFSGLGKRI
-922 TVADFEEKKKEDMES
+922 
-937 IDSSEVKPL
+937 
-946 QKEERMDVTQVHP
+946 
-959 LKMPRE
+959 
-965 LMNLIQDPPLKK
+965 
-977 KGKIDVT
+977 
-984 QVHPLKMPREL
+984 
-995 MNLIQDPPLKKK
+995 
-1007 EKMDVTQVHPLKM
+1007 
-1020 PRELINLIQD
+1020 
-1030 PPLKKKEKMD
+1030 
-1040 VTQVHPLKI
+1040 
-1049 SRELMNL
+1049 
-1056 IQDPPLKMKS
+1056 
-1066 KDLIHYHPLRNK
+1066 LRNK

-1114 SEVIA
+1114 SEVIT
-1119 KDIESLKVKGKVLDH
+1119 KDIESLKIKGKVLDH

-1153 ETGDGPNLELN
+1153 ETEDGPSLELN
-1164 KSDENKDLPIGMLD
+1164 NSDENKDLPIGMLD
-1178 SKDSLHEVKM
+1178 SKD
-1188 ADVGKMASLNPSEL
+1188 N
-1202 LLNKDTDSPSSGK
+1202 SPSSGK

-1235 RGGKRNKPINPAPED
+1235 RGGKRNTPINPAPED
-1250 QTSPVNK
+1250 QTSPLNK

-1268 MENVNINKAN
+1268 MENVNINKAS

-1284 AIEVSKEQT
+1284 AVEVAKEQA

-1301 LALGLTPTELNND
+1301 LALGLTPTELHND
-1314 AHKSPEKSDIP
+1314 AHKSPEKIAFS
-1325 LKKDI
+1325 
-1330 QSRLDLVPPQ
+1330 SR
-1340 ATSDQTS
+1340 
-1347 EALPSSPSTTVILA
+1347 
-1361 SQRRPFKKKH
+1361 
-1371 EHADSI
+1371 
-1377 RKKWWLHYRSPAALE
+1377 
-1392 RETVAISSQLVTLDP
+1392 QLTLDP
-1407 DLSRVVSRG
+1407 DVSRVVSRG
-1416 RPCEGASAVSCPPAE
+1416 RPREGASAVSCPPAD
-1431 SLTLLA
+1431 SLTLLT

-1444 NDKVLEQQSDPKAL
+1444 NDKVLKQQSDPKAPEFVL
-1458 EKQDDHPSLVIS
+1458 HALLKHPSAARLKLPPQSPSPKGLV
-1470 DNSVKD
+1470 V
-1476 GISPHDPDG
+1476 G
-1485 SIVQVPISE
+1485 SGERVVLVSQEHSYSLPPSSLLLGLPGSTLQVPISE

-1502 IFADGTQTLR
+1502 IFADGTQRLR

-1518 KDQNRK
+1518 KNQNRK
-1524 EPGLARESL
+1524 EPGLAPESL
-1533 SRGIGSR
+1533 SKGIGCR
-1540 QKFHRFRQFIEK
+1540 QKFHRFRRFIEK

-1623 ADSSLTC
+1623 PDSSLTC

-1650 GTKTSSP
+1650 ETKTSSP
-1657 AYIALSRIPEPDV
+1657 AYIALSRLPEPEV
-1670 LDLSKM
+1670 LDLSNM
-1676 GQKKAQPLSLE
+1676 GKKEAQPLSLE

-1710 RRIDLKNHPSYLP
+1710 QRIDLKSNPVYQP
-1723 ATGLHKETI
+1723 ATGLHKETS
-1732 SCPKQST
+1732 SCPKRST
-1739 GVELKVYRDR
+1739 
-1749 VDSMMSEKSSDLD
+1749 EKSSELGDE
-1762 DDEDYETNNH
+1762 EDYEINNH
-1772 ENDSKGTKMVCLQN
+1772 ENDNKGTLQN
-1786 GVSPYERTL
+1786 GVSPYGRTL

-1804 CEQAASVHIHQ
+1804 CEQAASVYIHQ
-1815 EKLLETQTA
+1815 EQLLETQTA
-1824 QVLEGNNKKLLET
+1824 QVLEGN
-1837 QTAQVLEG
+1837 
-1845 NNKKLLETQTA
+1845 
-1856 QVLEGNNKKLLETQ
+1856 
-1870 TAQVLED
+1870 D
-1877 NNKKLLETQTA
+1877 
-1888 QVLEGNNKKLLETQT
+1888 
-1903 AQVLEGNNKKLL
+1903 
-1915 ETQTA
+1915 
-1920 QVLEGN
+1920 
-1926 NKKLLET
+1926 
-1933 QTAQVLEGNNKK
+1933 
-1945 LLETQTAQVLEG
+1945 
-1957 NNKKLLETQT
+1957 
-1967 AQVLEGNNK
+1967 
-1976 KLLETQ
+1976 
-1982 TAQVLEGNN
+1982 
-1991 KKLLDTQTAQVL
+1991 
-2003 EGNNKKLLETQTAQ
+2003 
-2017 VLEGNNKKLLETQTA
+2017 
-2032 QVLEGNNK
+2032 
-2040 KLLETQTAQVLEGNN
+2040 

-2063 EMTGDGET
+2063 ERTGDGEPD
-2071 NAMCLK
+2071 AACLK

-2082 DVNKEQQLKD
+2082 DVNKVQQLKD
-2092 NDSVKTI
+2092 NNSVKTM
-2099 PCIEVQMDGDA
+2099 PYTEVQMHGDA

-2121 NEARDGAH
+2121 NESRDGAH
-2129 VVICDGSESKEE
+2129 GSESKEE

-2147 NVKDSVKAA
+2147 NVKDSVEAA
-2156 KPEAVH
+2156 KSEAVH

-2169 KKITKAQ
+2169 KEITKVQ
-2176 TAVHVGKDFIDND
+2176 TAVHVGKDAICND

-2195 HSENVLRDYGNTKDQ
+2195 HSKNVPRDYGNTKDQ

-2217 GNDTRD
+2217 GKDTRD
-2223 ETLPAVICGED
+2223 EALPAVNCGED
-2234 SGDETPPVVCD
+2234 SGDKAPPVVCD
-2245 GNTSVAETLPET
+2245 GNTSVAEALPEI

-2267 TLAVVCDGNTSVA
+2267 TLS
-2280 ETLPETSHTENDS
+2280 
-2293 QKATLAV
+2293 
-2300 VCDGNTSVAETL
+2300 
-2312 PETSHT
+2312 
-2318 ENDSQKATL
+2318 
-2327 AVVCDGNTSVAET
+2327 
-2340 LPETSHT
+2340 
-2347 ENYSQKATLAVVCD
+2347 
-2361 GNTSVAE
+2361 
-2368 TLPETSHT
+2368 
-2376 ENDSQKATLAV
+2376 V
-2387 VHGGNDLRDTTLPV
+2387 VHGGNDPRDTTLPV
-2401 KCNGKLYIDVEPT
+2401 KCNGKLYIDIEPT

-2443 PEMHGEIKCKDVL
+2443 PEMHGEIKCKDDVL

-2464 DGNIPFVGEFDTL
+2464 DGNMFFVAEFDTL

-2482 VLGVAKHEINE
+2482 VLGEAKHKIDE
-2493 ADVQTKEH
+2493 ADVETKEQ
-2501 EKELMQGQSKSDDVT
+2501 EKELMDGQSKYDDVT

-2525 GSQHSQDETLER
+2525 GSQHSQDETLEI
-2537 LTGQVEIPLIPR
+2537 LTGQVEMPPIPR
-2549 EDIAHTDVLHSIG
+2549 EDIAHTDVLHSIRE
-2562 LASEMAQGQVEIPF
+2562 ASEMAQGQVEIPF
-2576 IGVEIPFIGV
+2576 IGVEIPLIGV
-2586 EKNSQDINH
+2586 EKDSQDINH
-2595 TEVHDSPP
+2595 TEVHDTHP

-2616 NVLSGELLAKIF
+2616 NVLSGEMLTKIV

-2644 LYDYIPIP
+2644 LYGCIPIP
-2652 DVCSASLAICDADG
+2652 DICSASLAICDADG
-2666 VSKPLSTGEGYSR
+2666 VSKPLSTGEGHSR

-2691 PGLSYDHHTPNT
+2691 PGFSYDHHTPNT

-2708 AKDTNSPNL
+2708 VKDTNSPNL

-2733 SLSLYKV
+2733 SLSLYKA
-2740 RAATGLHNLHK
+2740 RAATRLHK
-2751 SSNNNKPNHLEAIDN
+2751 LRKSCNNNKPNNLEAIDN
-2766 RFSQVLADPR
+2766 QFSQVLADPR
-2776 KNPIA
+2776 KNPFA
-2781 TSTPLNTPA
+2781 TSTPLNTP
-2790 SSLKERSDYDPY
+2790 STSFKERSDYDPF
-2802 SNTRL
+2802 SNMRL
-2807 AAVEPGLHAH
+2807 AAVEPDLHAH
-2817 SNRHSL
+2817 SSRDSL
-2823 HSFSYSF
+2823 HRFSYSF
-2830 PNTHCSLTEKAA
+2830 PNTHCSLTEKDA
-2842 FSVPSIHPEV
+2842 FSVPSIHLEV

-2886 RLSIPVGSGPTAA
+2886 RLSIPAGSGPTAA

-2910 PQPNSQKPAMI
+2910 PQPHSQQPAML
-2921 VNVSKS
+2921 VNLSKS

-2937 EEQTDID
+2937 EGQTDID
-2944 SMSSDVLKSKQ
+2944 PMSSDVLKSKQ

-2980 AVLQDY
+2980 AIFQDY
-2986 EDVMADED
+2986 ENVMADEYVMGDDED

-3012 LETNW
+3012 LKTNW
-3017 ISDDKHLRSKFRLNK
+3017 ISDDQHLRSKFRLNK

-3053 GVLDFNKQG
+3053 GVLDFSKQG
-3062 TSSSVTIQ
+3062 SSSSVTFQ
-3070 SEESDKLLSHMEENQ
+3070 SEESDKILSRMEENQ

-3098 SPMDMTKEEDSSVAK
+3098 SQMDMTKEEDSSGEN
-3113 PRLVTVLDHKG
+3113 PCLVTVLDHKG

-3129 ENYPVLKPTASMHT
+3129 ENYPVLKPTAS
-3143 RTDPDSNRQGLSS
+3143 RQGMSS

-3199 SSSSRYIRSKHRRS
+3199 SSSSRYNRSRHRRS
-3213 NVEERASTSSPAVTV
+3213 NIEERASTSSPAVTV

-3248 SLAGQKIRVEMPERM
+3248 SLSGQKIRVEMPERM

-3284 SEMTQVSDLVVD
+3284 SDMTHVKVSDLVVD
-3296 SFRVYHAMMTEVC
+3296 SFKAYHAMMTEVC

-3320 LKREDAKRNSSPKSR
+3320 LKREEAKINSLPKSR
-3335 APSKDKDF
+3335 APSKDF
-3343 CGQMKEDMYDSLHDN
+3343 CGQMKEDMYDSLHDH

-3406 GKDSPLCPL
+3406 GKDSPSCPL

-3462 FSKGGFVVFEGAA
+3462 FGKGGFVVFEGAA

-3520 EAQGKKIFMDI
+3520 EAQGKKIFMDV

-3569 ARLPVFITDTTAD
+3569 ARLPVFIT
-3582 KAFAKHGIFTM
+3582 GE
-3593 NINSFLLISQSDTC
+3593 ISEFPIQHSLRLHL
-3607 TIS
+3607 